1 MFETDFFPLAQEAKH
16 SDLLPESLDHLQEND
31 APTSLQ
37 DWGQVPGSR
46 KLPEFRPDESRL
58 KVFSALALGDDSDEE
73 AKGLVKAEGLKIPT
87 TSDEEACLGLDVCV
101 SLFGVDQAADP
112 YLYWTRQ
119 GKEAP
124 RFKDMGEAHRAV
136 WQDFSSKTRKRYA
149 DYQQKKAEFQRGLE
163 EFGRELETALPEAVL
178 QGKTLSPDMME
189 KATRYGQA
197 EKVTGSLQRARAAV
211 DLIRGVNRGGAS
223 YGAHE
228 GAVHAETER
237 ILQEENKDGSYYRF
251 LGMEFGKPKTEE
263 EAEQQARANLGNSYE
278 VTREFISHLAN
289 VLSDEDGQLDE
300 GALGAMML
308 ALDADAQGQQTID
321 SRFVRNTLEGLKRWG
336 SESADFLN
344 RYGMRA
350 FDSVGL
356 LAPTWQD
363 DLQRYNDPRIEVLKD
378 NLAKL
383 EDSRLTASDKA
394 TFLAGMMTDLGTVTG
409 ESSPA
414 ILGGF
419 INPAAA
425 AIAFIPSAANRS
437 IASNHAEGNPNAELT
452 GLIEGTFEGVAESFF
467 GVATKSVPII
477 GKALDKAAL
486 GLMSRPALGKIA
498 SKVQGNVYLRY
509 LSDRVVAESLGELV
523 GEEVI
528 SQTGSYLTIQAM
540 RQMGVD
546 MKDKQWVPFSTAWET
561 IQDERQ
567 STATVVYCAA
577 LGLMGLKADMNA
589 AAAFSRSRKNLE
601 TVGLKPETSSRL
613 ALMAEQAINRKA
625 LLQQA
630 GDANAAEIQRTE
642 DELQKELQKA
652 YLEEVV
658 NEDPVKLR
666 DRLRKNHELF
676 MSEVEAQAA
685 LREGVLKAA
694 LREQGV
700 LDVEESLTGKNVV
713 TVEDTEQAEK
723 DRASWQDGK
732 MPEGYET
739 PVKKVEWTDEQ
750 LAAYSQYAIGN
761 EGLKRMKAIRSAA
774 LNLDMAAK
782 VNEKDYA
789 RTLPLTESSVPVAA
803 ELARSKGAMTI
814 DVLRALSEAAAREG
828 ENGRSVLPGVSNAAV
843 RAMEGS
849 FMKRLQWEARSG
861 DTAGASR
868 MLAGEGGAAAIR
880 LTAGEGPASRIVYN
894 PGHTLSTNLA
904 EDVVESMLVDKL
916 QKEGGMDGRGHLT
929 DAGKDWLSAMH
940 REMREVRRQVL
951 AATGRDIMPGLEKA
965 EPSLMN
971 VTEYFSHLSQSAFY
985 RQAGKYG
992 LNDAAM
998 RHVKFM
1004 DSALIQAKFLNDMGA
1019 GFAKWADTEA
1029 GRAWQKEGGTLA
1041 GLLQETGHELA
1052 DLYTNSRVTAENVA
1066 AVEEARMYR
1075 RANGT
1080 RTVEDIREELEEA
1093 AQEGTPVTPESELEA
1108 QKPQEIPAE
1117 ESITGESIPAEANEE
1132 APDEDPESGQ
1142 FVPPPGS
1149 VIETDPEGKGRGLE
1163 GGRYAEDGVE
1173 GSVIGMVPF
1182 SSLVF
1187 SEWPF
1192 SRFAAADGMAEALR
1206 HADGRMEVI
1215 MGGALLRQDERARSV
1230 KVRVWDADAAHNE
1243 AWARGRV
1250 LEQIALAGLA
1260 PKVFSVRDY
1269 LEYYRHLYPAG
1280 LPGKETLGKLG
1291 KKAFQAVAIL
1301 EKAAPEVV
1309 RDVLSGAVSAADAYA
1324 AAETAS
1330 TQEGQRFYLDQK
1342 AADRKA
1348 SLEYLTA
1355 LTRAWEAA
1363 PGTDADMLRRQ
1374 ARYVVA
1380 ARKEIRKA
1388 VARLQDVRGE
1398 KPRAV
1403 AQRELGIDL
1412 PTAEAVADAMK
1423 RLGLLDASFDAFEA
1437 DLDVPG
1443 RAAEWD
1449 GKSPTGVVG
1458 SFFQTREEV
1467 KEMKA
1472 GTEASEAAGR
1482 AARERDRQTEQD
1494 DALME
1499 QARKLELPA
1508 SKKWMKP
1515 RTVPLTEAQAQEA
1528 IVKAL
1533 QLTARKGGNG
1543 DRLTQVLHE
1552 FRDGREYFVSTD
1564 GFRMSIVHRMAPDVG
1579 KEGDFEFLGG
1589 AKESGEGWTPYSW
1602 QQLVPP
1608 LNGQGTRVDQV
1619 DLSRFNFLE
1628 DARNGKDDDGKPA
1641 FRTRDGW
1648 RIGLINHGKIA
1659 VLNPEYVASLLKQVK
1674 KLNRELGMPNQ
1685 AEVTCPADPYH
1696 AVRFDIGAGE
1706 WTFTSVLMTVRDPEE
1721 SLQPK
1726 DIVLNAYGEQASTLE
1741 ASRPPAEEA
1750 DGKTVPDKLEDAGRE
1765 IRAHKDRYSDRITE
1779 PLKAE
1784 MPEDFSKV
1792 TASRYFPEPDW
1803 EKLVNDGV
1811 SQDVIVAVALIRN
1824 LLPDKPR
1831 GRKASY
1837 LGKEWLN
1844 AMKMYRRSTAELLE
1858 GSLKPEEFFAMLAK
1872 QGEKWERQVDLFRGL
1887 GYPYCLK
1894 AMGMQLSTWT
1904 SYPDR
1909 KVKWRVERHM
1919 KGRVVIS
1926 GDGDVRM
1933 YDTKEEAIEA
1943 FRVAAAVQSALD
1955 HETKQKEGEDGKSEK
1970 KRKDVK
1976 LTIRYYNSGPK
1987 KGEYFICRD
1996 LPGSARIKLKDGLA
2010 SGKEAREYMY
2020 AHMDELQEKL
2030 RRIARKPDVM
2040 LEVSSER
2047 VGEDYR
2053 NGKNVDNA
2061 MLMETFGI
2069 NGITYG
2075 NWVSGPERQ
2084 AKLNA
2089 TYDAFLDLAHLLG
2102 IPPRA
2107 ISLNGSLG
2115 FQFGASGVG
2124 RYSAHYRPADV
2135 SINLT
2140 RKKGDGSLAHEWW
2153 HALDHYFMRAH
2164 AGMNM
2169 ELASNHTQSRIAPN
2183 SARRTE
2189 DGGFQY
2195 DYQYSTPGMNE
2206 DAGRAFAELV
2216 HAIQRSRYAERSTA
2230 MGRQYWGSNIE
2241 MTARAFQTYIVKK
2254 ARDAGVLN
2262 EYLSAYQSKEVF
2274 SEIDRE
2280 FFDSTGIDRYPYPTD
2295 EEMEKLAPLFD
2306 RFFAAL
2312 THVRQENGNYV
2323 TFSVTDAEDMGSP
2336 AETTF
2341 PIVSAQ
2347 EQGLFLDGHFEA
2359 GNAVITEP
2367 GVTFSISAL
2376 HASPHSFRKFSTDYM
2391 GQGEGAQA
2399 YGWGL
2404 YFAESEK
2411 VNRDYLK
2418 KFARDKYFIEWRGR
2432 RFDAWHG
2439 SDEFVEAVLKD
2450 MGVSEPTRS
2459 MKLAIWQLAVPVLDD
2474 NREEKLDYLN
2484 RQQNYAESTLRSK
2497 RLFETELQYE
2507 SKIAEAKERLA
2518 VIKFLKERVGDFSRG
2533 SEIVPASN
2541 YRVELNVDDSE
2552 LLGWDYVDETVLA
2565 LLKDS
2570 RVEEVRYAL
2579 ERAERRADDRGENVR
2594 GKDVYQELFDA
2605 FWDGEDGTRQEAQK
2619 AASVFLLSSDIKGIR
2634 YADGLSRGK
2643 AEEEQTYNY
2652 VIFNEKYIKITAFAD
2667 ESTGG
2672 AWVDYEDPTA
2682 SFSVTALDGDGTVL
2696 RPEAFITRPDGNP
2709 DWFTI
2714 PKRRGQAAMPVRLLA
2729 GKDMG
2734 EHKGYGLTHIAASRD
2749 LDGLWARVT
2758 PERYL
2763 SNILAN
2769 ASELYLQ
2776 GDREILVKG
2785 KRPSSWIVLQLVKE
2799 DGYYSIVTAHPVNN
2813 PNKKPQGKRIPFD
2826 GRFSSTPGKEAT
2838 GVWGLEEKYSS
2849 GGLPSKGGA
2858 LGKASQEAMTADRG
2872 YAYSLPPGAHV
2883 VNINDV
2889 RLRFDD
2895 GRQMNAGGAVS
2906 TMSLAL
2912 MDDGLDTAPHLK
2924 EHVVQQLIGDVRT
2937 AVRRFNRVFAGNTGV
2952 EAAAREMGQ
2961 AQALL
2966 GMINKYA
2973 ARGYR
2978 PRLTAQMRYV
2988 EVYARML
2995 ESGKILSYGKLNAQE
3010 LESLKE
3016 DLEAELSDAVDVS
3029 ARGIAWEAAEGGL
3042 SGKHELERLEIQA
3055 RQEVR
3060 DLLVRD
3066 YAGRKLDEV
3075 VRDMLN
3081 QGAAQLEKQLKDE
3094 EMARIGKL
3102 LDFIRPR
3109 RDPKTGKLKK
3119 GLMNADAYRRVA
3131 RITRMME
3138 APAEKKAEEMER
3150 LNVQL
3155 AGDGLAEADHD
3166 RIALELLD
3174 WSAYGALESMSLD
3187 AVRAAGESLR
3197 ELVLTERNV
3206 WESKLEDEKRRLKKV
3221 AQDAAAVLG
3230 RADATKMRQMTEKEE
3245 RTFRKFGVIGRHL
3258 MSFSQAMYAMSGMPG
3273 VMKDLARET
3282 LDAVADGHVALTA
3295 REKAVMDELEGF
3307 MKEELGLKEKR
3318 QRADFIQGLKKTI
3331 KTGIVREKVRVHSLD
3346 LTVEEAQ
3353 RWISMSREE
3362 RQAERDR
3369 MREEAEIKGWAV
3381 EAMVEED
3388 DVLPLKEAV
3397 HSALNPPPR
3406 IDGKKGR
3413 KRERVQVRREFMEK
3427 QEPLEASADQL
3438 LNVILTYE
3446 QPFYEENARMN
3457 GYTPEVLDALRRKVG
3472 ADALAFGYKMRE
3484 LLSDSGVAEEFERR
3498 EGVPFPAQA
3507 NYWMSRFH
3515 DPSRINQDRDA
3526 LDMETGTGTRYGMLV
3541 QRVDHRHEVDLS
3553 LGASNV
3559 FLAACTQQNNYLIMG
3574 RMTAR
3579 WRRLLANKE
3588 FAGALKQ
3595 RLGDGLFS
3603 SLRQMVDLFDG
3614 AGVMEAVTQRTMGS
3628 LLGMIQNAHAVSV
3641 LSAALTTIAKQPSA
3655 LMHAAAFKSPA
3666 RVMKQLLLD
3675 RAGAGRIS
3683 FAEML
3688 RKPFFQ
3694 ARFKDDRVFVE
3705 LMRMGAN
3712 AKWTRMAGMA
3722 RVGMQ
3727 ALEHVDVW
3735 SNCASMTAL
3744 YNLTWQDLEKENRAA
3759 AVPMT
3764 EEQMEEVC
3772 DRTVKN
3778 ALELVGQ
3785 PQRLTQRSMMAA
3797 LGKSSLW
3804 VRMSCYMGSEALNK
3818 VGMSAAIGEKARA
3831 EGDGVVKRFGK
3842 KMLWLSTMSGVEQVI
3857 LMLLD
3862 LMRGNGPDDD
3872 EVPEWLVYNSLTGLS
3887 GLGLL
3892 NTLPILGPTLEE
3904 ASGQL
3909 NKLITGNGKGF
3920 IKTGLLDDML
3930 FNLRGWIR
3938 CVRKFGD
3945 ADKMSGEEMAMAI
3958 HNLVRLG
3965 AAGTG
3970 LGRGV
3975 NSTMQWTSTLSGTL
3989 QSFSAV
3995 GNMLRPLLQRAI
4007 NEEKQE
4013 KKERRER
4020 MRRW

>member
-1 MFETDFFPLAQEAKH
+1 MNFEEYFQRIEQAEQSVNELNQPSGEGIASSMPDYMPGIEAAAEEYSPGWMSSALNAVRPEWEERRNRWEELGAAALYGDFLKAGKQGELDARVREVMDKNKVFRDFMEAGDKPLSRMYMGREVMRA
-16 SDLLPESLDHLQEND
+16 LY
-31 APTSLQ
+31 
-37 DWGQVPGSR
+37 GSR
-46 KLPEFRPDESRL
+46 FRDVPEMYFHSR
-58 KVFSALALGDDSDEE
+58 GEQMPE
-73 AKGLVKAEGLKIPT
+73 NGRQ
-87 TSDEEACLGLDVCV
+87 
-101 SLFGVDQAADP
+101 SLNDGYA
-112 YLYWTRQ
+112 
-119 GKEAP
+119 
-124 RFKDMGEAHRAV
+124 AV
-136 WQDFSSKTRKRYA
+136 WDDFSDKTRKKYA

-197 EKVTGSLQRARAAV
+197 EKVTASLQRARAAV

-228 GAVHAETER
+228 GAVHAETEK
-237 ILQEENKDGSYYRF
+237 ILQEENKAGSYYRF

-321 SRFVRNTLEGLKRWG
+321 SRFVRNTLEGLRRWG

-363 DLQRYNDPRIEVLKD
+363 DLQRYNAPRIEVLKD

-425 AIAFIPSAANRS
+425 AIAFIPSAVNRS
-437 IASNHAEGNPNAELT
+437 IASNHAEGNPNAEFT

-540 RQMGVD
+540 RQMDVD
-546 MKDKQWVPFSTAWET
+546 MKDKQWAPFSTAWET

-601 TVGLKPETSSRL
+601 TVGLKPETASRL
-613 ALMAEQAINRKA
+613 ALMAEQAINKKA

-666 DRLRKNHELF
+666 DRLKKNHELF
-676 MSEVEAQAA
+676 MSDIDAQVA

-694 LREQGV
+694 LREQGA
-700 LDVEESLTGKNVV
+700 LDVKESLTGKNIV
-713 TVEDTEQAEK
+713 TVTDREQLEK
-723 DRASWQDGK
+723 DREGWEDGE
-732 MPEGYET
+732 MPADYET
-739 PVKKVEWTDEQ
+739 PTKQVEWTDEQ

-761 EGLKRMKAIRSAA
+761 EGLKRMKAIRSSA

-789 RTLPLTESSVPVAA
+789 KTLPLTESSVPVAA

-843 RAMEGS
+843 GSMEGS

-971 VTEYFSHLSQSAFY
+971 VTEYFSHLAQSAFY
-985 RQAGKYG
+985 RQAGEYG

-1019 GFAKWADTEA
+1019 GFAKWAATEA

-1080 RTVEDIREELEEA
+1080 RTVEDIRAELEEA
-1093 AQEGTPVTPESELEA
+1093 EQEGTEAEGGSVREAYPKSARWRAFVKARYQLRHAEDIYNIEKDLFKVGVTDEVARYDARGNVYKPKWAPAGSKDYQKLLDRLRKEVAEGDKKRGRLTMAPSEELAYYEETAALAEEFKDELEVWRKKNA
-1108 QKPQEIPAE
+1108 AREKAEWERIMGEDSREIPAE

-1132 APDEDPESGQ
+1132 VPDADPESGQ

-1324 AAETAS
+1324 AVETAS

-1355 LTRAWEAA
+1355 LTRAREAA

-1398 KPRAV
+1398 KPRVV

-1458 SFFQTREEV
+1458 SFFQAREEV

-1482 AARERDRQTEQD
+1482 
-1494 DALME
+1494 M
-1499 QARKLELPA
+1499 ARKRGRRE
-1508 SKKWMKP
+1508 
-1515 RTVPLTEAQAQEA
+1515 EQQAQPADE
-1528 IVKAL
+1528 
-1533 QLTARKGGNG
+1533 Q
-1543 DRLTQVLHE
+1543 
-1552 FRDGREYFVSTD
+1552 
-1564 GFRMSIVHRMAPDVG
+1564 
-1579 KEGDFEFLGG
+1579 
-1589 AKESGEGWTPYSW
+1589 
-1602 QQLVPP
+1602 
-1608 LNGQGTRVDQV
+1608 
-1619 DLSRFNFLE
+1619 
-1628 DARNGKDDDGKPA
+1628 KPA
-1641 FRTRDGW
+1641 
-1648 RIGLINHGKIA
+1648 
-1659 VLNPEYVASLLKQVK
+1659 
-1674 KLNRELGMPNQ
+1674 
-1685 AEVTCPADPYH
+1685 
-1696 AVRFDIGAGE
+1696 
-1706 WTFTSVLMTVRDPEE
+1706 
-1721 SLQPK
+1721 
-1726 DIVLNAYGEQASTLE
+1726 
-1741 ASRPPAEEA
+1741 
-1750 DGKTVPDKLEDAGRE
+1750 PDKLEDAGRE

-1919 KGRVVIS
+1919 KSRVVIS

-1933 YDTKEEAIEA
+1933 YDTREEAIEA
-1943 FRVAAAVQSALD
+1943 FRVAAAVQSALEN
-1955 HETKQKEGEDGKSEK
+1955 ETKQKEGEDGKSEK

-2216 HAIQRSRYAERSTA
+2216 HTIQRSRYAERSTA

-2280 FFDSTGIDRYPYPTD
+2280 FFESTGIDRYPYPTD

-2323 TFSVTDAEDMGSP
+2323 TFSVTDAEDMGAP

-2341 PIVSAQ
+2341 SVA
-2347 EQGLFLDGHFEA
+2347 
-2359 GNAVITEP
+2359 
-2367 GVTFSISAL
+2367 AL
-2376 HASPHSFRKFSTDYM
+2376 
-2391 GQGEGAQA
+2391 
-2399 YGWGL
+2399 
-2404 YFAESEK
+2404 
-2411 VNRDYLK
+2411 N
-2418 KFARDKYFIEWRGR
+2418 
-2432 RFDAWHG
+2432 
-2439 SDEFVEAVLKD
+2439 
-2450 MGVSEPTRS
+2450 
-2459 MKLAIWQLAVPVLDD
+2459 
-2474 NREEKLDYLN
+2474 
-2484 RQQNYAESTLRSK
+2484 
-2497 RLFETELQYE
+2497 
-2507 SKIAEAKERLA
+2507 
-2518 VIKFLKERVGDFSRG
+2518 
-2533 SEIVPASN
+2533 
-2541 YRVELNVDDSE
+2541 
-2552 LLGWDYVDETVLA
+2552 
-2565 LLKDS
+2565 
-2570 RVEEVRYAL
+2570 
-2579 ERAERRADDRGENVR
+2579 
-2594 GKDVYQELFDA
+2594 
-2605 FWDGEDGTRQEAQK
+2605 
-2619 AASVFLLSSDIKGIR
+2619 
-2634 YADGLSRGK
+2634 
-2643 AEEEQTYNY
+2643 
-2652 VIFNEKYIKITAFAD
+2652 
-2667 ESTGG
+2667 
-2672 AWVDYEDPTA
+2672 
-2682 SFSVTALDGDGTVL
+2682 GDGTVL

-2714 PKRRGQAAMPVRLLA
+2714 PKRKGQAAMPVRLLV
-2729 GKDMG
+2729 G
-2734 EHKGYGLTHIAASRD
+2734 EDTAFHKGYGLTHIAASRD
-2749 LDGLWARVT
+2749 LDGLWSRVT

-2763 SNILAN
+2763 SSILSN
-2769 ASELYLQ
+2769 VSELWEISP
-2776 GDREILVKG
+2776 GRELLVKG
-2785 KRPSSWIVLQLVKE
+2785 KRPSAWMVLQLARKE
-2799 DGYYSIVTAHPVNN
+2799 EYYSIVTAHPVAGSRK
-2813 PNKKPQGKRIPFD
+2813 PNGKRLPLAERIAGKNQTRVDRSQRPANPDAVPGAFP
-2826 GRFSSTPGKEAT
+2826 GGQESEAATLASTA
-2838 GVWGLEEKYSS
+2838 
-2849 GGLPSKGGA
+2849 GG
-2858 LGKASQEAMTADRG
+2858 G
-2872 YAYSLPPGAHV
+2872 YATSLPLGTRV

-2895 GRQMNAGGAVS
+2895 GRQMNAGGSVS

-3614 AGVMEAVTQRTMGS
+3614 AGVMEAVTQRAMGS

-3744 YNLTWQDLEKENRAA
+3744 YNLTWKDLEKENRAA

-3804 VRMSCYMGSEALNK
+3804 ERMSCYMGSEALNK

-3831 EGDGVVKRFGK
+3831 EGDGVVKRFGR

-3872 EVPEWLVYNSLTGLS
+3872 EVPEWLVYNALTGLS

-3938 CVRKFGD
+3938 CVRRFGD

-4020 MRRW
+4020 ARKW

>member
-1 MFETDFFPLAQEAKH
+1 MNFEEYFQRIGQAEQSVNELNQPTGKSVGSSLPDYMPGVETTAEEYAPGWMRPALNAVRPEWEERRNRWEELGAAALYGDSLKTGQQGELDARVREVMGKNKVFRDFMEEGDKPLSRMYMGREVMRA
-16 SDLLPESLDHLQEND
+16 LY
-31 APTSLQ
+31 
-37 DWGQVPGSR
+37 GSR
-46 KLPEFRPDESRL
+46 FRDVPEMYFHSRGEQMPENGR
-58 KVFSALALGDDSDEE
+58 K
-73 AKGLVKAEGLKIPT
+73 
-87 TSDEEACLGLDVCV
+87 
-101 SLFGVDQAADP
+101 SLNDGYA
-112 YLYWTRQ
+112 
-119 GKEAP
+119 
-124 RFKDMGEAHRAV
+124 AV
-136 WQDFSSKTRKRYA
+136 WDDFSGKARKKYA

-163 EFGRELETALPEAVL
+163 EFGKELETALPEAVL

-197 EKVTGSLQRARAAV
+197 ERVTGSLQRARAAI
-211 DLIRGVNRGGAS
+211 DLIRGVNRGGVS
-223 YGAHE
+223 QGAHE
-228 GAVHAETER
+228 GAVHAETEK

-278 VTREFISHLAN
+278 VTREFISHLVN
-289 VLSDEDGQLDE
+289 VLSDDDGQLDE

-308 ALDADAQGQQTID
+308 ALDADAQGQRTID
-321 SRFVRNTLEGLKRWG
+321 TRFIRNMGEALKRWWTESDDLLRRYTGKDPFDEFLDVRNAMTSGKPLTLEGYLEDKQQEEETHRRLY
-336 SESADFLN
+336 E
-344 RYGMRA
+344 
-350 FDSVGL
+350 
-356 LAPTWQD
+356 
-363 DLQRYNDPRIEVLKD
+363 DPRVEKLKSA
-378 NLAKL
+378 LSRL
-383 EDSRLTASDKA
+383 EDTRLSASDKA
-394 TFLAGMMTDLGTVTG
+394 GFLSGSLTELGTITGDSAPAVLAGFASGGL
-409 ESSPA
+409 SIAAFAPA
-414 ILGGF
+414 
-419 INPAAA
+419 
-425 AIAFIPSAANRS
+425 SMNRS
-437 IASNHAEGNPNAELT
+437 IAQAHAEGRQNAELY
-452 GLIEGTFEGVAESFF
+452 GLITGGFDALAEGSF
-467 GVATKSVPII
+467 GVAVRKIPFV
-477 GKALDKAAL
+477 GKLMDKAAL
-486 GLMSRPALGKIA
+486 GLIGKPVVGKA
-498 SKVQGNVYLRY
+498 AAAVQSNWFLRY
-509 LSDRVVAESLGELV
+509 LGDRVVAESFGELV

-528 SQTGSYLTIQAM
+528 SQTGSYLTIQGL
-540 RQMGVD
+540 RGLGVD
-546 MKDKQWVPFSTAWET
+546 MDAPEWTPFSTAWEN

-567 STATVVYCAA
+567 SAATVAYCAA
-577 LGLMGLKADMNA
+577 LGLMGLSADTRA
-589 AAAFSRSRKNLE
+589 AREFSRSRENLM
-601 TVGLKPETSSRL
+601 TVGLTPETATKL
-613 ALMAEQAINRKA
+613 AAMTEEAANQAA
-625 LLQQA
+625 LLQAGGDLNASKLRELDEKLQA
-630 GDANAAEIQRTE
+630 EYR
-642 DELQKELQKA
+642 KA
-652 YLEEVV
+652 YEAEVV

-666 DRLRKNHELF
+666 DRLKKNHDLF
-676 MSEVEAQAA
+676 MSDIDAEVS
-685 LREGVLKAA
+685 LKEGVLKVA

-723 DRASWQDGK
+723 DRASWQDGQ

-782 VNEKDYA
+782 VDEKDYA
-789 RTLPLTESSVPVAA
+789 KTLPLTESAAPVAA
-803 ELARSKGAMTI
+803 ELSRSKGAITI
-814 DVLRALSEAAAREG
+814 DALRALSEAAAREG
-828 ENGRSVLPGVSNAAV
+828 ENGRNVLPGVSNAAV
-843 RAMEGS
+843 GAMEES
-849 FMKRLQWEARSG
+849 FMKRLQWEAGRG
-861 DTAGASR
+861 NTASASR
-868 MLAGEGGAAAIR
+868 LLAGEGGAAAIR
-880 LTAGEGPASRIVYN
+880 LTAGEGPASRILYN

-916 QKEGGMDGRGHLT
+916 RREGGMDGQGALT
-929 DAGKDWLSAMH
+929 DAGKEWLNAMH
-940 REMREVRRQVL
+940 RDMQAVRRQVL
-951 AATGRDIMPGLEKA
+951 AATGKDIMPGLDKA

-971 VTEYFSHLSQSAFY
+971 VAEYFSHLSQSAFY
-985 RQAGKYG
+985 QQAGQYG

-998 RHVKFM
+998 RHVQFM
-1004 DSALIQAKFLNDMGA
+1004 DSALVQAKFLNDMGA
-1019 GFAKWADTEA
+1019 GFTKWADTET
-1029 GRAWQKEGGTLA
+1029 GRSWQKEGGTLA
-1041 GLLQETGHELA
+1041 GLLRETGHELA
-1052 DLYTNSRVTAENVA
+1052 DLYTSSRVTAENVA

-1080 RTVEDIREELEEA
+1080 RTVEDIRAELEEA
-1093 AQEGTPVTPESELEA
+1093 AQEETPVTPESELEA

-1117 ESITGESIPAEANEE
+1117 ESVTGEVIPAEANEE
-1132 APDEDPESGQ
+1132 VPDTDPESGQ
-1142 FVPPPGS
+1142 FIPPPGS
-1149 VIETDPEGKGRGLE
+1149 VIETDPEGRGRGLE
-1163 GGRYAEDGVE
+1163 GGHYAEDGVE

-1187 SEWPF
+1187 SEWTH
-1192 SRFAAADGMAEALR
+1192 SGFAAADGMAEVLR

-1215 MGGALLRQDERARSV
+1215 MGGALLRQEQRPM

-1243 AWARGRV
+1243 AWVRGRA
-1250 LEQIALAGLA
+1250 LEQMVLAGLA
-1260 PKVFSVRDY
+1260 PKAFSVRDY
-1269 LEYYRHLYPAG
+1269 LEYYRHLYSAG
-1280 LPGKETLGKLG
+1280 LPDKSVLGKLG
-1291 KKAFQAVAIL
+1291 KKAQQAVTIL
-1301 EKAAPEVV
+1301 EKASTELVQ
-1309 RDVLSGAVSAADAYA
+1309 DVLSGAVSAADAYA
-1324 AAETAS
+1324 AVETAA
-1330 TQEGQRFYLDQK
+1330 TQEGQRFFLNQK
-1342 AADRKA
+1342 AADKKA

-1355 LTRAWEAA
+1355 LTRAYEAA
-1363 PGTDADMLRRQ
+1363 PGTDAETLRKQ
-1374 ARYVVA
+1374 ARYTVA

-1388 VARLQDVRGE
+1388 VSRLRDVRGE

-1412 PTAEAVADAMK
+1412 PTAEAVTDAIK

-1437 DLDVPG
+1437 DLDIPV
-1443 RAAEWD
+1443 RAAEWG

-1458 SFFQTREEV
+1458 SFFQAREEV
-1467 KEMKA
+1467 QEMKA

-1482 AARERDRQTEQD
+1482 AARERSRREERD
-1494 DALME
+1494 DALMKR
-1499 QARKLELPA
+1499 ARKLELPA
-1508 SKKWMKP
+1508 AKRWMKP
-1515 RTVPLTEAQAQEA
+1515 RAVPLTGAQAQEA

-1533 QLTARKGGNG
+1533 DLFTSRYTHILPL
-1543 DRLTQVLHE
+1543 RMVLHE
-1552 FRDGREYFVSTD
+1552 VREGREWYVAADGYRLSVVS
-1564 GFRMSIVHRMAPDVG
+1564 RMAPADAV
-1579 KEGDFEFLGG
+1579 EGTRELLGQAG
-1589 AKESGEGWTPYSW
+1589 LSSDLAEKYPDWRKV
-1602 QQLVPP
+1602 VPLRDAP
-1608 LNGQGTRVDQV
+1608 GTRVDLV
-1619 DLSRFNFLE
+1619 DLARFSFLE
-1628 DARNGKDDDGKPA
+1628 NARIEQDEGGMPT
-1641 FRTRDGW
+1641 FRTREGW
-1648 RIGLINHGKIA
+1648 RVGLLNHGTIA
-1659 VLNPEYVASLLKQVK
+1659 VLNPEFFASFLKQVK
-1674 KLNRELGMPNQ
+1674 KLNRELGMLTQ
-1685 AEVTCPADPYH
+1685 AEVTCPADPSR
-1696 AVRFDIGAGE
+1696 AVRFDLAAGE
-1706 WTFTSVLMTVRDPEE
+1706 WTLTSVMMPGRGMEERLLPE
-1721 SLQPK
+1721 
-1726 DIVLNAYGEQASTLE
+1726 DIILNAYGEQTITREEQQAQ
-1741 ASRPPAEEA
+1741 PADEQKPA
-1750 DGKTVPDKLEDAGRE
+1750 PDKLEDAGRE
-1765 IRAHKDRYSDRITE
+1765 IKAHKDRYSDRITE

-1792 TASRYFPEPDW
+1792 TVSKYFPEPDW
-1803 EKLVNDGV
+1803 EQLANDGV

-1837 LGKEWLN
+1837 FGKEWLN
-1844 AMKMYRRSTAELLE
+1844 AMKMYRRSTAGLLE
-1858 GSLKPEEFFAMLAK
+1858 GSLKPEEFFATLAK

-1904 SYPDR
+1904 SYPD
-1909 KVKWRVERHM
+1909 KKKKWCVERHM
-1919 KGRVVIS
+1919 KSRVVIS
-1926 GDGDVRM
+1926 GYGDGRM
-1933 YDTKEEAIEA
+1933 YDTKEEAIGA
-1943 FRVAAAVQSALD
+1943 FRVAAAVQSALEN
-1955 HETKQKEGEDGKSEK
+1955 ETKQKEGEDGKSGK

-1996 LPGSARIKLKDGLA
+1996 LPGSARIKLKEGLA
-2010 SGKEAREYMY
+2010 SGKEARDYMN

-2030 RRIARKPDVM
+2030 RGIAKKPDVM

-2061 MLMETFGI
+2061 MLMETFGV

-2124 RYSAHYRPADV
+2124 RYSAHYRLNDV

-2169 ELASNHTQSRIAPN
+2169 EHASNHTKSRIAPS

-2189 DGGFQY
+2189 DGGLQY
-2195 DYQYSTPGMNE
+2195 DYQHSTPGMNE
-2206 DAGRAFAELV
+2206 DAGQAFAELV
-2216 HAIQRSRYAERSTA
+2216 HAIQRSKYADRSAA
-2230 MGRQYWGSNIE
+2230 MGKQYWGSNTE
-2241 MTARAFQTYIVKK
+2241 MTARAFQTYMVKK
-2254 ARDAGVLN
+2254 AKDAGVLN

-2280 FFDSTGIDRYPYPTD
+2280 FFESTGIDRYPYPTD
-2295 EEMEKLAPLFD
+2295 AEMEKFAPLFD

-2323 TFSVTDAEDMGSP
+2323 TFSVTDTEDMGAP
-2336 AETTF
+2336 AETT
-2341 PIVSAQ
+2341 
-2347 EQGLFLDGHFEA
+2347 
-2359 GNAVITEP
+2359 
-2367 GVTFSISAL
+2367 
-2376 HASPHSFRKFSTDYM
+2376 
-2391 GQGEGAQA
+2391 
-2399 YGWGL
+2399 
-2404 YFAESEK
+2404 
-2411 VNRDYLK
+2411 
-2418 KFARDKYFIEWRGR
+2418 
-2432 RFDAWHG
+2432 
-2439 SDEFVEAVLKD
+2439 
-2450 MGVSEPTRS
+2450 
-2459 MKLAIWQLAVPVLDD
+2459 
-2474 NREEKLDYLN
+2474 
-2484 RQQNYAESTLRSK
+2484 
-2497 RLFETELQYE
+2497 
-2507 SKIAEAKERLA
+2507 
-2518 VIKFLKERVGDFSRG
+2518 
-2533 SEIVPASN
+2533 
-2541 YRVELNVDDSE
+2541 
-2552 LLGWDYVDETVLA
+2552 
-2565 LLKDS
+2565 
-2570 RVEEVRYAL
+2570 
-2579 ERAERRADDRGENVR
+2579 
-2594 GKDVYQELFDA
+2594 
-2605 FWDGEDGTRQEAQK
+2605 
-2619 AASVFLLSSDIKGIR
+2619 
-2634 YADGLSRGK
+2634 
-2643 AEEEQTYNY
+2643 
-2652 VIFNEKYIKITAFAD
+2652 
-2667 ESTGG
+2667 
-2672 AWVDYEDPTA
+2672 
-2682 SFSVTALDGDGTVL
+2682 FSVTALDGDGTVL
-2696 RPEAFITRPDGNP
+2696 KSEAFVTRPDGNP

-2749 LDGLWARVT
+2749 LDGLWAQTT

-2763 SNILAN
+2763 SSILAN
-2769 ASELYLQ
+2769 ASELYEVVP
-2776 GDREILVKG
+2776 GREILVKG
-2785 KRPSSWIVLQLVKE
+2785 KRPASWMVLQLVKA
-2799 DGYYSIVTAHPVNN
+2799 DGYYSIITAHPVEGTF
-2813 PNKKPQGKRIPFD
+2813 KKPKGRKIPLD

-2838 GVWGLEEKYSS
+2838 GVFGSKDKNPS

-2858 LGKASQEAMTADRG
+2858 LDRASQEAMTADRG
-2872 YAYSLPPGAHV
+2872 YAYSLPPGARV

-2895 GRQMNAGGAVS
+2895 GRQMQAGSPVS

-2952 EAAAREMGQ
+2952 ETAARELGQ

-2973 ARGYR
+2973 AKGYR
-2978 PRLTAQMRYV
+2978 PRLAAQMRYV

-3010 LESLKE
+3010 LKSLKE
-3016 DLEAELSDAVDVS
+3016 DLEADLADTVDVS
-3029 ARGIAWEAAEGGL
+3029 ARGTAWEEADAIQHALRSRVLEDTVRSYAKRQLVEQEKMKETYYQATRGDSIPAVVISAIAHDLEVSLKGMRYEANGKLQKDAKEELRDTLARTYATEQLQEIERKAAAYTRMIETGELDDYGKLTKEEL
-3042 SGKHELERLEIQA
+3042 SDIEKTVSDKVNEKMPLALEKALAERYSELA
-3055 RQEVR
+3055 G
-3060 DLLVRD
+3060 DLALTLTRD

-3075 VRDMLN
+3075 VRDMLS

-3094 EMARIGKL
+3094 EIARIGKL
-3102 LDFIRPR
+3102 LDFMRPR
-3109 RDPKTGKLKK
+3109 KDPKTGKLKK

-3138 APAEKKAEEMER
+3138 APAEAKAEEMER
-3150 LNVQL
+3150 LNLQL
-3155 AGDGLAEADHD
+3155 ADDKLSEADRD

-3174 WSAYGALESMSLD
+3174 WSAYGALDSMSLD

-3197 ELVLTERNV
+3197 ELVLVERNV
-3206 WESKLEDEKRRLKKV
+3206 WESRLEDEQNRLKRV
-3221 AQDAAAVLG
+3221 AMDAAAVLG
-3230 RADATKMRQMTEKEE
+3230 RTDAMKMLRMTEKEE
-3245 RTFRKFGVIGRHL
+3245 KAFRKFGVIGRHL

-3273 VMKDLARET
+3273 VMKELARET
-3282 LDAVADGHVALTA
+3282 LDAVADGHVLLTA
-3295 REKAVMDELEGF
+3295 REKAIMDELEGF
-3307 MKEELGLKEKR
+3307 MRNELGLRKKR
-3318 QRADFIQGLKKTI
+3318 QRADFVQGLKKTI
-3331 KTGIVREKVRVHSLD
+3331 KTGIVREKVKVHSLD

-3353 RWISMSREE
+3353 RWLSMSKEE

-3369 MREEAEIKGWAV
+3369 LREEAESKGWPAANV
-3381 EAMVEED
+3381 VEED
-3388 DVLPLKEAV
+3388 DVLPLKDALNT
-3397 HSALNPPPR
+3397 ALNPPPR

-3413 KRERVQVRREFMEK
+3413 KREHVQVKREWMEK

-3446 QPFYEENARMN
+3446 QPFYAENARIN
-3457 GYTPEVLDALRRKVG
+3457 GYTPEVLDALRKEVG
-3472 ADALAFGYKMRE
+3472 ADMLAYGYKMRD
-3484 LLSDSGVAEEFERR
+3484 LLSESGVAEEFERR
-3498 EGVPFPAQA
+3498 EGVPFPAQV

-3515 DPSRINQDRDA
+3515 DSSRINQDRDA
-3526 LDMETGTGTRYGMLV
+3526 LDVERGTGTRYGMLI

-3553 LGASNV
+3553 MGASNV
-3559 FLAACTQQNNYLIMG
+3559 FLAACAQQNNYLIMG
-3574 RMTAR
+3574 RMTAK

-3588 FAGALKQ
+3588 FAGALNQ
-3595 RLGDGLFS
+3595 RLGDGLFT
-3603 SLRQMVDLFDG
+3603 SLKQMIDLFDG
-3614 AGVMEAVTQRTMGS
+3614 AGVMEAVTQRAMGS
-3628 LLGMIQNAHAVSV
+3628 LLGMFQNAHAVSV

-3655 LMHAAAFKSPA
+3655 LMHAAAFKSPV
-3666 RVMKQLLLD
+3666 RVVKQLLLD
-3675 RAGAGRIS
+3675 RAGAGRIT
-3683 FAEML
+3683 FGEML

-3705 LMRMGAN
+3705 LMRMGSN
-3712 AKWTRMAGMA
+3712 VKWTRMAGLS

-3764 EEQMEEVC
+3764 EEQMEEIC

-3797 LGKSSLW
+3797 LGKNNLW
-3804 VRMSCYMGSEALNK
+3804 VRMNCYMGGEMLNK
-3818 VGMSAAIGEKARA
+3818 VGMTAAIGEKARA
-3831 EGDGVVKRFGK
+3831 EGDGVIKRFGR
-3842 KMLWLSTMSGVEQVI
+3842 KMLWLSTMSGVEQII

-3872 EVPEWLVYNSLTGLS
+3872 EVPEWLVYNALTGLS

-3904 ASGQL
+3904 VSGQL

-3930 FNLRGWIR
+3930 FNFRGWMR
-3938 CVRKFGD
+3938 CVKKFRN
-3945 ADKMSGEEMAMAI
+3945 ADKMSGEEMALAVADTI
-3958 HNLVRLG
+3958 RLG

-3970 LGRGV
+3970 LGRGI
-3975 NSTMQWTSTLSGTL
+3975 NSTMQWCSTLSGTL

-4013 KKERRER
+4013 KKEWRER
-4020 MRRW
+4020 MRRYR

>member
-1 MFETDFFPLAQEAKH
+1 MNFEEYFQRIEQAEQSVNELNQPSGEGIASSMPDYMPGIEAAAEEYSPGWMSSALNAVRPEWEERRNRWEELGAAALYGDFLKAGKQGELDARVREVMDKNKVFRDFMEAGDKPLSRMYMGREVMRA
-16 SDLLPESLDHLQEND
+16 LY
-31 APTSLQ
+31 
-37 DWGQVPGSR
+37 GSR
-46 KLPEFRPDESRL
+46 FRDVPEMYFHSR
-58 KVFSALALGDDSDEE
+58 GEQMPE
-73 AKGLVKAEGLKIPT
+73 NGRQ
-87 TSDEEACLGLDVCV
+87 
-101 SLFGVDQAADP
+101 SLNDGYA
-112 YLYWTRQ
+112 
-119 GKEAP
+119 
-124 RFKDMGEAHRAV
+124 AV
-136 WQDFSSKTRKRYA
+136 WDDFSDKTRKKYA

-197 EKVTGSLQRARAAV
+197 EKVTASLQRARAAV

-228 GAVHAETER
+228 GAVHAETEK
-237 ILQEENKDGSYYRF
+237 ILQEENKAGSYYRF

-321 SRFVRNTLEGLKRWG
+321 SRFVRNTLEGLRRWG

-363 DLQRYNDPRIEVLKD
+363 DLQRYNAPRIEVLKD

-425 AIAFIPSAANRS
+425 AIAFIPSAVNRS
-437 IASNHAEGNPNAELT
+437 IASNHAEGNPNAEFT

-540 RQMGVD
+540 RQMDVD
-546 MKDKQWVPFSTAWET
+546 MKDKQWAPFSTAWET

-601 TVGLKPETSSRL
+601 TVGLKPETASRL
-613 ALMAEQAINRKA
+613 ALMAEQAINKKA

-666 DRLRKNHELF
+666 DRLKKNHELF
-676 MSEVEAQAA
+676 MSDIDAQVA

-694 LREQGV
+694 LREQGA
-700 LDVEESLTGKNVV
+700 LDVKESLTGKNIV
-713 TVEDTEQAEK
+713 TVTDREQLEK
-723 DRASWQDGK
+723 DREGWEDGE
-732 MPEGYET
+732 MPADYEPPT
-739 PVKKVEWTDEQ
+739 KQVEWTDEQ

-761 EGLKRMKAIRSAA
+761 EGLKRMKAIRSSA

-789 RTLPLTESSVPVAA
+789 KTLPLTESSVPVAA

-843 RAMEGS
+843 GSMEGS

-971 VTEYFSHLSQSAFY
+971 VTEYFSHLAQSAFY
-985 RQAGKYG
+985 RQAGEYG

-1019 GFAKWADTEA
+1019 GFAKWAATEA

-1080 RTVEDIREELEEA
+1080 RTVEDIRAELEEA
-1093 AQEGTPVTPESELEA
+1093 EQEGTEAEGGSVREAYPKSARWRAFVKARYQLRHAEDIYNIEKDLFKVGVTDEVARYDARGNVYKPKWAPAGSKDYQKLLDRLRKEVAEGDKKRGRLTMAPSEELAYYEETAALAEEFKDELEVWRKKNA
-1108 QKPQEIPAE
+1108 AREKAEWERIMGEDSREIPAE

-1132 APDEDPESGQ
+1132 VPDADPESGQ

-1324 AAETAS
+1324 AVETAS

-1355 LTRAWEAA
+1355 LTRAREAA

-1398 KPRAV
+1398 KPRVV

-1458 SFFQTREEV
+1458 SFFQAREEV

-1482 AARERDRQTEQD
+1482 
-1494 DALME
+1494 M
-1499 QARKLELPA
+1499 ARKRGRRE
-1508 SKKWMKP
+1508 
-1515 RTVPLTEAQAQEA
+1515 EQQAQPADE
-1528 IVKAL
+1528 
-1533 QLTARKGGNG
+1533 Q
-1543 DRLTQVLHE
+1543 
-1552 FRDGREYFVSTD
+1552 
-1564 GFRMSIVHRMAPDVG
+1564 
-1579 KEGDFEFLGG
+1579 
-1589 AKESGEGWTPYSW
+1589 
-1602 QQLVPP
+1602 
-1608 LNGQGTRVDQV
+1608 
-1619 DLSRFNFLE
+1619 
-1628 DARNGKDDDGKPA
+1628 KPA
-1641 FRTRDGW
+1641 
-1648 RIGLINHGKIA
+1648 
-1659 VLNPEYVASLLKQVK
+1659 
-1674 KLNRELGMPNQ
+1674 
-1685 AEVTCPADPYH
+1685 
-1696 AVRFDIGAGE
+1696 
-1706 WTFTSVLMTVRDPEE
+1706 
-1721 SLQPK
+1721 
-1726 DIVLNAYGEQASTLE
+1726 
-1741 ASRPPAEEA
+1741 
-1750 DGKTVPDKLEDAGRE
+1750 PDKLEDAGRE

-1919 KGRVVIS
+1919 KSRVVIS

-1933 YDTKEEAIEA
+1933 YDTREEAIEA
-1943 FRVAAAVQSALD
+1943 FRVAAAVQSALEN
-1955 HETKQKEGEDGKSEK
+1955 ETKQKEGEDGKSEK

-2280 FFDSTGIDRYPYPTD
+2280 FFESTGIDRYPYPTD

-2323 TFSVTDAEDMGSP
+2323 TFSVTDAEDMGAP

-2341 PIVSAQ
+2341 SVA
-2347 EQGLFLDGHFEA
+2347 
-2359 GNAVITEP
+2359 
-2367 GVTFSISAL
+2367 AL
-2376 HASPHSFRKFSTDYM
+2376 
-2391 GQGEGAQA
+2391 
-2399 YGWGL
+2399 
-2404 YFAESEK
+2404 
-2411 VNRDYLK
+2411 N
-2418 KFARDKYFIEWRGR
+2418 
-2432 RFDAWHG
+2432 
-2439 SDEFVEAVLKD
+2439 
-2450 MGVSEPTRS
+2450 
-2459 MKLAIWQLAVPVLDD
+2459 
-2474 NREEKLDYLN
+2474 
-2484 RQQNYAESTLRSK
+2484 
-2497 RLFETELQYE
+2497 
-2507 SKIAEAKERLA
+2507 
-2518 VIKFLKERVGDFSRG
+2518 
-2533 SEIVPASN
+2533 
-2541 YRVELNVDDSE
+2541 
-2552 LLGWDYVDETVLA
+2552 
-2565 LLKDS
+2565 
-2570 RVEEVRYAL
+2570 
-2579 ERAERRADDRGENVR
+2579 
-2594 GKDVYQELFDA
+2594 
-2605 FWDGEDGTRQEAQK
+2605 
-2619 AASVFLLSSDIKGIR
+2619 
-2634 YADGLSRGK
+2634 
-2643 AEEEQTYNY
+2643 
-2652 VIFNEKYIKITAFAD
+2652 
-2667 ESTGG
+2667 
-2672 AWVDYEDPTA
+2672 
-2682 SFSVTALDGDGTVL
+2682 GDGTVL

-2714 PKRRGQAAMPVRLLA
+2714 PKRKGQAAMPVRLLV
-2729 GKDMG
+2729 G
-2734 EHKGYGLTHIAASRD
+2734 EDTAFHKGYGLTHIAASRD
-2749 LDGLWARVT
+2749 LDGLWSRVT

-2763 SNILAN
+2763 SSILSN
-2769 ASELYLQ
+2769 VSELWEISP
-2776 GDREILVKG
+2776 GRELLVKG
-2785 KRPSSWIVLQLVKE
+2785 KRPSAWMVLQLARKE
-2799 DGYYSIVTAHPVNN
+2799 EYYSIVTAHPVAGSRK
-2813 PNKKPQGKRIPFD
+2813 PNGKRLPLAERIAGKNQTRVDRSQRPANPDAVPGAFP
-2826 GRFSSTPGKEAT
+2826 GGQESEAATLASTA
-2838 GVWGLEEKYSS
+2838 
-2849 GGLPSKGGA
+2849 GG
-2858 LGKASQEAMTADRG
+2858 G
-2872 YAYSLPPGAHV
+2872 YATSLPLGTRV

-2895 GRQMNAGGAVS
+2895 GRQMNAGGSVS

-2924 EHVVQQLIGDVRT
+2924 EHVIQQLIGDVRT

-3614 AGVMEAVTQRTMGS
+3614 AGVMEAVTQRAMGS

-3744 YNLTWQDLEKENRAA
+3744 YNLTWKDLEKENRAA

-3804 VRMSCYMGSEALNK
+3804 ERMSCYMGSEALNK

-3831 EGDGVVKRFGK
+3831 EGDGVVKRFGR

-3872 EVPEWLVYNSLTGLS
+3872 EVPEWLVYNALTGLS

-3938 CVRKFGD
+3938 CVRRFGD

-4020 MRRW
+4020 ARKW

>member
-1 MFETDFFPLAQEAKH
+1 MNFEEYFQRIEQAEQSVNELNQPSGEGIASSMPDYMPGIEAAAEEYSPGWMSSALNAVRPEWEERRNRWEELGAAALYGDFLKAGKQGELDARVREVMDKNKVFRDFMEAGDKPLSRMYMGREVMRA
-16 SDLLPESLDHLQEND
+16 LY
-31 APTSLQ
+31 
-37 DWGQVPGSR
+37 GSR
-46 KLPEFRPDESRL
+46 FRDVPEMYFHSR
-58 KVFSALALGDDSDEE
+58 GEQMPE
-73 AKGLVKAEGLKIPT
+73 NGRQ
-87 TSDEEACLGLDVCV
+87 
-101 SLFGVDQAADP
+101 SLNDGYA
-112 YLYWTRQ
+112 
-119 GKEAP
+119 
-124 RFKDMGEAHRAV
+124 AV
-136 WQDFSSKTRKRYA
+136 WDDFSDKTRKKYA

-197 EKVTGSLQRARAAV
+197 EKVTASLQRARAAV

-228 GAVHAETER
+228 GAVHAETEK
-237 ILQEENKDGSYYRF
+237 ILQEENKAGSYYRF

-321 SRFVRNTLEGLKRWG
+321 SRFVRNTLEGLRRWG

-363 DLQRYNDPRIEVLKD
+363 DLQRYNAPRIEVLKD

-425 AIAFIPSAANRS
+425 AIAFIPSAVNRS
-437 IASNHAEGNPNAELT
+437 IASNHAEGNPNAEFT

-540 RQMGVD
+540 RQMDVD
-546 MKDKQWVPFSTAWET
+546 MKDKQWAPFSTAWET

-601 TVGLKPETSSRL
+601 TVGLKPETASRL
-613 ALMAEQAINRKA
+613 ALMAEQAINKKA

-666 DRLRKNHELF
+666 DRLKKNHELF
-676 MSEVEAQAA
+676 MSDIDAQVA

-694 LREQGV
+694 LREQGA
-700 LDVEESLTGKNVV
+700 LDVKESLTGKNIV
-713 TVEDTEQAEK
+713 TVTDREQLEK
-723 DRASWQDGK
+723 DREGWEDGE
-732 MPEGYET
+732 MPADYET
-739 PVKKVEWTDEQ
+739 PTKQVEWTDEQ

-761 EGLKRMKAIRSAA
+761 EGLKRMKAIRSSA

-789 RTLPLTESSVPVAA
+789 KTLPLTESSVPVAA

-843 RAMEGS
+843 GSMEGS

-971 VTEYFSHLSQSAFY
+971 VTEYFSHLAQSAFY
-985 RQAGKYG
+985 RQAGEYG

-1019 GFAKWADTEA
+1019 GFAKWAATEA

-1080 RTVEDIREELEEA
+1080 RTVEDIRAELEEA
-1093 AQEGTPVTPESELEA
+1093 EQEGTEAEGGSVREAYPKSARWRAFVKARYQLRHAEDIYNIEKDLFKVGVTDEVARYDARGNVYKPKWAPAGSKDYQKLLDRLRKEVAEGDKKRGRLTMAPSEELAYYEETAALAEEFKDELEVWRKKNA
-1108 QKPQEIPAE
+1108 AREKAEWERIMGEDSREIPAE

-1132 APDEDPESGQ
+1132 VPDADPESGQ

-1324 AAETAS
+1324 AVETAS

-1355 LTRAWEAA
+1355 LTRAREAA

-1398 KPRAV
+1398 KPRVV

-1458 SFFQTREEV
+1458 SFFQAREEV

-1482 AARERDRQTEQD
+1482 
-1494 DALME
+1494 M
-1499 QARKLELPA
+1499 ARKRGRRE
-1508 SKKWMKP
+1508 
-1515 RTVPLTEAQAQEA
+1515 EQQAQPADE
-1528 IVKAL
+1528 
-1533 QLTARKGGNG
+1533 Q
-1543 DRLTQVLHE
+1543 
-1552 FRDGREYFVSTD
+1552 
-1564 GFRMSIVHRMAPDVG
+1564 
-1579 KEGDFEFLGG
+1579 
-1589 AKESGEGWTPYSW
+1589 
-1602 QQLVPP
+1602 
-1608 LNGQGTRVDQV
+1608 
-1619 DLSRFNFLE
+1619 
-1628 DARNGKDDDGKPA
+1628 KPA
-1641 FRTRDGW
+1641 
-1648 RIGLINHGKIA
+1648 
-1659 VLNPEYVASLLKQVK
+1659 
-1674 KLNRELGMPNQ
+1674 
-1685 AEVTCPADPYH
+1685 
-1696 AVRFDIGAGE
+1696 
-1706 WTFTSVLMTVRDPEE
+1706 
-1721 SLQPK
+1721 
-1726 DIVLNAYGEQASTLE
+1726 
-1741 ASRPPAEEA
+1741 
-1750 DGKTVPDKLEDAGRE
+1750 PDKLEDAGRE

-1919 KGRVVIS
+1919 KSRVVIS

-1933 YDTKEEAIEA
+1933 YDTREEAIEA
-1943 FRVAAAVQSALD
+1943 FRVAAAVQSALEN
-1955 HETKQKEGEDGKSEK
+1955 ETKQKEGEDGKSEK

-2280 FFDSTGIDRYPYPTD
+2280 FFESTGIDRYPYPTD

-2323 TFSVTDAEDMGSP
+2323 TFSVTDAEDMGAP

-2341 PIVSAQ
+2341 SVA
-2347 EQGLFLDGHFEA
+2347 
-2359 GNAVITEP
+2359 
-2367 GVTFSISAL
+2367 AL
-2376 HASPHSFRKFSTDYM
+2376 
-2391 GQGEGAQA
+2391 
-2399 YGWGL
+2399 
-2404 YFAESEK
+2404 
-2411 VNRDYLK
+2411 N
-2418 KFARDKYFIEWRGR
+2418 
-2432 RFDAWHG
+2432 
-2439 SDEFVEAVLKD
+2439 
-2450 MGVSEPTRS
+2450 
-2459 MKLAIWQLAVPVLDD
+2459 
-2474 NREEKLDYLN
+2474 
-2484 RQQNYAESTLRSK
+2484 
-2497 RLFETELQYE
+2497 
-2507 SKIAEAKERLA
+2507 
-2518 VIKFLKERVGDFSRG
+2518 
-2533 SEIVPASN
+2533 
-2541 YRVELNVDDSE
+2541 
-2552 LLGWDYVDETVLA
+2552 
-2565 LLKDS
+2565 
-2570 RVEEVRYAL
+2570 
-2579 ERAERRADDRGENVR
+2579 
-2594 GKDVYQELFDA
+2594 
-2605 FWDGEDGTRQEAQK
+2605 
-2619 AASVFLLSSDIKGIR
+2619 
-2634 YADGLSRGK
+2634 
-2643 AEEEQTYNY
+2643 
-2652 VIFNEKYIKITAFAD
+2652 
-2667 ESTGG
+2667 
-2672 AWVDYEDPTA
+2672 
-2682 SFSVTALDGDGTVL
+2682 GDGTVL

-2714 PKRRGQAAMPVRLLA
+2714 PKRKGQAAMPVRLLV
-2729 GKDMG
+2729 G
-2734 EHKGYGLTHIAASRD
+2734 EDTAFHKGYGLTHIAASRD
-2749 LDGLWARVT
+2749 LDGLWSRVT

-2763 SNILAN
+2763 SSILSN
-2769 ASELYLQ
+2769 VSELWEISP
-2776 GDREILVKG
+2776 GRELLVKG
-2785 KRPSSWIVLQLVKE
+2785 KRPSAWMVLQLARKE
-2799 DGYYSIVTAHPVNN
+2799 EYYSIVTAHPVAGSRK
-2813 PNKKPQGKRIPFD
+2813 PNGKRLPLAERIAGKNQTRVDRSQRPANPDAVPGAFP
-2826 GRFSSTPGKEAT
+2826 GGQESEAATLASTA
-2838 GVWGLEEKYSS
+2838 
-2849 GGLPSKGGA
+2849 GG
-2858 LGKASQEAMTADRG
+2858 G
-2872 YAYSLPPGAHV
+2872 YATSLPLGTRV

-2895 GRQMNAGGAVS
+2895 GRQMNAGGSVS

-2961 AQALL
+2961 AQAML

-3614 AGVMEAVTQRTMGS
+3614 AGVMEAVTQRAMGS

-3744 YNLTWQDLEKENRAA
+3744 YNLTWKDLEKENRAA

-3804 VRMSCYMGSEALNK
+3804 ERMSCYMGSEALNK

-3831 EGDGVVKRFGK
+3831 EGDGVVKRFGR

-3872 EVPEWLVYNSLTGLS
+3872 EVPEWLVYNALTGLS

-3938 CVRKFGD
+3938 CVRRFGD

-4020 MRRW
+4020 ARKW

>member
-1 MFETDFFPLAQEAKH
+1 MNFEEYFQRIEQAEQSVNELNQPSGEGIASSMPDYMPGIEAAAEEYSPGWMSSALNAVRPEWEERRNRWEELGAAALYGDFLKAGKQGELDARVREVMDKNKVFRDFMEAGDKPLSRMYMGREVMRA
-16 SDLLPESLDHLQEND
+16 LY
-31 APTSLQ
+31 
-37 DWGQVPGSR
+37 GSR
-46 KLPEFRPDESRL
+46 FRDVPEMYFHSR
-58 KVFSALALGDDSDEE
+58 GEQMPE
-73 AKGLVKAEGLKIPT
+73 NGRQ
-87 TSDEEACLGLDVCV
+87 
-101 SLFGVDQAADP
+101 SLNDGYA
-112 YLYWTRQ
+112 
-119 GKEAP
+119 
-124 RFKDMGEAHRAV
+124 AV
-136 WQDFSSKTRKRYA
+136 WDDFSDKTRKKYA

-197 EKVTGSLQRARAAV
+197 EKVTASLQRARAAV

-228 GAVHAETER
+228 GAVHAETEK
-237 ILQEENKDGSYYRF
+237 ILQEENKAGSYYRF

-321 SRFVRNTLEGLKRWG
+321 SRFVRNTLEGLRRWG

-363 DLQRYNDPRIEVLKD
+363 DLQRYNAPRIEVLKD

-425 AIAFIPSAANRS
+425 AIAFIPSAVNRS
-437 IASNHAEGNPNAELT
+437 IASNHAEGNPNAEFT

-540 RQMGVD
+540 RQMDVD
-546 MKDKQWVPFSTAWET
+546 MKDKQWAPFSTAWET

-601 TVGLKPETSSRL
+601 TVGLKPETASRL
-613 ALMAEQAINRKA
+613 ALMAEQAINKKA

-666 DRLRKNHELF
+666 DRLKKNHELF
-676 MSEVEAQAA
+676 MSDIDAQVA

-694 LREQGV
+694 LREQGA
-700 LDVEESLTGKNVV
+700 LDVKESLTGKNIV
-713 TVEDTEQAEK
+713 TVTDREQLEK
-723 DRASWQDGK
+723 DREGWEDGE
-732 MPEGYET
+732 MPADYET
-739 PVKKVEWTDEQ
+739 PTKQVEWTDEQ

-761 EGLKRMKAIRSAA
+761 EGLKRMKAIRSSA

-789 RTLPLTESSVPVAA
+789 KTLPLTESSVPVAA

-843 RAMEGS
+843 GSMEGS

-971 VTEYFSHLSQSAFY
+971 VTEYFSHLAQSAFY
-985 RQAGKYG
+985 RQAGEYG

-1019 GFAKWADTEA
+1019 GFAKWAATEA

-1080 RTVEDIREELEEA
+1080 RTVEDIRAELEEA
-1093 AQEGTPVTPESELEA
+1093 EQEGTEAEGGSVREAYPKSARWRAFVKARYQLRHAEDIYNIEKDLFKVGVTDEVARYDARGNVYKPKWAPAGSKDYQKLLDRLRKEVAEGDKKRGRLTMAPSEELAYYEETAALAEEFKDELEVWRKKNA
-1108 QKPQEIPAE
+1108 AREKAEWERIMGEDSREIPAE

-1132 APDEDPESGQ
+1132 VPDADPESGQ

-1324 AAETAS
+1324 AVETAS

-1355 LTRAWEAA
+1355 LTRAREAA

-1398 KPRAV
+1398 KPRVV

-1458 SFFQTREEV
+1458 SFFQAREEV

-1482 AARERDRQTEQD
+1482 
-1494 DALME
+1494 M
-1499 QARKLELPA
+1499 ARKRGRRE
-1508 SKKWMKP
+1508 
-1515 RTVPLTEAQAQEA
+1515 EQQAQPADE
-1528 IVKAL
+1528 
-1533 QLTARKGGNG
+1533 Q
-1543 DRLTQVLHE
+1543 
-1552 FRDGREYFVSTD
+1552 
-1564 GFRMSIVHRMAPDVG
+1564 
-1579 KEGDFEFLGG
+1579 
-1589 AKESGEGWTPYSW
+1589 
-1602 QQLVPP
+1602 
-1608 LNGQGTRVDQV
+1608 
-1619 DLSRFNFLE
+1619 
-1628 DARNGKDDDGKPA
+1628 KPA
-1641 FRTRDGW
+1641 
-1648 RIGLINHGKIA
+1648 
-1659 VLNPEYVASLLKQVK
+1659 
-1674 KLNRELGMPNQ
+1674 
-1685 AEVTCPADPYH
+1685 
-1696 AVRFDIGAGE
+1696 
-1706 WTFTSVLMTVRDPEE
+1706 
-1721 SLQPK
+1721 
-1726 DIVLNAYGEQASTLE
+1726 
-1741 ASRPPAEEA
+1741 
-1750 DGKTVPDKLEDAGRE
+1750 PDKLEDAGRE

-1919 KGRVVIS
+1919 KSRVVIS

-1933 YDTKEEAIEA
+1933 YDTREEAIEA
-1943 FRVAAAVQSALD
+1943 FRVAAAVQSALEN
-1955 HETKQKEGEDGKSEK
+1955 ETKQKEGEDGKSEK

-2280 FFDSTGIDRYPYPTD
+2280 FFESTGIDRYPYPTD

-2323 TFSVTDAEDMGSP
+2323 TFSVTDAEDMGAP

-2341 PIVSAQ
+2341 SVA
-2347 EQGLFLDGHFEA
+2347 
-2359 GNAVITEP
+2359 
-2367 GVTFSISAL
+2367 AL
-2376 HASPHSFRKFSTDYM
+2376 
-2391 GQGEGAQA
+2391 
-2399 YGWGL
+2399 
-2404 YFAESEK
+2404 
-2411 VNRDYLK
+2411 N
-2418 KFARDKYFIEWRGR
+2418 
-2432 RFDAWHG
+2432 
-2439 SDEFVEAVLKD
+2439 
-2450 MGVSEPTRS
+2450 
-2459 MKLAIWQLAVPVLDD
+2459 
-2474 NREEKLDYLN
+2474 
-2484 RQQNYAESTLRSK
+2484 
-2497 RLFETELQYE
+2497 
-2507 SKIAEAKERLA
+2507 
-2518 VIKFLKERVGDFSRG
+2518 
-2533 SEIVPASN
+2533 
-2541 YRVELNVDDSE
+2541 
-2552 LLGWDYVDETVLA
+2552 
-2565 LLKDS
+2565 
-2570 RVEEVRYAL
+2570 
-2579 ERAERRADDRGENVR
+2579 
-2594 GKDVYQELFDA
+2594 
-2605 FWDGEDGTRQEAQK
+2605 
-2619 AASVFLLSSDIKGIR
+2619 
-2634 YADGLSRGK
+2634 
-2643 AEEEQTYNY
+2643 
-2652 VIFNEKYIKITAFAD
+2652 
-2667 ESTGG
+2667 
-2672 AWVDYEDPTA
+2672 
-2682 SFSVTALDGDGTVL
+2682 GDGTVL
-2696 RPEAFITRPDGNP
+2696 RPEAFIARPDGNP

-2714 PKRRGQAAMPVRLLA
+2714 PKRKGQAAMPVRLLV
-2729 GKDMG
+2729 G
-2734 EHKGYGLTHIAASRD
+2734 EDTAFHKGYGLTHIAASRD
-2749 LDGLWARVT
+2749 LDGLWSRVT

-2763 SNILAN
+2763 SSILSN
-2769 ASELYLQ
+2769 VSELWEISP
-2776 GDREILVKG
+2776 GRELLVKG
-2785 KRPSSWIVLQLVKE
+2785 KRPSAWMVLQLARKE
-2799 DGYYSIVTAHPVNN
+2799 EYYSIVTAHPVAGSRK
-2813 PNKKPQGKRIPFD
+2813 PNGKRLPLAERIAGKNQTRVDRSQRPANPDAVPGTFP
-2826 GRFSSTPGKEAT
+2826 GGQESEAATLASTA
-2838 GVWGLEEKYSS
+2838 
-2849 GGLPSKGGA
+2849 GG
-2858 LGKASQEAMTADRG
+2858 G
-2872 YAYSLPPGAHV
+2872 YATSLPLGTRV

-2895 GRQMNAGGAVS
+2895 GRQMNAGGSVS

-3614 AGVMEAVTQRTMGS
+3614 AGVMEAVTQRAMGS

-3744 YNLTWQDLEKENRAA
+3744 YNLTWKDLEKENRAA

-3804 VRMSCYMGSEALNK
+3804 ERMSCYMGSEALNK

-3831 EGDGVVKRFGK
+3831 EGDGVVKRFGR

-3872 EVPEWLVYNSLTGLS
+3872 EVPEWLVYNALTGLS

-3938 CVRKFGD
+3938 CVRRFGD

-4020 MRRW
+4020 ARKW

>member
-197 EKVTGSLQRARAAV
+197 EKVTASLQRARAAV

-228 GAVHAETER
+228 GAVHAETEK
-237 ILQEENKDGSYYRF
+237 ILQEENKAGSYYRF

-321 SRFVRNTLEGLKRWG
+321 SRFVRNTLEGLRRWG

-363 DLQRYNDPRIEVLKD
+363 DLQRYNAPRIEVLKD

-425 AIAFIPSAANRS
+425 AIAFIPSAVNRS
-437 IASNHAEGNPNAELT
+437 IASNHAEGNPNAEFT

-540 RQMGVD
+540 RQMDVD
-546 MKDKQWVPFSTAWET
+546 MKDKQWAPFSTAWET

-601 TVGLKPETSSRL
+601 TVGLKPETASRL
-613 ALMAEQAINRKA
+613 ALMAEQAINKKA

-666 DRLRKNHELF
+666 DRLKKNHELF
-676 MSEVEAQAA
+676 MSDIDAQVA

-694 LREQGV
+694 LREQGA
-700 LDVEESLTGKNVV
+700 LDVKESLTGKNIV
-713 TVEDTEQAEK
+713 TVTDREQLEK
-723 DRASWQDGK
+723 DREGWEDGE
-732 MPEGYET
+732 MPADYET
-739 PVKKVEWTDEQ
+739 PTKQVEWTDEQ

-761 EGLKRMKAIRSAA
+761 EGLKRMKAIRSSA

-789 RTLPLTESSVPVAA
+789 KTLPLTESSVPVAA

-843 RAMEGS
+843 GSMEGS

-2323 TFSVTDAEDMGSP
+2323 TFSVTDAEDMGAP

-2341 PIVSAQ
+2341 SVA
-2347 EQGLFLDGHFEA
+2347 
-2359 GNAVITEP
+2359 
-2367 GVTFSISAL
+2367 AL
-2376 HASPHSFRKFSTDYM
+2376 
-2391 GQGEGAQA
+2391 
-2399 YGWGL
+2399 
-2404 YFAESEK
+2404 
-2411 VNRDYLK
+2411 N
-2418 KFARDKYFIEWRGR
+2418 
-2432 RFDAWHG
+2432 
-2439 SDEFVEAVLKD
+2439 
-2450 MGVSEPTRS
+2450 
-2459 MKLAIWQLAVPVLDD
+2459 
-2474 NREEKLDYLN
+2474 
-2484 RQQNYAESTLRSK
+2484 
-2497 RLFETELQYE
+2497 
-2507 SKIAEAKERLA
+2507 
-2518 VIKFLKERVGDFSRG
+2518 
-2533 SEIVPASN
+2533 
-2541 YRVELNVDDSE
+2541 
-2552 LLGWDYVDETVLA
+2552 
-2565 LLKDS
+2565 
-2570 RVEEVRYAL
+2570 
-2579 ERAERRADDRGENVR
+2579 
-2594 GKDVYQELFDA
+2594 
-2605 FWDGEDGTRQEAQK
+2605 
-2619 AASVFLLSSDIKGIR
+2619 
-2634 YADGLSRGK
+2634 
-2643 AEEEQTYNY
+2643 
-2652 VIFNEKYIKITAFAD
+2652 
-2667 ESTGG
+2667 
-2672 AWVDYEDPTA
+2672 
-2682 SFSVTALDGDGTVL
+2682 GDGTVL

-3553 LGASNV
+3553 LEASNV

>member
-1 MFETDFFPLAQEAKH
+1 MNFEEYFQRIEQAEQSVNELNQPSGEGIASSMPDYMPGIEMTAEELSPGWMRPALNVVRPEWEERRNRWEELGAAALYGDFLKAGKQGELDARVREVIAKNKVFRDFMEEGDKPLSRMYMGREVMKA
-16 SDLLPESLDHLQEND
+16 LY
-31 APTSLQ
+31 
-37 DWGQVPGSR
+37 GSR
-46 KLPEFRPDESRL
+46 FRDVPEMYFHSR
-58 KVFSALALGDDSDEE
+58 GEQMPE
-73 AKGLVKAEGLKIPT
+73 AGRQ
-87 TSDEEACLGLDVCV
+87 
-101 SLFGVDQAADP
+101 SLNDGYA
-112 YLYWTRQ
+112 
-119 GKEAP
+119 
-124 RFKDMGEAHRAV
+124 AV
-136 WQDFSSKTRKRYA
+136 WDDFSGKTRKRYA

-163 EFGRELETALPEAVL
+163 EFGRELEKALPEAVL

-197 EKVTGSLQRARAAV
+197 EKVTASLLRAHAAV
-211 DLIRGVNRGGAS
+211 DLLRGVNRGGVS
-223 YGAHE
+223 RGAYE
-228 GAVHAETER
+228 GAVRAEAER
-237 ILQEENKDGSYYRF
+237 IVREENRDVSYYRF
-251 LGMEFGKPKTEE
+251 LGMDLGKPKTEE

-278 VTREFISHLAN
+278 VTREFISHLVNA
-289 VLSDEDGQLDE
+289 LSDEDGQLDE

-321 SRFVRNTLEGLKRWG
+321 SRFVRNMGEALKRWWTDSDDFLQRYTGKDPFYEFLDVRNALTGGKPLTLEGYLTEKQQEEETRRRLY
-336 SESADFLN
+336 E
-344 RYGMRA
+344 
-350 FDSVGL
+350 
-356 LAPTWQD
+356 
-363 DLQRYNDPRIEVLKD
+363 DPRVEKLKSA
-378 NLAKL
+378 LSRL
-383 EDSRLTASDKA
+383 EDTRLSAADKA
-394 TFLAGMMTDLGTVTG
+394 GFLAGSLTELGTITG
-409 ESSPA
+409 DSSPA
-414 ILGGF
+414 VLAGLVSGGL
-419 INPAAA
+419 
-425 AIAFIPSAANRS
+425 S
-437 IASNHAEGNPNAELT
+437 IAAFAPASMNRRIAQAHAEGKRNAELY
-452 GLIEGTFEGVAESFF
+452 GLITGGFDALAEGSF
-467 GVATKSVPII
+467 GVAVRKVPFV
-477 GKALDKAAL
+477 GKLMDKAAL
-486 GLMSRPALGKIA
+486 GLIGKPVVGKA
-498 SKVQGNVYLRY
+498 AAAVQSNWFLRY
-509 LSDRVVAESLGELV
+509 LGDRVAAESLGELI

-528 SQTGSYLTIQAM
+528 SQTGSYLTIQGM
-540 RQMGVD
+540 RGLGVKMD
-546 MKDKQWVPFSTAWET
+546 APEWKPFSTAWEY

-567 STATVVYCAA
+567 SAATVAYCAA
-577 LGLMGLKADMNA
+577 LGLMGLSADTRA
-589 AAAFSRSRKNLE
+589 AREFSRNRENLM
-601 TVGLKPETSSRL
+601 TVGLKPETAARL
-613 ALMAEQAINRKA
+613 AAMTEDAMNQAA
-625 LLQQA
+625 LLQIGGDLNTSKLRELDDKLQA
-630 GDANAAEIQRTE
+630 EYRH
-642 DELQKELQKA
+642 A
-652 YLEEVV
+652 YETEVV

-666 DRLRKNHELF
+666 DRLKKNHELF
-676 MSEVEAQAA
+676 MSDIDAQVA
-685 LREGVLKAA
+685 LKEGVLKAA

-700 LDVEESLTGKNVV
+700 LDVEEGLTGKNVV

-843 RAMEGS
+843 GSMEGS

-868 MLAGEGGAAAIR
+868 LLAGEGGAAAIR

-916 QKEGGMDGRGHLT
+916 RKEGGMDGRGALT

-951 AATGRDIMPGLEKA
+951 AATGRDMMPGLEKA

-971 VTEYFSHLSQSAFY
+971 VTEYFSHLAQSAFY
-985 RQAGKYG
+985 RQAGEYG

-1041 GLLQETGHELA
+1041 GLLRETGHELA

-1093 AQEGTPVTPESELEA
+1093 EQEGTEAEGGNVRDAYPRSARWRAFVKARYQLRHAEDIYDIEKNLFKVGVTDEVARYDARGNVYKPKWAPAGSKDYQKLLDRLRKEVAEGDKKRDRLTMAPSEELAYYEETA
-1108 QKPQEIPAE
+1108 ALAAEFKDELKVWRKKDAAREKAEWERVMGEDSREIPAE
-1117 ESITGESIPAEANEE
+1117 ESVTGETIPAEANEE
-1132 APDEDPESGQ
+1132 VPDADPESGQ

-1149 VIETDPEGKGRGLE
+1149 VVEVDPEGKGRGLE

-1173 GSVIGMVPF
+1173 GSVIGMVPC

-1187 SEWPF
+1187 PEWPF

-1206 HADGRMEVI
+1206 LEDGRMEVM
-1215 MGGALLRQDERARSV
+1215 MGGDLLRQEDQARSV
-1230 KVRVWDADAAHNE
+1230 KVRVWDADATCNE
-1243 AWARGRV
+1243 AWARGRA
-1250 LEQIALAGLA
+1250 LEQIALAGMA

-1269 LEYYRHLYPAG
+1269 LEYYRYLYPDG
-1280 LPGKETLGKLG
+1280 LPDRSALGKLG
-1291 KKAFQAVAIL
+1291 KKARQAVTIL
-1301 EKAAPEVV
+1301 EKAAPEVA
-1309 RDVLSGAVSAADAYA
+1309 RDVLSGAMSAADAYA
-1324 AAETAS
+1324 AVETAA

-1363 PGTDADMLRRQ
+1363 PGADADAMRKQ

-1388 VARLQDVRGE
+1388 VSRLQDVRGE
-1398 KPRAV
+1398 QPRAV

-1423 RLGLLDASFDAFEA
+1423 RLDLLDASFDAFEA

-1449 GKSPTGVVG
+1449 GKNPVGVVG
-1458 SFFQTREEV
+1458 SFFQAREEV

-1482 AARERDRQTEQD
+1482 
-1494 DALME
+1494 M
-1499 QARKLELPA
+1499 ARKRGRRE
-1508 SKKWMKP
+1508 
-1515 RTVPLTEAQAQEA
+1515 EQQAQPADE
-1528 IVKAL
+1528 
-1533 QLTARKGGNG
+1533 Q
-1543 DRLTQVLHE
+1543 
-1552 FRDGREYFVSTD
+1552 
-1564 GFRMSIVHRMAPDVG
+1564 
-1579 KEGDFEFLGG
+1579 
-1589 AKESGEGWTPYSW
+1589 
-1602 QQLVPP
+1602 
-1608 LNGQGTRVDQV
+1608 
-1619 DLSRFNFLE
+1619 
-1628 DARNGKDDDGKPA
+1628 KPA
-1641 FRTRDGW
+1641 
-1648 RIGLINHGKIA
+1648 
-1659 VLNPEYVASLLKQVK
+1659 
-1674 KLNRELGMPNQ
+1674 
-1685 AEVTCPADPYH
+1685 
-1696 AVRFDIGAGE
+1696 
-1706 WTFTSVLMTVRDPEE
+1706 
-1721 SLQPK
+1721 
-1726 DIVLNAYGEQASTLE
+1726 
-1741 ASRPPAEEA
+1741 
-1750 DGKTVPDKLEDAGRE
+1750 PDKLEDAGRE
-1765 IRAHKDRYSDRITE
+1765 IKAHKDRYSDRITE

-1792 TASRYFPEPDW
+1792 TASKYFPEPDW
-1803 EKLVNDGV
+1803 EKLANDGV

-1837 LGKEWLN
+1837 FGKEWLN

-1858 GSLKPEEFFAMLAK
+1858 GSLKPEEFFATLAK
-1872 QGEKWERQVDLFRGL
+1872 QGEKWERQVDLFREL

-1894 AMGMQLSTWT
+1894 AMGMQLSAWT
-1904 SYPDR
+1904 SYPD
-1909 KVKWRVERHM
+1909 KKKKWRVERHM
-1919 KGRVVIS
+1919 KSRIVIS
-1926 GDGDVRM
+1926 GDGDGRM

-1943 FRVAAAVQSALD
+1943 FRVAAAVQSALEN
-1955 HETKQKEGEDGKSEK
+1955 ETKKKEGEDGKSEK

-1987 KGEYFICRD
+1987 KGEFFICRD
-1996 LPGSARIKLKDGLA
+1996 LPGNARIKLKDGLA
-2010 SGKEAREYMY
+2010 SGQEAREYMNE
-2020 AHMDELQEKL
+2020 HMDELQEKL

-2124 RYSAHYRPADV
+2124 RYSAHYRLNDV

-2153 HALDHYFMRAH
+2153 HALDHYFMRTH

-2169 ELASNHTQSRIAPN
+2169 ELASDHTQSRIAPN

-2189 DGGFQY
+2189 NGGLQY

-2216 HAIQRSRYAERSTA
+2216 HAIQRSKYAARSVA
-2230 MGRQYWGSNIE
+2230 MGKDYWGSNIE
-2241 MTARAFQTYIVKK
+2241 MTARAFQTYMVKK
-2254 ARDAGVLN
+2254 AGDAGLRN

-2280 FFDSTGIDRYPYPTD
+2280 FFESTGIDRYPYPTD
-2295 EEMEKLAPLFD
+2295 EEMEKFAPLFD

-2323 TFSVTDAEDMGSP
+2323 TFSVTDPEEDKGGTQINTP
-2336 AETTF
+2336 AETT
-2341 PIVSAQ
+2341 
-2347 EQGLFLDGHFEA
+2347 
-2359 GNAVITEP
+2359 
-2367 GVTFSISAL
+2367 
-2376 HASPHSFRKFSTDYM
+2376 
-2391 GQGEGAQA
+2391 
-2399 YGWGL
+2399 
-2404 YFAESEK
+2404 
-2411 VNRDYLK
+2411 
-2418 KFARDKYFIEWRGR
+2418 
-2432 RFDAWHG
+2432 
-2439 SDEFVEAVLKD
+2439 
-2450 MGVSEPTRS
+2450 
-2459 MKLAIWQLAVPVLDD
+2459 
-2474 NREEKLDYLN
+2474 
-2484 RQQNYAESTLRSK
+2484 
-2497 RLFETELQYE
+2497 
-2507 SKIAEAKERLA
+2507 
-2518 VIKFLKERVGDFSRG
+2518 
-2533 SEIVPASN
+2533 
-2541 YRVELNVDDSE
+2541 
-2552 LLGWDYVDETVLA
+2552 
-2565 LLKDS
+2565 
-2570 RVEEVRYAL
+2570 
-2579 ERAERRADDRGENVR
+2579 
-2594 GKDVYQELFDA
+2594 
-2605 FWDGEDGTRQEAQK
+2605 
-2619 AASVFLLSSDIKGIR
+2619 
-2634 YADGLSRGK
+2634 
-2643 AEEEQTYNY
+2643 
-2652 VIFNEKYIKITAFAD
+2652 
-2667 ESTGG
+2667 
-2672 AWVDYEDPTA
+2672 
-2682 SFSVTALDGDGTVL
+2682 FSVTALDADGTVL

-2714 PKRRGQAAMPVRLLA
+2714 PKRKGQPSMPVRLLV
-2729 GKDMG
+2729 G
-2734 EHKGYGLTHIAASRD
+2734 EDAAFHKGYGLTHIAASRD
-2749 LDGLWARVT
+2749 LDGLWAKTT
-2758 PERYL
+2758 PERFL
-2763 SNILAN
+2763 SSILAN
-2769 ASELYLQ
+2769 VSELWEISP
-2776 GDREILVKG
+2776 GRELLVKG
-2785 KRPSSWIVLQLVKE
+2785 KKPSAWMVLQLARKE
-2799 DGYYSIVTAHPVNN
+2799 GYYSIVTAHPVASS
-2813 PNKKPQGKRIPFD
+2813 KKPNGKRLPLAERIAGKNQTRVDRSQRPANPDAVPDAFPGGQESETATLASTA
-2826 GRFSSTPGKEAT
+2826 GRGDVS
-2838 GVWGLEEKYSS
+2838 
-2849 GGLPSKGGA
+2849 
-2858 LGKASQEAMTADRG
+2858 
-2872 YAYSLPPGAHV
+2872 SLPPGARV

-2895 GRQMNAGGAVS
+2895 GRQMQAGSPVS

-2912 MDDGLDTAPHLK
+2912 MDDGLDSAPHLK
-2924 EHVVQQLIGDVRT
+2924 ERVIQQLIGDVRT

-2966 GMINKYA
+2966 GMMNKYA
-2973 ARGYR
+2973 AKGYR

-2995 ESGKILSYGKLNAQE
+2995 ESGKILAYGKLNAQE

-3016 DLEAELSDAVDVS
+3016 DLETELSDAVDVS
-3029 ARGIAWEAAEGGL
+3029 ARGVAWEAAEGGL
-3042 SGKHELERLEIQA
+3042 YGKHELERLETQA

-3060 DLLVRD
+3060 DTLVRD

-3109 RDPKTGKLKK
+3109 KDPKTGKLKK

-3155 AGDGLAEADHD
+3155 AGDDLAEADHD
-3166 RIALELLD
+3166 RISLELLD
-3174 WSAYGALESMSLD
+3174 WSVYGALESMSLD

-3197 ELVLTERNV
+3197 ELVLAERNV
-3206 WESKLEDEKRRLKKV
+3206 WELRLEDEKRRLKKV
-3221 AQDAAAVLG
+3221 AMDAAAVLG

-3245 RTFRKFGVIGRHL
+3245 RTFRKFGIIGRHL

-3282 LDAVADGHVALTA
+3282 LDAVADGHVILTA
-3295 REKAVMDELEGF
+3295 REKDINNRLAVF
-3307 MKEELGLKEKR
+3307 MKKELGLDTER
-3318 QRADFIQGLKKTI
+3318 QRANFIQGLKKTI
-3331 KTGIVREKVRVHSLD
+3331 KTGIVREKVKVHSLD

-3353 RWISMSREE
+3353 RWLSMSREE

-3369 MREEAEIKGWAV
+3369 MRDEAESKGWAV

-3397 HSALNPPPR
+3397 HSALNPSPR

-3413 KRERVQVRREFMEK
+3413 KRERVQVRREFIEK
-3427 QEPLEASADQL
+3427 QEPLEASPDQF

-3446 QPFYEENARMN
+3446 QPFYAENARMN

-3472 ADALAFGYKMRE
+3472 ADALAYGYKMRD
-3484 LLSDSGVAEEFERR
+3484 LLSESGVAEEFERR
-3498 EGVPFPAQA
+3498 EGVPFPAQT

-3515 DPSRINQDRDA
+3515 DASRINQNRDA
-3526 LDMETGTGTRYGMLV
+3526 LDVEMGTGARYGMLI

-3559 FLAACTQQNNYLIMG
+3559 FLAACTQQNNYLVMG

-3579 WRRLLANKE
+3579 WRRLLSNKE

-3603 SLRQMVDLFDG
+3603 SLKQMIDLFDG

-3712 AKWTRMAGMA
+3712 AKWTRMAGLA
-3722 RVGMQ
+3722 RVGIQ

-3764 EEQMEEVC
+3764 EDQMEEVC

-3785 PQRLTQRSMMAA
+3785 PQRLTQRSMMSA
-3797 LGKSSLW
+3797 LGKNNLW
-3804 VRMSCYMGSEALNK
+3804 VRMNCYMGGEMLNK
-3818 VGMSAAIGEKARA
+3818 VGMTAAIGEKSRA
-3831 EGDGVVKRFGK
+3831 EGDGVVKRFGR

-3872 EVPEWLVYNSLTGLS
+3872 ELPEWLVYNALTGLS

-3904 ASGQL
+3904 VSGQL
-3909 NKLITGNGKGF
+3909 NKLITGKNKGF

-3930 FNLRGWIR
+3930 FNFRGWMR
-3938 CVRKFGD
+3938 CVRKFSD
-3945 ADKMSGEEMAMAI
+3945 ADKMSGEEMALAI
-3958 HNLVRLG
+3958 ADTVRLG

-3995 GNMLRPLLQRAI
+3995 GNMLRPFLQRAM
-4007 NEEKQE
+4007 NDEKQE

-4020 MRRW
+4020 IRKYR

>member
-1 MFETDFFPLAQEAKH
+1 MNFEEYFQRIEQAEQSVNELNQPSGEGIASSMPDYMPGIEAAAEEYSPGWMSSALNAVRPEWEERRNRWEELGAAALYGDFLKAGKQGELDARVREVMDKNKVFRDFMEAGDKPLSRMYMGREVMRA
-16 SDLLPESLDHLQEND
+16 LY
-31 APTSLQ
+31 
-37 DWGQVPGSR
+37 GSR
-46 KLPEFRPDESRL
+46 FRDVPEMYFHSR
-58 KVFSALALGDDSDEE
+58 GEQMPE
-73 AKGLVKAEGLKIPT
+73 NGRQ
-87 TSDEEACLGLDVCV
+87 
-101 SLFGVDQAADP
+101 SLNDGYA
-112 YLYWTRQ
+112 
-119 GKEAP
+119 
-124 RFKDMGEAHRAV
+124 AV
-136 WQDFSSKTRKRYA
+136 WDDFSDKTRKKYA

-197 EKVTGSLQRARAAV
+197 EKVTASLQRARAAV

-228 GAVHAETER
+228 GAVHAETEK
-237 ILQEENKDGSYYRF
+237 ILQEENKAGSYYRF

-321 SRFVRNTLEGLKRWG
+321 SRFVRNTLEGLRRWG

-363 DLQRYNDPRIEVLKD
+363 DLQRYNAPRIEVLKD

-425 AIAFIPSAANRS
+425 AIAFIPSAVNRS
-437 IASNHAEGNPNAELT
+437 IASNHAEGNPNAEFT

-540 RQMGVD
+540 RQMDVD
-546 MKDKQWVPFSTAWET
+546 MKDKQWAPFSTAWET

-601 TVGLKPETSSRL
+601 TVGLKPETASRL
-613 ALMAEQAINRKA
+613 ALMAEQAINKKA

-666 DRLRKNHELF
+666 DRLKKNHELF
-676 MSEVEAQAA
+676 MSDIDAQVA

-694 LREQGV
+694 LREQGALNV
-700 LDVEESLTGKNVV
+700 KESLTGKNIV
-713 TVEDTEQAEK
+713 TVTDREQLEK
-723 DRASWQDGK
+723 DREGWEDGE
-732 MPEGYET
+732 MPADYEPPT
-739 PVKKVEWTDEQ
+739 KQVEWTDEQ

-761 EGLKRMKAIRSAA
+761 EGLKRMKAIRSSA

-789 RTLPLTESSVPVAA
+789 KTLPLTESSVPVAA

-843 RAMEGS
+843 GSMEGS

-971 VTEYFSHLSQSAFY
+971 VTEYFSHLAQSAFY
-985 RQAGKYG
+985 RQAGEYG

-1019 GFAKWADTEA
+1019 GFAKWAATEA

-1080 RTVEDIREELEEA
+1080 RTVEDIRAELEEA
-1093 AQEGTPVTPESELEA
+1093 EQEGTEAEGGSVREAYPKSARWRAFVKARYQLRHAEDIYNIEKDLFKVGVTDEVARYDARGNVYKPKWAPAGSKDYQKLLDRLRKEVAEGDKKRGRLTMAPSEELAYYEETAALAEEFKDELEVWRKKNA
-1108 QKPQEIPAE
+1108 AREKAEWERIMGEDSREIPAE

-1132 APDEDPESGQ
+1132 VPDADPESGQ

-1324 AAETAS
+1324 AVETAS

-1355 LTRAWEAA
+1355 LTRAREAA

-1398 KPRAV
+1398 KPRVV

-1458 SFFQTREEV
+1458 SFFQAREEV

-1482 AARERDRQTEQD
+1482 
-1494 DALME
+1494 M
-1499 QARKLELPA
+1499 ARKRGRRE
-1508 SKKWMKP
+1508 
-1515 RTVPLTEAQAQEA
+1515 EQQAQPADE
-1528 IVKAL
+1528 
-1533 QLTARKGGNG
+1533 Q
-1543 DRLTQVLHE
+1543 
-1552 FRDGREYFVSTD
+1552 
-1564 GFRMSIVHRMAPDVG
+1564 
-1579 KEGDFEFLGG
+1579 
-1589 AKESGEGWTPYSW
+1589 
-1602 QQLVPP
+1602 
-1608 LNGQGTRVDQV
+1608 
-1619 DLSRFNFLE
+1619 
-1628 DARNGKDDDGKPA
+1628 KPA
-1641 FRTRDGW
+1641 
-1648 RIGLINHGKIA
+1648 
-1659 VLNPEYVASLLKQVK
+1659 
-1674 KLNRELGMPNQ
+1674 
-1685 AEVTCPADPYH
+1685 
-1696 AVRFDIGAGE
+1696 
-1706 WTFTSVLMTVRDPEE
+1706 
-1721 SLQPK
+1721 
-1726 DIVLNAYGEQASTLE
+1726 
-1741 ASRPPAEEA
+1741 
-1750 DGKTVPDKLEDAGRE
+1750 PDKLEDAGRE

-1919 KGRVVIS
+1919 KSRVVIS

-1933 YDTKEEAIEA
+1933 YDTREEAIEA
-1943 FRVAAAVQSALD
+1943 FRVAAAVQSALEN
-1955 HETKQKEGEDGKSEK
+1955 ETKQKEGEDGKSEK

-2280 FFDSTGIDRYPYPTD
+2280 FFESTGIDRYPYPTD

-2323 TFSVTDAEDMGSP
+2323 TFSVTDAEDMGAP

-2341 PIVSAQ
+2341 SVA
-2347 EQGLFLDGHFEA
+2347 
-2359 GNAVITEP
+2359 
-2367 GVTFSISAL
+2367 AL
-2376 HASPHSFRKFSTDYM
+2376 
-2391 GQGEGAQA
+2391 
-2399 YGWGL
+2399 
-2404 YFAESEK
+2404 
-2411 VNRDYLK
+2411 N
-2418 KFARDKYFIEWRGR
+2418 
-2432 RFDAWHG
+2432 
-2439 SDEFVEAVLKD
+2439 
-2450 MGVSEPTRS
+2450 
-2459 MKLAIWQLAVPVLDD
+2459 
-2474 NREEKLDYLN
+2474 
-2484 RQQNYAESTLRSK
+2484 
-2497 RLFETELQYE
+2497 
-2507 SKIAEAKERLA
+2507 
-2518 VIKFLKERVGDFSRG
+2518 
-2533 SEIVPASN
+2533 
-2541 YRVELNVDDSE
+2541 
-2552 LLGWDYVDETVLA
+2552 
-2565 LLKDS
+2565 
-2570 RVEEVRYAL
+2570 
-2579 ERAERRADDRGENVR
+2579 
-2594 GKDVYQELFDA
+2594 
-2605 FWDGEDGTRQEAQK
+2605 
-2619 AASVFLLSSDIKGIR
+2619 
-2634 YADGLSRGK
+2634 
-2643 AEEEQTYNY
+2643 
-2652 VIFNEKYIKITAFAD
+2652 
-2667 ESTGG
+2667 
-2672 AWVDYEDPTA
+2672 
-2682 SFSVTALDGDGTVL
+2682 GDGTVL

-2714 PKRRGQAAMPVRLLA
+2714 PKRKGQAAMPVRLLV
-2729 GKDMG
+2729 G
-2734 EHKGYGLTHIAASRD
+2734 EDTAFHKGYGLTHIAASRD
-2749 LDGLWARVT
+2749 LDGLWSRVT

-2763 SNILAN
+2763 SSILSN
-2769 ASELYLQ
+2769 VSELWEISP
-2776 GDREILVKG
+2776 GRELLVKG
-2785 KRPSSWIVLQLVKE
+2785 KRPSAWMVLQLARKE
-2799 DGYYSIVTAHPVNN
+2799 EYYSIVTAHPVAGSRK
-2813 PNKKPQGKRIPFD
+2813 PNGKRLPLAERIAGKNQTRVDRSQRPANPDAVPGAFP
-2826 GRFSSTPGKEAT
+2826 GGQESEAATLASTA
-2838 GVWGLEEKYSS
+2838 
-2849 GGLPSKGGA
+2849 GG
-2858 LGKASQEAMTADRG
+2858 G
-2872 YAYSLPPGAHV
+2872 YATSLPLGTRV

-2895 GRQMNAGGAVS
+2895 GRQMNAGGSVS

-2924 EHVVQQLIGDVRT
+2924 EHVIQQLIGDVRT

-3614 AGVMEAVTQRTMGS
+3614 AGVMEAVTQRAMGS

-3744 YNLTWQDLEKENRAA
+3744 YNLTWKDLEKENRAA

-3804 VRMSCYMGSEALNK
+3804 ERMSCYMGSEALNK

-3831 EGDGVVKRFGK
+3831 EGDGVVKRFGR

-3872 EVPEWLVYNSLTGLS
+3872 EVPEWLVYNALTGLS

-3938 CVRKFGD
+3938 CVRRFGD

-4020 MRRW
+4020 ARKW

>member
-1 MFETDFFPLAQEAKH
+1 MNFEEYFQRIEQAEQSVKELNQPSEEGIASSMPDYMPGIEAAAEEHAPEWMRPALNAMRPEWEERIRRWEELGAAALYGDFLKAGKQGELDARVREVMDKNKVFRDFMEEGDRPLSRMYMGREVM
-16 SDLLPESLDHLQEND
+16 SVLY
-31 APTSLQ
+31 
-37 DWGQVPGSR
+37 GSR
-46 KLPEFRPDESRL
+46 FRDVPEMYFHSRGEQMPEN
-58 KVFSALALGDDSDEE
+58 S
-73 AKGLVKAEGLKIPT
+73 
-87 TSDEEACLGLDVCV
+87 
-101 SLFGVDQAADP
+101 
-112 YLYWTRQ
+112 RQ
-119 GKEAP
+119 FINDGYA
-124 RFKDMGEAHRAV
+124 AV
-136 WQDFSSKTRKRYA
+136 WDDFSSKTRERYA
-149 DYQQKKAEFQRGLE
+149 DYQQKKEEFQRGLE

-197 EKVTGSLQRARAAV
+197 EKVTASLQRARAAV
-211 DLIRGVNRGGAS
+211 DVLRGVNRGGVS
-223 YGAHE
+223 RGAYE
-228 GAVHAETER
+228 GAVRAEAER
-237 ILQEENKDGSYYRF
+237 IVREENRDGSYYRF
-251 LGMEFGKPKTEE
+251 LGMEFGKPKTGE

-278 VTREFISHLAN
+278 VTREFISHLVN
-289 VLSDEDGQLDE
+289 VLSDEEGQLDE

-321 SRFVRNTLEGLKRWG
+321 IRFVRNMGEALKRWWAESDDFLKRFTGKDPFNEFFDVRNALTRGRTLTLEGYL
-336 SESADFLN
+336 ADKKQKEEIRRSL
-344 RYGMRA
+344 YE
-350 FDSVGL
+350 
-356 LAPTWQD
+356 
-363 DLQRYNDPRIEVLKD
+363 DPRVEKLKFA
-378 NLAKL
+378 LSRL
-383 EDSRLTASDKA
+383 EDTRLSAADKA
-394 TFLAGMMTDLGTVTG
+394 GFLAGSLTELGTITG
-409 ESSPA
+409 DSTPA
-414 ILGGF
+414 VLAGWVSGGLSMAAF
-419 INPAAA
+419 APA
-425 AIAFIPSAANRS
+425 SMNRS
-437 IASNHAEGNPNAELT
+437 VAQAHAEGKRNAEFY
-452 GLIEGTFEGVAESFF
+452 GLITGGFESVAEGSF
-467 GVATKSVPII
+467 GVAVRKVPFV
-477 GKALDKAAL
+477 GKLMDKAAL
-486 GLMSRPALGKIA
+486 GLAGKPVVGKA
-498 SKVQGNVYLRY
+498 AAAVQSSWFLRY
-509 LSDRVVAESLGELV
+509 LGDRVAAESLGELV

-528 SQTGSYLTIQAM
+528 SQTGSYLTIQGM
-540 RQMGVD
+540 RGLGVD
-546 MKDKQWVPFSTAWET
+546 MDAPEWKPFSTAWEN

-567 STATVVYCAA
+567 SAATVAYCAA
-577 LGLMGLKADMNA
+577 LGLMGLSADTRA
-589 AAAFSRSRKNLE
+589 AREFSRNRENLM
-601 TVGLKPETSSRL
+601 TVGLKPETATRL
-613 ALMAEQAINRKA
+613 AAMTEDAMNQAA
-625 LLQQA
+625 LLQA
-630 GDANAAEIQRTE
+630 GGDAHASKLRELDDKLQTE
-642 DELQKELQKA
+642 YRHA
-652 YLEEVV
+652 YEAEVV

-666 DRLRKNHELF
+666 DRLKKNHELF
-676 MSEVEAQAA
+676 MSDIDAQVA

-732 MPEGYET
+732 MPEGYES

-843 RAMEGS
+843 GSMEGS

-971 VTEYFSHLSQSAFY
+971 VTEYFSHLAQSAFY
-985 RQAGKYG
+985 RQAGEYG

-1019 GFAKWADTEA
+1019 GFAKWAATEA

-1075 RANGT
+1075 RANGI
-1080 RTVEDIREELEEA
+1080 RTVEDIRAELEEA
-1093 AQEGTPVTPESELEA
+1093 EQEGTEAEGGSVREAYPKSARWRAFVKARYQLRHAEDIYNIEKDLFKVGVTDEVARYDARGNVYKPKWAPAGSKDYQKLLARLRKEVAEGDKKRGRLTMAPSEELAYYEETAALAAEFKDELEVWRKKNA
-1108 QKPQEIPAE
+1108 AREKAEWERIMGEDSREIPAE

-1132 APDEDPESGQ
+1132 VPDTDPESGQ

-1192 SRFAAADGMAEALR
+1192 SRFAAADGMAEAQR

-1243 AWARGRV
+1243 GWARGRV

-1291 KKAFQAVAIL
+1291 KKALQAVAIL

-1324 AAETAS
+1324 AVETAS

-1355 LTRAWEAA
+1355 LTRAWEDA

-1458 SFFQTREEV
+1458 SFFQAREEV

-1482 AARERDRQTEQD
+1482 
-1494 DALME
+1494 M
-1499 QARKLELPA
+1499 ARKRGRRE
-1508 SKKWMKP
+1508 
-1515 RTVPLTEAQAQEA
+1515 EQQAQPADE
-1528 IVKAL
+1528 
-1533 QLTARKGGNG
+1533 Q
-1543 DRLTQVLHE
+1543 
-1552 FRDGREYFVSTD
+1552 
-1564 GFRMSIVHRMAPDVG
+1564 
-1579 KEGDFEFLGG
+1579 
-1589 AKESGEGWTPYSW
+1589 
-1602 QQLVPP
+1602 
-1608 LNGQGTRVDQV
+1608 
-1619 DLSRFNFLE
+1619 
-1628 DARNGKDDDGKPA
+1628 KPA
-1641 FRTRDGW
+1641 
-1648 RIGLINHGKIA
+1648 
-1659 VLNPEYVASLLKQVK
+1659 
-1674 KLNRELGMPNQ
+1674 
-1685 AEVTCPADPYH
+1685 
-1696 AVRFDIGAGE
+1696 
-1706 WTFTSVLMTVRDPEE
+1706 
-1721 SLQPK
+1721 
-1726 DIVLNAYGEQASTLE
+1726 
-1741 ASRPPAEEA
+1741 
-1750 DGKTVPDKLEDAGRE
+1750 PDKLEDAGRE

-1919 KGRVVIS
+1919 KGRGVIS

-1933 YDTKEEAIEA
+1933 YDTREEAIEA
-1943 FRVAAAVQSALD
+1943 FRVAAAVQSALE
-1955 HETKQKEGEDGKSEK
+1955 HETNQKEGEDGKSEK

-2216 HAIQRSRYAERSTA
+2216 HAIQRSRYADRSTA
-2230 MGRQYWGSNIE
+2230 MGKQYWGSNIE

-2323 TFSVTDAEDMGSP
+2323 TFSVTDAEDMGAP

-2341 PIVSAQ
+2341 
-2347 EQGLFLDGHFEA
+2347 
-2359 GNAVITEP
+2359 
-2367 GVTFSISAL
+2367 
-2376 HASPHSFRKFSTDYM
+2376 
-2391 GQGEGAQA
+2391 
-2399 YGWGL
+2399 
-2404 YFAESEK
+2404 
-2411 VNRDYLK
+2411 
-2418 KFARDKYFIEWRGR
+2418 
-2432 RFDAWHG
+2432 
-2439 SDEFVEAVLKD
+2439 
-2450 MGVSEPTRS
+2450 
-2459 MKLAIWQLAVPVLDD
+2459 
-2474 NREEKLDYLN
+2474 
-2484 RQQNYAESTLRSK
+2484 
-2497 RLFETELQYE
+2497 
-2507 SKIAEAKERLA
+2507 
-2518 VIKFLKERVGDFSRG
+2518 
-2533 SEIVPASN
+2533 
-2541 YRVELNVDDSE
+2541 
-2552 LLGWDYVDETVLA
+2552 
-2565 LLKDS
+2565 
-2570 RVEEVRYAL
+2570 
-2579 ERAERRADDRGENVR
+2579 
-2594 GKDVYQELFDA
+2594 
-2605 FWDGEDGTRQEAQK
+2605 
-2619 AASVFLLSSDIKGIR
+2619 SVF
-2634 YADGLSRGK
+2634 
-2643 AEEEQTYNY
+2643 
-2652 VIFNEKYIKITAFAD
+2652 
-2667 ESTGG
+2667 
-2672 AWVDYEDPTA
+2672 
-2682 SFSVTALDGDGTVL
+2682 ALDGDGTVL

-2749 LDGLWARVT
+2749 LDGLWKQTT

-2912 MDDGLDTAPHLK
+2912 MDDGLDTAPHLR

-3109 RDPKTGKLKK
+3109 KDPKTGKLKK

-3131 RITRMME
+3131 RIIRMME

-3150 LNVQL
+3150 LNFQL
-3155 AGDGLAEADHD
+3155 AGDKLSETD
-3166 RIALELLD
+3166 RNRISLDLLD
-3174 WSAYGALESMSLD
+3174 WAAYGALESMSLD

-3197 ELVLTERNV
+3197 ELVLAERNV
-3206 WESKLEDEKRRLKKV
+3206 WESRLEDERRHLKKV
-3221 AQDAAAVLG
+3221 ALDAVSVLG
-3230 RADATKMRQMTEKEE
+3230 RADATRMRQMTEKEE

-3273 VMKDLARET
+3273 VMKELARET
-3282 LDAVADGHVALTA
+3282 LDALADGHVELTA

-3307 MKEELGLKEKR
+3307 MRDELGLKKER

-3331 KTGIVREKVRVHSLD
+3331 KTGIVREKVVVHSLD

-3353 RWISMSREE
+3353 RWLSMSREE

-3369 MREEAEIKGWAV
+3369 MRDEAESKGWAV
-3381 EAMVEED
+3381 KAMVEED
-3388 DVLPLKEAV
+3388 DVLLLKEAV
-3397 HSALNPPPR
+3397 HAALNPPPR
-3406 IDGKKGR
+3406 LDGKRGR
-3413 KRERVQVRREFMEK
+3413 KRERVQVRREWLEK
-3427 QEPLEASADQL
+3427 QEPLEASADQI

-3446 QPFYEENARMN
+3446 QPFYEENARVN
-3457 GYTPEVLDALRRKVG
+3457 GYTPEVMDALRRKVG

-3498 EGVPFPAQA
+3498 EGVPFPAQT

-3526 LDMETGTGTRYGMLV
+3526 LDMEMGSGARYGMLI
-3541 QRVDHRHEVDLS
+3541 QRVDHRLEVDLS

-3614 AGVMEAVTQRTMGS
+3614 AGVMEAVTQRTIGS
-3628 LLGMIQNAHAVSV
+3628 LLGMVQNAHAVSV

-3655 LMHAAAFKSPA
+3655 LMHAAAFTSPV

-3712 AKWTRMAGMA
+3712 AKWTRMAGLS
-3722 RVGMQ
+3722 RIGMQ

-3804 VRMSCYMGSEALNK
+3804 VRMNCYMGSEVLNK

-3831 EGDGVVKRFGK
+3831 EGDGVVKRLGR
-3842 KMLWLSTMSGVEQVI
+3842 KMLWLSTMSGVEQVV

-3872 EVPEWLVYNSLTGLS
+3872 EVPEWLVYNALTGLS

-3938 CVRKFGD
+3938 CVRKFSD
-3945 ADKMSGEEMAMAI
+3945 ADKMSGEEMALATADF
-3958 HNLVRLG
+3958 VRLG

-3995 GNMLRPLLQRAI
+3995 GNMLRPFLQRAI
-4007 NEEKQE
+4007 NEEKLE
-4013 KKERRER
+4013 KKERKER
-4020 MRRW
+4020 MRKYR

>member
-1 MFETDFFPLAQEAKH
+1 MNFEEYFQRIEQAEQYANELNQPSGEGIASSMPDYMPGIEMTAEEHSPEWMRPALNVLRPEWEERRNRWEELGAAALYGDFLKAGKQDELDARVREVMDKNKVFRDFMEEGDKPLSRMYMGREVMRA
-16 SDLLPESLDHLQEND
+16 LY
-31 APTSLQ
+31 
-37 DWGQVPGSR
+37 GSR
-46 KLPEFRPDESRL
+46 FRDVPEMYFHSR
-58 KVFSALALGDDSDEE
+58 GEQMPE
-73 AKGLVKAEGLKIPT
+73 AGRQ
-87 TSDEEACLGLDVCV
+87 
-101 SLFGVDQAADP
+101 SLNDGYA
-112 YLYWTRQ
+112 
-119 GKEAP
+119 
-124 RFKDMGEAHRAV
+124 AV
-136 WQDFSSKTRKRYA
+136 WDDFSGKTRKRYA

-163 EFGRELETALPEAVL
+163 EFGRELEKALPEAVL

-197 EKVTGSLQRARAAV
+197 EKVTASLLRAHAAV
-211 DLIRGVNRGGAS
+211 DLLRGVNRGGVS
-223 YGAHE
+223 RGVHE
-228 GAVHAETER
+228 GAVRAEAER
-237 ILQEENKDGSYYRF
+237 IVREENRDGSYYRF
-251 LGMEFGKPKTEE
+251 LGMDLGKPKTEE

-278 VTREFISHLAN
+278 VTREFISHLVN

-321 SRFVRNTLEGLKRWG
+321 SRFVRNMGEALKRWWTDSDDFLQRYTGKDPFYEFLDVRNALTGGKPLTLEGYLTEKQQEEETRWRLY
-336 SESADFLN
+336 E
-344 RYGMRA
+344 
-350 FDSVGL
+350 
-356 LAPTWQD
+356 
-363 DLQRYNDPRIEVLKD
+363 DPRVEKLKSA
-378 NLAKL
+378 LSRL
-383 EDSRLTASDKA
+383 EDTRLSAADKA
-394 TFLAGMMTDLGTVTG
+394 GFLAGSLTELGTITG
-409 ESSPA
+409 DSSPA
-414 ILGGF
+414 VLAGLVSGGL
-419 INPAAA
+419 
-425 AIAFIPSAANRS
+425 S
-437 IASNHAEGNPNAELT
+437 IAAFAPASMNRRIAQAHAEGKRNAELY
-452 GLIEGTFEGVAESFF
+452 GLITGGFDALAEGSF
-467 GVATKSVPII
+467 GVAVRKVPFV
-477 GKALDKAAL
+477 GKLMDKAAL
-486 GLMSRPALGKIA
+486 GLIGKPVVGKA
-498 SKVQGNVYLRY
+498 AAAVQSNWFLRY
-509 LSDRVVAESLGELV
+509 LGDRVAAESLGELV

-528 SQTGSYLTIQAM
+528 SQTGSYLTIQGM
-540 RQMGVD
+540 RGLGVD
-546 MKDKQWVPFSTAWET
+546 MDAPEWKPFSTAWEY

-567 STATVVYCAA
+567 SAATVAYCAA
-577 LGLMGLKADMNA
+577 LGLMGLSADIRA
-589 AAAFSRSRKNLE
+589 ARKFSRNRENLM
-601 TVGLKPETSSRL
+601 TVGLKPETAARL
-613 ALMAEQAINRKA
+613 AAMTEDAMNQAA
-625 LLQQA
+625 LLQAGGDLNTSKLRELDDKLQA
-630 GDANAAEIQRTE
+630 EYRH
-642 DELQKELQKA
+642 A
-652 YLEEVV
+652 YETEVV

-666 DRLRKNHELF
+666 DRLKKNHELF
-676 MSEVEAQAA
+676 MSDIDAQVA
-685 LREGVLKAA
+685 LKEGVLKAA

-843 RAMEGS
+843 VSMEGS

-868 MLAGEGGAAAIR
+868 LLAGEGGAAAIR

-916 QKEGGMDGRGHLT
+916 RKEGGMDGRGALT

-951 AATGRDIMPGLEKA
+951 AATGRDMMPGLEKV

-971 VTEYFSHLSQSAFY
+971 VTEYFSHLAQSAFY
-985 RQAGKYG
+985 RQAGEYG

-1004 DSALIQAKFLNDMGA
+1004 DSALIQAKFLNDMGT

-1041 GLLQETGHELA
+1041 GLLRETGHELA

-1080 RTVEDIREELEEA
+1080 RTVEDIRAELEEA
-1093 AQEGTPVTPESELEA
+1093 EQEGTEAEGGNVRDAYPRSARWRAFVKARYQLRHAEDIYDIEKNLFKVGVTDEVARYDARGNVYKPKWAPAGSKDYQKLLDRLRKEVAAGDKKRDRLTMAPSEELAYYEETA
-1108 QKPQEIPAE
+1108 ALAAEFKDELAVWRKKDAAREKAEWERVMGEDSREIPAE
-1117 ESITGESIPAEANEE
+1117 ESVTGETIPAEANEE
-1132 APDEDPESGQ
+1132 VPDADPESGQ

-1149 VIETDPEGKGRGLE
+1149 VVEVDPEGKGRGLE

-1173 GSVIGMVPF
+1173 GSVIGMVPC

-1187 SEWPF
+1187 PEWPF

-1206 HADGRMEVI
+1206 REDGRMEVM
-1215 MGGALLRQDERARSV
+1215 MGGDLLRQEDQAQSV
-1230 KVRVWDADAAHNE
+1230 KVRVWDADATRNE
-1243 AWARGRV
+1243 AWARGRA
-1250 LEQIALAGLA
+1250 LEQIALAGMA

-1269 LEYYRHLYPAG
+1269 LEYYRHLYPDG
-1280 LPGKETLGKLG
+1280 LPDRSALGKLG
-1291 KKAFQAVAIL
+1291 KKARQAVTIL
-1301 EKAAPEVV
+1301 EKAAPEVA

-1324 AAETAS
+1324 AVETAA

-1363 PGTDADMLRRQ
+1363 PGADADALRKQ

-1388 VARLQDVRGE
+1388 VSRLQDVRGE
-1398 KPRAV
+1398 QPRAV

-1423 RLGLLDASFDAFEA
+1423 RLDLLDASFDAFEA

-1449 GKSPTGVVG
+1449 GKNPVGVVG
-1458 SFFQTREEV
+1458 SFFQAREEV

-1482 AARERDRQTEQD
+1482 MAWKRGRREEQQTQPADEQ
-1494 DALME
+1494 
-1499 QARKLELPA
+1499 
-1508 SKKWMKP
+1508 
-1515 RTVPLTEAQAQEA
+1515 
-1528 IVKAL
+1528 
-1533 QLTARKGGNG
+1533 
-1543 DRLTQVLHE
+1543 
-1552 FRDGREYFVSTD
+1552 
-1564 GFRMSIVHRMAPDVG
+1564 
-1579 KEGDFEFLGG
+1579 
-1589 AKESGEGWTPYSW
+1589 
-1602 QQLVPP
+1602 
-1608 LNGQGTRVDQV
+1608 
-1619 DLSRFNFLE
+1619 
-1628 DARNGKDDDGKPA
+1628 KPA
-1641 FRTRDGW
+1641 
-1648 RIGLINHGKIA
+1648 
-1659 VLNPEYVASLLKQVK
+1659 
-1674 KLNRELGMPNQ
+1674 
-1685 AEVTCPADPYH
+1685 
-1696 AVRFDIGAGE
+1696 
-1706 WTFTSVLMTVRDPEE
+1706 
-1721 SLQPK
+1721 
-1726 DIVLNAYGEQASTLE
+1726 
-1741 ASRPPAEEA
+1741 
-1750 DGKTVPDKLEDAGRE
+1750 PDKLEDAGRE
-1765 IRAHKDRYSDRITE
+1765 IKAHKDRYSDRITE

-1792 TASRYFPEPDW
+1792 TASKYFPEPDW
-1803 EKLVNDGV
+1803 EKLANDGV

-1837 LGKEWLN
+1837 FGKEWLN

-1858 GSLKPEEFFAMLAK
+1858 GSLKPEEFFATLAK
-1872 QGEKWERQVDLFRGL
+1872 QGEKWERQVDLFREL

-1894 AMGMQLSTWT
+1894 AMGMQLSAWT
-1904 SYPDR
+1904 SYPD
-1909 KVKWRVERHM
+1909 KKKKWRVERHM
-1919 KGRVVIS
+1919 KSRIVIS
-1926 GDGDVRM
+1926 GDGDGRM

-1943 FRVAAAVQSALD
+1943 FRVAAAVQSALEN
-1955 HETKQKEGEDGKSEK
+1955 ETKQKEGEDGKSEK

-1987 KGEYFICRD
+1987 KGEFFICRD
-1996 LPGSARIKLKDGLA
+1996 LPGNARIKLKDGLA
-2010 SGKEAREYMY
+2010 SGQEAREYMKE
-2020 AHMDELQEKL
+2020 HMDELQEKL

-2124 RYSAHYRPADV
+2124 RYSAHYRLNDV

-2153 HALDHYFMRAH
+2153 HALDHYFMRTH

-2169 ELASNHTQSRIAPN
+2169 ELASDHTQSRIAPN

-2189 DGGFQY
+2189 NGGLQY

-2216 HAIQRSRYAERSTA
+2216 HAIQRSKYAARSVA
-2230 MGRQYWGSNIE
+2230 MGKDYWGSNIE

-2254 ARDAGVLN
+2254 AGDAGLRN

-2280 FFDSTGIDRYPYPTD
+2280 FFESTGIDRYPYPTD
-2295 EEMEKLAPLFD
+2295 EELKKFAPLFD

-2323 TFSVTDAEDMGSP
+2323 TFSVTDMEDMGAP

-2341 PIVSAQ
+2341 
-2347 EQGLFLDGHFEA
+2347 
-2359 GNAVITEP
+2359 
-2367 GVTFSISAL
+2367 
-2376 HASPHSFRKFSTDYM
+2376 
-2391 GQGEGAQA
+2391 
-2399 YGWGL
+2399 
-2404 YFAESEK
+2404 
-2411 VNRDYLK
+2411 
-2418 KFARDKYFIEWRGR
+2418 
-2432 RFDAWHG
+2432 
-2439 SDEFVEAVLKD
+2439 
-2450 MGVSEPTRS
+2450 
-2459 MKLAIWQLAVPVLDD
+2459 
-2474 NREEKLDYLN
+2474 
-2484 RQQNYAESTLRSK
+2484 
-2497 RLFETELQYE
+2497 
-2507 SKIAEAKERLA
+2507 
-2518 VIKFLKERVGDFSRG
+2518 
-2533 SEIVPASN
+2533 
-2541 YRVELNVDDSE
+2541 
-2552 LLGWDYVDETVLA
+2552 
-2565 LLKDS
+2565 
-2570 RVEEVRYAL
+2570 
-2579 ERAERRADDRGENVR
+2579 
-2594 GKDVYQELFDA
+2594 
-2605 FWDGEDGTRQEAQK
+2605 
-2619 AASVFLLSSDIKGIR
+2619 SV
-2634 YADGLSRGK
+2634 A
-2643 AEEEQTYNY
+2643 
-2652 VIFNEKYIKITAFAD
+2652 
-2667 ESTGG
+2667 
-2672 AWVDYEDPTA
+2672 
-2682 SFSVTALDGDGTVL
+2682 ALDADGTVL

-2749 LDGLWARVT
+2749 LDGLWVQTT

-2763 SNILAN
+2763 SSILAN
-2769 ASELYLQ
+2769 ASELYEVVP
-2776 GDREILVKG
+2776 GREILVKG
-2785 KRPSSWIVLQLVKE
+2785 KRPASWMVLQLVKA
-2799 DGYYSIVTAHPVNN
+2799 DGYYSIITAHPVEGTL
-2813 PNKKPQGKRIPFD
+2813 KKPKGRKIPFD

-2838 GVWGLEEKYSS
+2838 GVFGSKDRNLS

-2858 LGKASQEAMTADRG
+2858 LDKASQEAMTADRG
-2872 YAYSLPPGAHV
+2872 YAYSLPPGARV

-2895 GRQMNAGGAVS
+2895 GRQMQAGSPVS

-2912 MDDGLDTAPHLK
+2912 MDDGLDSAPHLK
-2924 EHVVQQLIGDVRT
+2924 ERVIQQLIVDVRT

-2966 GMINKYA
+2966 GMMNKYA
-2973 ARGYR
+2973 AKGYR

-3016 DLEAELSDAVDVS
+3016 DLETELSDAVDVS
-3029 ARGIAWEAAEGGL
+3029 ARGVAWEAAEGGL
-3042 SGKHELERLEIQA
+3042 YGKHELERLETQA

-3060 DLLVRD
+3060 DTLVRDYAGRKLDEVVRDTLVRD

-3109 RDPKTGKLKK
+3109 KDPKTGKLKK

-3155 AGDGLAEADHD
+3155 AGDDLAEADHD
-3166 RIALELLD
+3166 RISLELLD
-3174 WSAYGALESMSLD
+3174 WSVYGALESMSLD

-3197 ELVLTERNV
+3197 ELVLAERNV
-3206 WESKLEDEKRRLKKV
+3206 WELRLEDEKRRLKKV
-3221 AQDAAAVLG
+3221 AMDAAAVLG

-3245 RTFRKFGVIGRHL
+3245 RTFRKFGIIGRHL

-3282 LDAVADGHVALTA
+3282 LDAVADGHVVLTS
-3295 REKAVMDELEGF
+3295 RERAVMDELEGF
-3307 MKEELGLKEKR
+3307 MKNELGLKKKR
-3318 QRADFIQGLKKTI
+3318 QRNDFIQGLKKTI
-3331 KTGIVREKVRVHSLD
+3331 KTGIVREKVKVHSLD

-3353 RWISMSREE
+3353 RWLSMSKNE

-3369 MREEAEIKGWAV
+3369 LQEEAESKGWAA
-3381 EAMVEED
+3381 ENMVEED
-3388 DVLPLKEAV
+3388 DLLPLKDAL
-3397 HSALNPPPR
+3397 HAALNPPPR

-3413 KRERVQVRREFMEK
+3413 KRERVQVKREYMEK
-3427 QEPLEASADQL
+3427 QKPLEASADQL

-3446 QPFYEENARMN
+3446 QPFYAENARIN

-3472 ADALAFGYKMRE
+3472 ADALAYGYKMRD
-3484 LLSDSGVAEEFERR
+3484 LLSESGVAEEFERR
-3498 EGVPFPAQA
+3498 EGVPFPAQT

-3515 DPSRINQDRDA
+3515 DASRINQNRDA
-3526 LDMETGTGTRYGMLV
+3526 LDVEMGTGARYGMLI

-3559 FLAACTQQNNYLIMG
+3559 FLAACTQQNNYLVMG

-3579 WRRLLANKE
+3579 WRRLLSNKE

-3603 SLRQMVDLFDG
+3603 SLKQMIDLFDG

-3712 AKWTRMAGMA
+3712 AKWTRMAGLS

-3727 ALEHVDVW
+3727 ALEHMDVW

-3764 EEQMEEVC
+3764 EDQMEEVC

-3785 PQRLTQRSMMAA
+3785 PQRPTQRSMMAA
-3797 LGKSSLW
+3797 LGKNNLW
-3804 VRMSCYMGSEALNK
+3804 VRMNCYMGSEVLNK
-3818 VGMSAAIGEKARA
+3818 VGMTAAIGEKSRA
-3831 EGDGVVKRFGK
+3831 EGDGVVKRFGR

-3872 EVPEWLVYNSLTGLS
+3872 ELPEWLVYNALTGLS

-3904 ASGQL
+3904 VSGQL
-3909 NKLITGNGKGF
+3909 NKLITGKNKGF

-3930 FNLRGWIR
+3930 FNFRGWMR
-3938 CVRKFGD
+3938 CVRKFSD
-3945 ADKMSGEEMAMAI
+3945 ADKMSGEEMALAI
-3958 HNLVRLG
+3958 ADTVRLG

-3995 GNMLRPLLQRAI
+3995 GNMLRPFLQRAM
-4007 NEEKQE
+4007 NDEKQE

-4020 MRRW
+4020 IRRYR

>member
-1 MFETDFFPLAQEAKH
+1 MNFEEYFQRIEQAEQSVNELNQPFGEGIASSMPDYMPGIEMTAEELSPGWMRPVLNVVRPEWEERRNRWEELGAAALYGDFLKAGKQGELDARVREVIAKNKVFRDFMEEGDKPLSRMYMGREVMRA
-16 SDLLPESLDHLQEND
+16 LY
-31 APTSLQ
+31 
-37 DWGQVPGSR
+37 GSR
-46 KLPEFRPDESRL
+46 FRDVPEMYFHSR
-58 KVFSALALGDDSDEE
+58 GEQMPE
-73 AKGLVKAEGLKIPT
+73 AGRQ
-87 TSDEEACLGLDVCV
+87 
-101 SLFGVDQAADP
+101 SLNDGYA
-112 YLYWTRQ
+112 
-119 GKEAP
+119 
-124 RFKDMGEAHRAV
+124 AV
-136 WQDFSSKTRKRYA
+136 WDDFSSKTRKRYA

-163 EFGRELETALPEAVL
+163 EFGRELEKALPEAVL

-197 EKVTGSLQRARAAV
+197 EKVTASLQRAHAAV
-211 DLIRGVNRGGAS
+211 DLLRGVNRGGVS
-223 YGAHE
+223 RGAHE
-228 GAVHAETER
+228 GAVRAEAER
-237 ILQEENKDGSYYRF
+237 IVREENRDGSYYRF
-251 LGMEFGKPKTEE
+251 LGMDLGKPKTEE

-278 VTREFISHLAN
+278 VTREFISHLVN

-321 SRFVRNTLEGLKRWG
+321 SRFVRNMGEALKRWWTDSDDFLQRYTGKDPFHEFLDVRNALTGGKPLTLEGYLTEKQQEEETRRRLY
-336 SESADFLN
+336 E
-344 RYGMRA
+344 
-350 FDSVGL
+350 
-356 LAPTWQD
+356 
-363 DLQRYNDPRIEVLKD
+363 DPRVEKLKFA
-378 NLAKL
+378 LSRL
-383 EDSRLTASDKA
+383 EDTRLSAADKA
-394 TFLAGMMTDLGTVTG
+394 GFLAGSLTELGTITG
-409 ESSPA
+409 DSSPA
-414 ILGGF
+414 VLAGLVSGGLSIAAF
-419 INPAAA
+419 APA
-425 AIAFIPSAANRS
+425 SMNRS
-437 IASNHAEGNPNAELT
+437 IAQAHAEGKRNAELY
-452 GLIEGTFEGVAESFF
+452 GLITGGFDALAEGSF
-467 GVATKSVPII
+467 GVAVRKVPFV
-477 GKALDKAAL
+477 GKLMDKAAL
-486 GLMSRPALGKIA
+486 GLIGKPVVGKA
-498 SKVQGNVYLRY
+498 AAAVQSNWFLRY
-509 LSDRVVAESLGELV
+509 LGDRVAVESLGELV

-528 SQTGSYLTIQAM
+528 SQTGSYLTIQGM
-540 RQMGVD
+540 RGLGVD
-546 MKDKQWVPFSTAWET
+546 MDAPEWKPFSTAWEC

-567 STATVVYCAA
+567 SAATVAYCAA
-577 LGLMGLKADMNA
+577 LGLMGLSADMRA
-589 AAAFSRSRKNLE
+589 AREFSRNRENLM
-601 TVGLKPETSSRL
+601 TVGLKPETAARL
-613 ALMAEQAINRKA
+613 AAMTEDTMNQAA
-625 LLQQA
+625 LLQAGGDLNTSKLRELDDKLQA
-630 GDANAAEIQRTE
+630 EYRH
-642 DELQKELQKA
+642 A
-652 YLEEVV
+652 YETEVV

-666 DRLRKNHELF
+666 DRLKKNHELF
-676 MSEVEAQAA
+676 MSDIDAQVA
-685 LREGVLKAA
+685 LKEGVLKAA

-774 LNLDMAAK
+774 LNLDMVAK

-814 DVLRALSEAAAREG
+814 DVLRALSEAATREG

-843 RAMEGS
+843 VSMEGS

-868 MLAGEGGAAAIR
+868 LLAGEGGAAAIR

-916 QKEGGMDGRGHLT
+916 RKEGGMDGRGNLT

-951 AATGRDIMPGLEKA
+951 AATGRDMMPGLEKA

-971 VTEYFSHLSQSAFY
+971 VTEYFSHLAQSAFY
-985 RQAGKYG
+985 RQAGEYG

-1041 GLLQETGHELA
+1041 GLLRETGHELA

-1075 RANGT
+1075 RANGA

-1093 AQEGTPVTPESELEA
+1093 EQEGTEA
-1108 QKPQEIPAE
+1108 EGVMGEDSREIPAE
-1117 ESITGESIPAEANEE
+1117 ESVTGETIPAEANEE
-1132 APDEDPESGQ
+1132 VPDADPESGQ

-1149 VIETDPEGKGRGLE
+1149 VVEVDPEGKGRGLE

-1173 GSVIGMVPF
+1173 GSVIGMVPC

-1187 SEWPF
+1187 PEWPF

-1206 HADGRMEVI
+1206 REDGRMEVM
-1215 MGGALLRQDERARSV
+1215 MGGDLLRQEDQAQSV
-1230 KVRVWDADAAHNE
+1230 KVRVWDADATRNE
-1243 AWARGRV
+1243 AWARGRA
-1250 LEQIALAGLA
+1250 LEQIALAGMA

-1269 LEYYRHLYPAG
+1269 LEYYRHLYPDG
-1280 LPGKETLGKLG
+1280 LPDRSALGKLG
-1291 KKAFQAVAIL
+1291 KKARQAVTIL
-1301 EKAAPEVV
+1301 EKAAPEVAQ
-1309 RDVLSGAVSAADAYA
+1309 DALSGDVSAADAYA
-1324 AAETAS
+1324 AVETAA

-1363 PGTDADMLRRQ
+1363 PGADADALRKQ

-1388 VARLQDVRGE
+1388 VSRLQDVRGE
-1398 KPRAV
+1398 QPRAV

-1423 RLGLLDASFDAFEA
+1423 RLDLLDASFDAFEA

-1449 GKSPTGVVG
+1449 GKSPVGVVG
-1458 SFFQTREEV
+1458 SFFQAREEV

-1482 AARERDRQTEQD
+1482 MARKRGRRQEQ
-1494 DALME
+1494 
-1499 QARKLELPA
+1499 QAR
-1508 SKKWMKP
+1508 
-1515 RTVPLTEAQAQEA
+1515 
-1528 IVKAL
+1528 
-1533 QLTARKGGNG
+1533 
-1543 DRLTQVLHE
+1543 
-1552 FRDGREYFVSTD
+1552 
-1564 GFRMSIVHRMAPDVG
+1564 
-1579 KEGDFEFLGG
+1579 
-1589 AKESGEGWTPYSW
+1589 
-1602 QQLVPP
+1602 
-1608 LNGQGTRVDQV
+1608 
-1619 DLSRFNFLE
+1619 
-1628 DARNGKDDDGKPA
+1628 
-1641 FRTRDGW
+1641 
-1648 RIGLINHGKIA
+1648 
-1659 VLNPEYVASLLKQVK
+1659 
-1674 KLNRELGMPNQ
+1674 
-1685 AEVTCPADPYH
+1685 PAD
-1696 AVRFDIGAGE
+1696 AQQR
-1706 WTFTSVLMTVRDPEE
+1706 
-1721 SLQPK
+1721 
-1726 DIVLNAYGEQASTLE
+1726 E
-1741 ASRPPAEEA
+1741 ASRSTTEGVEEKPAA
-1750 DGKTVPDKLEDAGRE
+1750 DKLEDAGRE
-1765 IRAHKDRYSDRITE
+1765 IKAHKDRYSNRVTE

-1792 TASRYFPEPDW
+1792 TVSKYFPEPDW
-1803 EKLVNDGV
+1803 EKLANDGV
-1811 SQDVIVAVALIRN
+1811 SQDVIVAMALIRG

-1831 GRKASY
+1831 GLRAGIMGAK
-1837 LGKEWLN
+1837 WLE

-1858 GSLKPEEFFAMLAK
+1858 GTLKPEEFFAALSR
-1872 QGEKWERQVDLFRGL
+1872 QGGKAAGKVALFRAL

-1894 AMGMQLSTWT
+1894 AL
-1904 SYPDR
+1904 
-1909 KVKWRVERHM
+1909 KVSMEVYA
-1919 KGRVVIS
+1919 S
-1926 GDGDVRM
+1926 
-1933 YDTKEEAIEA
+1933 
-1943 FRVAAAVQSALD
+1943 Q
-1955 HETKQKEGEDGKSEK
+1955 EDGKPKKYCVFKHEKGSRFLPKGIDSWRSYPSEQEAVDALRAAIAAEMAVEDEAGDKK
-1970 KRKDVK
+1970 KRKEVK
-1976 LTIRYYNSGPK
+1976 LTIRYYNHGPK
-1987 KGEYFICRD
+1987 KGEFFICRD
-1996 LPGSARIKLKDGLA
+1996 LPGNARIKLKDGLA
-2010 SGKEAREYMY
+2010 SGQEAREYMD

-2089 TYDAFLDLAHLLG
+2089 TYDAFLDLAHLLR

-2124 RYSAHYRPADV
+2124 RYSAHYRPSDV

-2164 AGMNM
+2164 AGMNLEM
-2169 ELASNHTQSRIAPN
+2169 SSNHTQRKFKGLTDAG
-2183 SARRTE
+2183 RVE
-2189 DGGFQY
+2189 YGF
-2195 DYQYSTPGMNE
+2195 STPGMNE
-2206 DAGRAFAELV
+2206 NAGQAFARLV
-2216 HAIQRSRYAERSTA
+2216 YEIEQSDYAARSVA
-2230 MGRQYWGSNIE
+2230 MGKGYWGTNIE
-2241 MTARAFQTYIVKK
+2241 MTARAFQAYMVKK
-2254 ARDAGVLN
+2254 AGDAGLRN
-2262 EYLSAYQSKEVF
+2262 EFLSAYMSTEEF
-2274 SEIDRE
+2274 REIDRE
-2280 FFDSTGIDRYPYPTD
+2280 FFESTGIDRYPYPTD
-2295 EEMEKLAPLFD
+2295 EELKKFAPLFD

-2323 TFSVTDAEDMGSP
+2323 TFSVTDMEDMGAP
-2336 AETTF
+2336 AETAF
-2341 PIVSAQ
+2341 SIASAQ
-2347 EQGLFLDGHFEA
+2347 EQGLFHDGHFEA
-2359 GNAVITEP
+2359 DNAVITEP
-2367 GVTFSISAL
+2367 GVTFSIAAL
-2376 HASPHSFRKFSTDYM
+2376 HASPHSFRKFDTAFM
-2391 GQGEGAQA
+2391 GKGEGAQA

-2404 YFAESEK
+2404 YFAENPE
-2411 VNRDYLK
+2411 VNRSYMNQFAQDK
-2418 KFARDKYFIEWRGR
+2418 TTWKFREVETGVIEVMQRSLVNS
-2432 RFDAWHG
+2432 FLPKDA
-2439 SDEFVEAVLKD
+2439 L
-2450 MGVSEPTRS
+2450 P
-2459 MKLAIWQLAVPVLDD
+2459 
-2474 NREEKLDYLN
+2474 
-2484 RQQNYAESTLRSK
+2484 
-2497 RLFETELQYE
+2497 
-2507 SKIAEAKERLA
+2507 EAKEDASDIAWSVLGDLVDASKGSMTVSDIAREVMEEIEINRKHAEEYPQEREKMVQLEG
-2518 VIKFLKERVGDFSRG
+2518 FLLSLLDHLD
-2533 SEIVPASN
+2533 EIEARPGMPSN
-2541 YRVELNVDDSE
+2541 YKVELNVEDSE
-2552 LLGWDYVDETVLA
+2552 LMGWDYVDETVLA

-2570 RVEEVRYAL
+2570 PVEEVRYAL
-2579 ERAERRADDRGENVR
+2579 ERAERRADYRGENVS

-2605 FWDGEDGTRQEAQK
+2605 FWDGEDGTKQEAQK
-2619 AASVFLLSSDIKGIR
+2619 AASVSLLSSDIKGIR
-2634 YADGLSRGK
+2634 YADGYTRGK
-2643 AEEEQTYNY
+2643 AEEDQTYNY
-2652 VIFNEKYIKITAFAD
+2652 VIFDGNDIKITAFAD

-2672 AWVDYEDPTA
+2672 AWADYEDPTA
-2682 SFSVTALDGDGTVL
+2682 TFSVVAVDSSGYALK
-2696 RPEAFITRPDGNP
+2696 PEMFVTRPDGNP

-2714 PKRRGQAAMPVRLLA
+2714 PKRKGQPSMPVRLLV
-2729 GKDMG
+2729 G
-2734 EHKGYGLTHIAASRD
+2734 EDAAFHKGYGLTHIAASRD
-2749 LDGLWARVT
+2749 LDGLWAKTT
-2758 PERYL
+2758 PERFL
-2763 SNILAN
+2763 SSILAN
-2769 ASELYLQ
+2769 VSELWEISP
-2776 GDREILVKG
+2776 GRELLVKG
-2785 KRPSSWIVLQLVKE
+2785 KKPSAWMVLQLARKE
-2799 DGYYSIVTAHPVNN
+2799 GYYSIVTAHPVAGS
-2813 PNKKPQGKRIPFD
+2813 KKPNGKRLPLAERIAGKNQTRVDRSQRPANPDAVPDAFPGGQESETATLASTA
-2826 GRFSSTPGKEAT
+2826 GRGDVS
-2838 GVWGLEEKYSS
+2838 
-2849 GGLPSKGGA
+2849 
-2858 LGKASQEAMTADRG
+2858 
-2872 YAYSLPPGAHV
+2872 SLPPGARV

-2895 GRQMNAGGAVS
+2895 GRQMQAGSPVS

-2912 MDDGLDTAPHLK
+2912 MDDGLDSAPHLK
-2924 EHVVQQLIGDVRT
+2924 ERVIQQLIGDVRT

-2966 GMINKYA
+2966 GMMNKYA
-2973 ARGYR
+2973 AKGYR

-3010 LESLKE
+3010 LKSLKE
-3016 DLEAELSDAVDVS
+3016 DLETELSDAVEVS
-3029 ARGIAWEAAEGGL
+3029 ARGVAWEAAEGGL
-3042 SGKHELERLEIQA
+3042 YGKHELERLETQA

-3060 DLLVRD
+3060 DTLVRD

-3081 QGAAQLEKQLKDE
+3081 QGASQLEKQLKDE

-3109 RDPKTGKLKK
+3109 KDPKTGKLKK
-3119 GLMNADAYRRVA
+3119 GLMNADAYRRVE

-3155 AGDGLAEADHD
+3155 AVDDLAEADHD
-3166 RIALELLD
+3166 RISLELLD
-3174 WSAYGALESMSLD
+3174 WSVYGALESMSLD

-3197 ELVLTERNV
+3197 ELVLAERNV
-3206 WESKLEDEKRRLKKV
+3206 WELRLEDEKRRLKKV
-3221 AQDAAAVLG
+3221 AMDAAAVLG

-3245 RTFRKFGVIGRHL
+3245 RTFRKFGIIGRHL

-3282 LDAVADGHVALTA
+3282 LDALADGHVALTA
-3295 REKAVMDELEGF
+3295 REKDINNRLAVF
-3307 MKEELGLKEKR
+3307 MKKELGLDTER

-3331 KTGIVREKVRVHSLD
+3331 KTGIVREKVKVHSLD

-3353 RWISMSREE
+3353 RWLSMSREE

-3369 MREEAEIKGWAV
+3369 MREEAESKGWAV

-3397 HSALNPPPR
+3397 HSALNPSPR

-3413 KRERVQVRREFMEK
+3413 KRERVQVKREFMEK

-3446 QPFYEENARMN
+3446 QPFYAENARMN

-3472 ADALAFGYKMRE
+3472 ADALAYGYKMRD
-3484 LLSDSGVAEEFERR
+3484 LLSESGVAEEFERR
-3498 EGVPFPAQA
+3498 EGVPFPAQT

-3515 DPSRINQDRDA
+3515 DASRINQNRDA
-3526 LDMETGTGTRYGMLV
+3526 LDVEMGTGARYGMLI

-3559 FLAACTQQNNYLIMG
+3559 FLAACTQQNNYLVMG
-3574 RMTAR
+3574 RMTAK
-3579 WRRLLANKE
+3579 WRRLLSNKE

-3603 SLRQMVDLFDG
+3603 SLKQMIDLFDG

-3655 LMHAAAFKSPA
+3655 LMHAAAFKSPV

-3712 AKWTRMAGMA
+3712 AKWTRMAGLSRM
-3722 RVGMQ
+3722 GMQ

-3764 EEQMEEVC
+3764 EDQMEEIC

-3797 LGKSSLW
+3797 LGKNNLW
-3804 VRMSCYMGSEALNK
+3804 VRMNCYMGGEMLNK
-3818 VGMSAAIGEKARA
+3818 VGMTAAIGEKSRA

-3872 EVPEWLVYNSLTGLS
+3872 ELPEWLVYNALTGLS

-3904 ASGQL
+3904 VSGQL
-3909 NKLITGNGKGF
+3909 NKLITGKNKGF

-3930 FNLRGWIR
+3930 FNFRGWMR
-3938 CVRKFGD
+3938 CVRKFSD
-3945 ADKMSGEEMAMAI
+3945 ADKMSGEEMALAI
-3958 HNLVRLG
+3958 ADTVRLG

-3995 GNMLRPLLQRAI
+3995 GNMLRPFLQRAM
-4007 NEEKQE
+4007 NDEKQE

-4020 MRRW
+4020 IRRYR

>member
-1 MFETDFFPLAQEAKH
+1 MNFEEYFQRIEQAEQSVNELNQPSGEDIASSMPDYMPGIEATAEEYSPGWMSSALNAVRPEWEERRNRWEELGAAALYGDFLKAGKQGELDARVREVMDKNKIFRDFMEAGDKPLSRMYMGREVMRA
-16 SDLLPESLDHLQEND
+16 LY
-31 APTSLQ
+31 
-37 DWGQVPGSR
+37 GSR
-46 KLPEFRPDESRL
+46 FRDVPEMYFHSRGEQMPENGR
-58 KVFSALALGDDSDEE
+58 K
-73 AKGLVKAEGLKIPT
+73 
-87 TSDEEACLGLDVCV
+87 
-101 SLFGVDQAADP
+101 SLNDGYA
-112 YLYWTRQ
+112 
-119 GKEAP
+119 
-124 RFKDMGEAHRAV
+124 AV
-136 WQDFSSKTRKRYA
+136 WDDFSDKTRKKYT

-178 QGKTLSPDMME
+178 TGKTLTPDMME

-197 EKVTGSLQRARAAV
+197 ERVTGCLQRARAAV

-223 YGAHE
+223 YGTHE

-383 EDSRLTASDKA
+383 ENSRLTASDKA

-425 AIAFIPSAANRS
+425 AIAFIPSAVNRS

-546 MKDKQWVPFSTAWET
+546 MKDKQWAPFSTAWET

-601 TVGLKPETSSRL
+601 TVGLKPETASRL

-642 DELQKELQKA
+642 DELQKELQTA

-694 LREQGV
+694 LREQSV

-843 RAMEGS
+843 GSMEGS

-971 VTEYFSHLSQSAFY
+971 VTEYFSHLAQSAFY
-985 RQAGKYG
+985 RQAGEYG

-1080 RTVEDIREELEEA
+1080 RTVEDIRAELEEA
-1093 AQEGTPVTPESELEA
+1093 EQEAPPVTPESELEA

-1173 GSVIGMVPF
+1173 DSVIGMVPF

-1187 SEWPF
+1187 PEWPF

-1215 MGGALLRQDERARSV
+1215 MGGAMLRQDERARSV

-1269 LEYYRHLYPAG
+1269 LEYYRRLYPAG

-1324 AAETAS
+1324 AVETAS

-1342 AADRKA
+1342 AVDRKA

-1355 LTRAWEAA
+1355 LTRAWEAE

-1458 SFFQTREEV
+1458 SFFQAREEV

-1482 AARERDRQTEQD
+1482 
-1494 DALME
+1494 M
-1499 QARKLELPA
+1499 ARKRGRRE
-1508 SKKWMKP
+1508 
-1515 RTVPLTEAQAQEA
+1515 EQQAQPADE
-1528 IVKAL
+1528 
-1533 QLTARKGGNG
+1533 Q
-1543 DRLTQVLHE
+1543 
-1552 FRDGREYFVSTD
+1552 
-1564 GFRMSIVHRMAPDVG
+1564 
-1579 KEGDFEFLGG
+1579 
-1589 AKESGEGWTPYSW
+1589 
-1602 QQLVPP
+1602 
-1608 LNGQGTRVDQV
+1608 
-1619 DLSRFNFLE
+1619 
-1628 DARNGKDDDGKPA
+1628 KPA
-1641 FRTRDGW
+1641 
-1648 RIGLINHGKIA
+1648 
-1659 VLNPEYVASLLKQVK
+1659 
-1674 KLNRELGMPNQ
+1674 
-1685 AEVTCPADPYH
+1685 
-1696 AVRFDIGAGE
+1696 
-1706 WTFTSVLMTVRDPEE
+1706 
-1721 SLQPK
+1721 
-1726 DIVLNAYGEQASTLE
+1726 
-1741 ASRPPAEEA
+1741 
-1750 DGKTVPDKLEDAGRE
+1750 PDKLEDAGRE

-1919 KGRVVIS
+1919 KSRVVIS

-1933 YDTKEEAIEA
+1933 YDTREEAIEA

-2280 FFDSTGIDRYPYPTD
+2280 FFESTGIDRYPYPTD

-2323 TFSVTDAEDMGSP
+2323 TFSVTDAEDMGAP

-2341 PIVSAQ
+2341 SVA
-2347 EQGLFLDGHFEA
+2347 
-2359 GNAVITEP
+2359 
-2367 GVTFSISAL
+2367 AL
-2376 HASPHSFRKFSTDYM
+2376 
-2391 GQGEGAQA
+2391 
-2399 YGWGL
+2399 
-2404 YFAESEK
+2404 
-2411 VNRDYLK
+2411 N
-2418 KFARDKYFIEWRGR
+2418 
-2432 RFDAWHG
+2432 
-2439 SDEFVEAVLKD
+2439 
-2450 MGVSEPTRS
+2450 
-2459 MKLAIWQLAVPVLDD
+2459 
-2474 NREEKLDYLN
+2474 
-2484 RQQNYAESTLRSK
+2484 
-2497 RLFETELQYE
+2497 
-2507 SKIAEAKERLA
+2507 
-2518 VIKFLKERVGDFSRG
+2518 
-2533 SEIVPASN
+2533 
-2541 YRVELNVDDSE
+2541 
-2552 LLGWDYVDETVLA
+2552 
-2565 LLKDS
+2565 
-2570 RVEEVRYAL
+2570 
-2579 ERAERRADDRGENVR
+2579 
-2594 GKDVYQELFDA
+2594 
-2605 FWDGEDGTRQEAQK
+2605 
-2619 AASVFLLSSDIKGIR
+2619 
-2634 YADGLSRGK
+2634 
-2643 AEEEQTYNY
+2643 
-2652 VIFNEKYIKITAFAD
+2652 
-2667 ESTGG
+2667 
-2672 AWVDYEDPTA
+2672 
-2682 SFSVTALDGDGTVL
+2682 GDGTVL

-2714 PKRRGQAAMPVRLLA
+2714 PKRKGQAAMPVRLLV
-2729 GKDMG
+2729 G
-2734 EHKGYGLTHIAASRD
+2734 EDTAFHKGYGLTHIAASRD

-2763 SNILAN
+2763 SSILSN
-2769 ASELYLQ
+2769 VSELWEISP
-2776 GDREILVKG
+2776 GRELLVKG
-2785 KRPSSWIVLQLVKE
+2785 KRPSAWMVLQLARKE
-2799 DGYYSIVTAHPVNN
+2799 GYYSIVTAHPVAGSRK
-2813 PNKKPQGKRIPFD
+2813 PNGKRLPLAERIAGKNQTRVDRSQRPANPDAVPGAFP
-2826 GRFSSTPGKEAT
+2826 GGQESEAATLASTA
-2838 GVWGLEEKYSS
+2838 
-2849 GGLPSKGGA
+2849 GGGDA
-2858 LGKASQEAMTADRG
+2858 A
-2872 YAYSLPPGAHV
+2872 SLPPGARV

-2895 GRQMNAGGAVS
+2895 GRQMNAGGSVS

-3042 SGKHELERLEIQA
+3042 SDKHELERLEIQA

-3109 RDPKTGKLKK
+3109 REPKTGKLKK

-3362 RQAERDR
+3362 RQAERNR
-3369 MREEAEIKGWAV
+3369 MREEAEIKSWAV

-3614 AGVMEAVTQRTMGS
+3614 AGVMEAVTQRAMGS

-3804 VRMSCYMGSEALNK
+3804 ERMSCYMGSEALNK

-3831 EGDGVVKRFGK
+3831 EGDGVVKRFGR

-3872 EVPEWLVYNSLTGLS
+3872 EVPEWLVYNALTGLS

-3938 CVRKFGD
+3938 CVRRFGD
-3945 ADKMSGEEMAMAI
+3945 ADKMSGEESAMAI

-3975 NSTMQWTSTLSGTL
+3975 NSTMQWCSTLSGTL

-3995 GNMLRPLLQRAI
+3995 GNMMRPFLQRAI

-4020 MRRW
+4020 MRRYR

>member
-1 MFETDFFPLAQEAKH
+1 MNFEEYFQRIEQAEQSVNELNQPSGEGIASSMPDYMPGIEMTAEELSPGWMRPVLNVVRPEWEERRNRWEELGAAALYGDFLKAGKQGELDARVREVMDKNKVFRDFMEEGDKPLSRMYMGREVMMA
-16 SDLLPESLDHLQEND
+16 LY
-31 APTSLQ
+31 
-37 DWGQVPGSR
+37 GSR
-46 KLPEFRPDESRL
+46 FRDVPEMYFHSR
-58 KVFSALALGDDSDEE
+58 GEQMPE
-73 AKGLVKAEGLKIPT
+73 AGRQ
-87 TSDEEACLGLDVCV
+87 
-101 SLFGVDQAADP
+101 SLNDGYA
-112 YLYWTRQ
+112 
-119 GKEAP
+119 
-124 RFKDMGEAHRAV
+124 AV
-136 WQDFSSKTRKRYA
+136 WDDFSSKTRKRYA

-163 EFGRELETALPEAVL
+163 EFGRELEKALPEAVL

-197 EKVTGSLQRARAAV
+197 EKVTASLQRARAAV
-211 DLIRGVNRGGAS
+211 DLLRGVNRGGVS
-223 YGAHE
+223 RGVHE
-228 GAVHAETER
+228 GAVRAEAER
-237 ILQEENKDGSYYRF
+237 IVREENRDGSYYRF
-251 LGMEFGKPKTEE
+251 LGMDLGKPKTEE
-263 EAEQQARANLGNSYE
+263 EAEQQARANMGNSYE
-278 VTREFISHLAN
+278 VTREFISHLVN
-289 VLSDEDGQLDE
+289 VLSDEEGQLDE

-321 SRFVRNTLEGLKRWG
+321 SRFVRNMGEALKRWWTDSDDFLQRYTGKDPFHEFLDVRNALTGGKPLTLEGYLTEKQQEEETRRRLY
-336 SESADFLN
+336 E
-344 RYGMRA
+344 
-350 FDSVGL
+350 
-356 LAPTWQD
+356 
-363 DLQRYNDPRIEVLKD
+363 DPRVEKLKFA
-378 NLAKL
+378 LSRL
-383 EDSRLTASDKA
+383 EDIRLSAADKA
-394 TFLAGMMTDLGTVTG
+394 GFLAGSLTELGTITG
-409 ESSPA
+409 DSSPA
-414 ILGGF
+414 VLAGLVSGGLSIAAF
-419 INPAAA
+419 APA
-425 AIAFIPSAANRS
+425 SMNRS
-437 IASNHAEGNPNAELT
+437 IAQAHAEGKRNAELY
-452 GLIEGTFEGVAESFF
+452 GLITGGFDALAEGSF
-467 GVATKSVPII
+467 GVAVRKVPFV
-477 GKALDKAAL
+477 GKLMDKAAL
-486 GLMSRPALGKIA
+486 GLIGKPVVGKA
-498 SKVQGNVYLRY
+498 AAAVQSNWFLRY
-509 LSDRVVAESLGELV
+509 LGDRVAAESLGELV

-528 SQTGSYLTIQAM
+528 SQTGSYLTIQGM
-540 RQMGVD
+540 RGLGVD
-546 MKDKQWVPFSTAWET
+546 MDAPEWKPFSTAWEY

-567 STATVVYCAA
+567 SAATVAYCAA
-577 LGLMGLKADMNA
+577 LGLMGLSADMRA
-589 AAAFSRSRKNLE
+589 AREFSRNRENLM
-601 TVGLKPETSSRL
+601 TVGLKPETAARL
-613 ALMAEQAINRKA
+613 AAMTEDTMNQAA
-625 LLQQA
+625 LLQAGGDLNTSKLRELDDKLQA
-630 GDANAAEIQRTE
+630 EYRH
-642 DELQKELQKA
+642 A
-652 YLEEVV
+652 YETEVV

-666 DRLRKNHELF
+666 DRLKKNHELF
-676 MSEVEAQAA
+676 MSDIDAQVA
-685 LREGVLKAA
+685 LKEGVLKAA

-713 TVEDTEQAEK
+713 TVEDSEQAEK

-814 DVLRALSEAAAREG
+814 DVLRALSEAAAKEG

-843 RAMEGS
+843 VSMEGS

-868 MLAGEGGAAAIR
+868 LLAGEGGAAAIR

-894 PGHTLSTNLA
+894 PGHTLSSNLA

-916 QKEGGMDGRGHLT
+916 RKEGGMDGRGALT

-951 AATGRDIMPGLEKA
+951 ATTGRDMMPGLEKA

-971 VTEYFSHLSQSAFY
+971 VTEYFSHLAQSAFY
-985 RQAGKYG
+985 RQAGEYG

-1041 GLLQETGHELA
+1041 GLLRETGHELA

-1093 AQEGTPVTPESELEA
+1093 EQEGTEAEGGNVRDAYPRSARWRAFVKARYQLRHAGDIYDIEKNLFKVGVTDEVARYDARGNVYKPKWAPAGSKDYQKLLDRLRKEVAEGDKKRDRLTMAPSEELAYYEETAALAAEFKDELEVWRKKDA
-1108 QKPQEIPAE
+1108 AREKAEWERVMGEDSREIPAE
-1117 ESITGESIPAEANEE
+1117 ESVTGETIPAEANEE
-1132 APDEDPESGQ
+1132 VPDADPESGQ

-1149 VIETDPEGKGRGLE
+1149 VVEVDPEGKGRGLE

-1173 GSVIGMVPF
+1173 GSVIGMVPC

-1187 SEWPF
+1187 PEWPF

-1206 HADGRMEVI
+1206 REDGRMEVM
-1215 MGGALLRQDERARSV
+1215 MGGDLLRQEDQARSV
-1230 KVRVWDADAAHNE
+1230 KVRVWDADATRNE
-1243 AWARGRV
+1243 AWARGRA
-1250 LEQIALAGLA
+1250 LEQIALAGMA

-1269 LEYYRHLYPAG
+1269 LEYYRHLYPDG
-1280 LPGKETLGKLG
+1280 LPDRSALGKLG
-1291 KKAFQAVAIL
+1291 KKARQAVTIL
-1301 EKAAPEVV
+1301 EKAAPEVA

-1324 AAETAS
+1324 AVETAA

-1348 SLEYLTA
+1348 SLEYLTT

-1363 PGTDADMLRRQ
+1363 PGADADALRKQ

-1388 VARLQDVRGE
+1388 VSRLQDVRGE
-1398 KPRAV
+1398 QPRAV

-1412 PTAEAVADAMK
+1412 PTAEAVADAIT
-1423 RLGLLDASFDAFEA
+1423 RLYLLDASFDAFEA

-1449 GKSPTGVVG
+1449 GKSPVGVVG
-1458 SFFQTREEV
+1458 SFFQAREEV

-1482 AARERDRQTEQD
+1482 
-1494 DALME
+1494 M
-1499 QARKLELPA
+1499 ARKRGRRE
-1508 SKKWMKP
+1508 
-1515 RTVPLTEAQAQEA
+1515 EQQAQPADE
-1528 IVKAL
+1528 
-1533 QLTARKGGNG
+1533 Q
-1543 DRLTQVLHE
+1543 
-1552 FRDGREYFVSTD
+1552 
-1564 GFRMSIVHRMAPDVG
+1564 
-1579 KEGDFEFLGG
+1579 
-1589 AKESGEGWTPYSW
+1589 
-1602 QQLVPP
+1602 
-1608 LNGQGTRVDQV
+1608 
-1619 DLSRFNFLE
+1619 
-1628 DARNGKDDDGKPA
+1628 KPA
-1641 FRTRDGW
+1641 
-1648 RIGLINHGKIA
+1648 
-1659 VLNPEYVASLLKQVK
+1659 
-1674 KLNRELGMPNQ
+1674 
-1685 AEVTCPADPYH
+1685 
-1696 AVRFDIGAGE
+1696 
-1706 WTFTSVLMTVRDPEE
+1706 
-1721 SLQPK
+1721 
-1726 DIVLNAYGEQASTLE
+1726 
-1741 ASRPPAEEA
+1741 
-1750 DGKTVPDKLEDAGRE
+1750 PDKLEDAGRE
-1765 IRAHKDRYSDRITE
+1765 IKAHKDRYSDRITE

-1792 TASRYFPEPDW
+1792 TASKYFPEPDW
-1803 EKLVNDGV
+1803 EKLANDGV
-1811 SQDVIVAVALIRN
+1811 SQDVIVAMALIRG

-1831 GRKASY
+1831 GLRAGIMGAK
-1837 LGKEWLN
+1837 WLE

-1858 GSLKPEEFFAMLAK
+1858 GTLKPEEFFAALSR
-1872 QGEKWERQVDLFRGL
+1872 QGGKAAGKVALFRAL

-1894 AMGMQLSTWT
+1894 AL
-1904 SYPDR
+1904 
-1909 KVKWRVERHM
+1909 KVSMEVYA
-1919 KGRVVIS
+1919 S
-1926 GDGDVRM
+1926 
-1933 YDTKEEAIEA
+1933 
-1943 FRVAAAVQSALD
+1943 Q
-1955 HETKQKEGEDGKSEK
+1955 EDGKPKKYCVFKHEKGSRFLPKGIDSWRSYPSEQEAVDALRAAIAAEMAVEDEAGDKK
-1970 KRKDVK
+1970 KRKAVK
-1976 LTIRYYNSGPK
+1976 LTIRYYNHGPK
-1987 KGEYFICRD
+1987 KGEFFICRD
-1996 LPGSARIKLKDGLA
+1996 LPGNVCLKLKEGLS
-2010 SGKEAREYMY
+2010 SGKEAREYMD
-2020 AHMDELQEKL
+2020 AHMDELQEKV
-2030 RRIARKPDVM
+2030 RRISQKPDVM

-2061 MLMETFGI
+2061 MLMETFGV

-2124 RYSAHYRPADV
+2124 RASAHYRPSDV

-2169 ELASNHTQSRIAPN
+2169 ELASNHTQRKFKVLNDAGR
-2183 SARRTE
+2183 AE
-2189 DGGFQY
+2189 YGF
-2195 DYQYSTPGMNE
+2195 STPGMNE
-2206 DAGRAFAELV
+2206 NAGQAFARLV
-2216 HAIQRSRYAERSTA
+2216 YEIEQSDYAARSVA
-2230 MGRQYWGSNIE
+2230 MGKAYWGTNIE
-2241 MTARAFQTYIVKK
+2241 MTARAFQAYMVKK
-2254 ARDAGVLN
+2254 AGAAGLRN
-2262 EYLSAYQSKEVF
+2262 EFLSAYMSTEEF
-2274 SEIDRE
+2274 REIDRE
-2280 FFDSTGIDRYPYPTD
+2280 FFESTGMDRYPYPTD
-2295 EEMEKLAPLFD
+2295 EELKKFAPLFD

-2323 TFSVTDAEDMGSP
+2323 TFSVTDPEEDKGGTQINTP
-2336 AETTF
+2336 AETT
-2341 PIVSAQ
+2341 
-2347 EQGLFLDGHFEA
+2347 
-2359 GNAVITEP
+2359 
-2367 GVTFSISAL
+2367 
-2376 HASPHSFRKFSTDYM
+2376 
-2391 GQGEGAQA
+2391 
-2399 YGWGL
+2399 
-2404 YFAESEK
+2404 
-2411 VNRDYLK
+2411 
-2418 KFARDKYFIEWRGR
+2418 
-2432 RFDAWHG
+2432 
-2439 SDEFVEAVLKD
+2439 
-2450 MGVSEPTRS
+2450 
-2459 MKLAIWQLAVPVLDD
+2459 
-2474 NREEKLDYLN
+2474 
-2484 RQQNYAESTLRSK
+2484 
-2497 RLFETELQYE
+2497 
-2507 SKIAEAKERLA
+2507 
-2518 VIKFLKERVGDFSRG
+2518 
-2533 SEIVPASN
+2533 
-2541 YRVELNVDDSE
+2541 
-2552 LLGWDYVDETVLA
+2552 
-2565 LLKDS
+2565 
-2570 RVEEVRYAL
+2570 
-2579 ERAERRADDRGENVR
+2579 
-2594 GKDVYQELFDA
+2594 
-2605 FWDGEDGTRQEAQK
+2605 
-2619 AASVFLLSSDIKGIR
+2619 
-2634 YADGLSRGK
+2634 
-2643 AEEEQTYNY
+2643 
-2652 VIFNEKYIKITAFAD
+2652 
-2667 ESTGG
+2667 
-2672 AWVDYEDPTA
+2672 
-2682 SFSVTALDGDGTVL
+2682 FSVTALDADGTVL

-2714 PKRRGQAAMPVRLLA
+2714 PKRKGQPSMPVRLLV
-2729 GKDMG
+2729 G
-2734 EHKGYGLTHIAASRD
+2734 EDAAFHKGYGLTHIAASRD
-2749 LDGLWARVT
+2749 LDGLWAKTT
-2758 PERYL
+2758 PERFL
-2763 SNILAN
+2763 SSILAN
-2769 ASELYLQ
+2769 VSELWEISP
-2776 GDREILVKG
+2776 GRELLVKG
-2785 KRPSSWIVLQLVKE
+2785 KKPSAWMVLQLARKE
-2799 DGYYSIVTAHPVNN
+2799 GYYSIVTAHPVAGS
-2813 PNKKPQGKRIPFD
+2813 KKPNGKRLPLAERIAGKNQTRVDRSQRPANPDAVPDAFP
-2826 GRFSSTPGKEAT
+2826 GGQESEPATLASTA
-2838 GVWGLEEKYSS
+2838 
-2849 GGLPSKGGA
+2849 GGGDVS
-2858 LGKASQEAMTADRG
+2858 
-2872 YAYSLPPGAHV
+2872 SLPPGARV

-2895 GRQMNAGGAVS
+2895 GRQMQAGSPVS

-2912 MDDGLDTAPHLK
+2912 MDDGLDSAPHLK
-2924 EHVVQQLIGDVRT
+2924 ERVIQQLIVDVRT

-2966 GMINKYA
+2966 GMMNKYA
-2973 ARGYR
+2973 AKGYR

-3016 DLEAELSDAVDVS
+3016 DLETELSDAVEVS
-3029 ARGIAWEAAEGGL
+3029 ARGVAWEAAEGGL
-3042 SGKHELERLEIQA
+3042 YGKHELERLKTQA

-3060 DLLVRD
+3060 DTLVRD

-3109 RDPKTGKLKK
+3109 KDPKTGKLKK

-3155 AGDGLAEADHD
+3155 AGDDLAEADHD
-3166 RIALELLD
+3166 RISLELLD
-3174 WSAYGALESMSLD
+3174 WSVYGALESMSLD

-3197 ELVLTERNV
+3197 ELVLAERNV
-3206 WESKLEDEKRRLKKV
+3206 WELRLEDEKRRLKKV
-3221 AQDAAAVLG
+3221 ALDAAAVLG

-3245 RTFRKFGVIGRHL
+3245 RTFRKFGIIGRHL
-3258 MSFSQAMYAMSGMPG
+3258 MSFSQAMYAMSGMTG
-3273 VMKDLARET
+3273 VMKELARET
-3282 LDAVADGHVALTA
+3282 LDALADGHVALTD
-3295 REKAVMDELEGF
+3295 REKDINNRLAVF
-3307 MKEELGLKEKR
+3307 MKEELGLDTER

-3331 KTGIVREKVRVHSLD
+3331 KTGIVREKVKVHSLD

-3353 RWISMSREE
+3353 RWLSMSREE

-3369 MREEAEIKGWAV
+3369 MREEAESKGWAV

-3397 HSALNPPPR
+3397 HSALNPSPR

-3446 QPFYEENARMN
+3446 QPFYAENARMN

-3472 ADALAFGYKMRE
+3472 ADALAYGYKMRD
-3484 LLSDSGVAEEFERR
+3484 LLSESGVAEEFERR
-3498 EGVPFPAQA
+3498 EGVPFPAQT

-3515 DPSRINQDRDA
+3515 DASRINQNRDA
-3526 LDMETGTGTRYGMLV
+3526 LDVEMGTGARYGMLI

-3559 FLAACTQQNNYLIMG
+3559 FLAACAQQNNYLVMG

-3579 WRRLLANKE
+3579 WRRLLSNKE

-3603 SLRQMVDLFDG
+3603 SLKQMIDLFDG
-3614 AGVMEAVTQRTMGS
+3614 AGVMEAVTQRAMGS

-3683 FAEML
+3683 FAGML

-3712 AKWTRMAGMA
+3712 AKWTRMAGLA

-3764 EEQMEEVC
+3764 EDQMEEIC

-3797 LGKSSLW
+3797 LGKNSLW
-3804 VRMSCYMGSEALNK
+3804 VRMNCYMGSEALNK
-3818 VGMSAAIGEKARA
+3818 VGMTAAIGEKARA
-3831 EGDGVVKRFGK
+3831 EGDGVVKRFGR

-3872 EVPEWLVYNSLTGLS
+3872 ELPEWLVYNALTGLS

-3904 ASGQL
+3904 VSGQL
-3909 NKLITGNGKGF
+3909 NKLITGKNKGF

-3930 FNLRGWIR
+3930 FNFRGWMR
-3938 CVRKFGD
+3938 CVRKFSD
-3945 ADKMSGEEMAMAI
+3945 ADKMSGEEMALAI
-3958 HNLVRLG
+3958 ADTVRLG
-3965 AAGTG
+3965 SAGTG

-3995 GNMLRPLLQRAI
+3995 GNMLRPFLQRAM
-4007 NEEKQE
+4007 NDEKQE

-4020 MRRW
+4020 IRRYR

>member
-1 MFETDFFPLAQEAKH
+1 MNFEEYFQRIEQAEQSVNELNQPSGEGIASSMPDYMPGIEAAAEEYSPGWMSSALNAVRPEWEERRNRWEELGAAALYGDFLKAGKQGELDARVREVMDKNKVFRDFMEAGDKPLSRMYMGREVMRA
-16 SDLLPESLDHLQEND
+16 LY
-31 APTSLQ
+31 
-37 DWGQVPGSR
+37 GSR
-46 KLPEFRPDESRL
+46 FRDVPEMYFHSR
-58 KVFSALALGDDSDEE
+58 GEQMPE
-73 AKGLVKAEGLKIPT
+73 NGRQ
-87 TSDEEACLGLDVCV
+87 
-101 SLFGVDQAADP
+101 SLNDGYA
-112 YLYWTRQ
+112 
-119 GKEAP
+119 
-124 RFKDMGEAHRAV
+124 AV
-136 WQDFSSKTRKRYA
+136 WDDFSDKTRKKYA

-197 EKVTGSLQRARAAV
+197 EKVTASLQRARAAV

-228 GAVHAETER
+228 GAVHAETEK
-237 ILQEENKDGSYYRF
+237 ILQEENKAGSYYRF

-321 SRFVRNTLEGLKRWG
+321 SRFVRNTLEGLRRWG

-363 DLQRYNDPRIEVLKD
+363 DLQRYNAPRIEVLKD

-425 AIAFIPSAANRS
+425 AIAFIPSAVNRS
-437 IASNHAEGNPNAELT
+437 IASNHAEGNPNAEFT

-540 RQMGVD
+540 RQMDVD
-546 MKDKQWVPFSTAWET
+546 MKDKQWAPFSTAWET

-601 TVGLKPETSSRL
+601 TVGLKPETASRL
-613 ALMAEQAINRKA
+613 ALMAEQAINKKA

-666 DRLRKNHELF
+666 DRLKKNHELF
-676 MSEVEAQAA
+676 MSDIDAQVA

-694 LREQGV
+694 LREQGA
-700 LDVEESLTGKNVV
+700 LDVKESLTGKNIV
-713 TVEDTEQAEK
+713 TVTDREQLEK
-723 DRASWQDGK
+723 DREGWEDGE
-732 MPEGYET
+732 MPADYET
-739 PVKKVEWTDEQ
+739 PTKQVEWTDEQ

-761 EGLKRMKAIRSAA
+761 EGLKRMKAIRSSA

-789 RTLPLTESSVPVAA
+789 KTLPLTESSVPVAA

-843 RAMEGS
+843 GSMEGS

-971 VTEYFSHLSQSAFY
+971 VTEYFSHLAQSAFY
-985 RQAGKYG
+985 RQAGEYG

-1019 GFAKWADTEA
+1019 GFAKWAATEA

-1080 RTVEDIREELEEA
+1080 RTVEDIRAELEEA
-1093 AQEGTPVTPESELEA
+1093 EQEGTEAEGGSVREAYPKSARWRAFVKARYQLRHAEDIYNIEKDLFKVGVTDEVARYDARGNVYKPKWAPAGSKDYQKLLDRLRKEVAEGDKKRGRLTMAPSEELAYYEETAALAEEFKDELEVWRKKNA
-1108 QKPQEIPAE
+1108 AREKAEWERIMGEDSREIPAE

-1132 APDEDPESGQ
+1132 VPDADPESGQ

-1324 AAETAS
+1324 AVETAS

-1355 LTRAWEAA
+1355 LTRAREAA

-1398 KPRAV
+1398 KPRVV

-1458 SFFQTREEV
+1458 SFFQAREEV

-1482 AARERDRQTEQD
+1482 
-1494 DALME
+1494 M
-1499 QARKLELPA
+1499 ARKRGRRE
-1508 SKKWMKP
+1508 
-1515 RTVPLTEAQAQEA
+1515 EQQAQPADE
-1528 IVKAL
+1528 
-1533 QLTARKGGNG
+1533 Q
-1543 DRLTQVLHE
+1543 
-1552 FRDGREYFVSTD
+1552 
-1564 GFRMSIVHRMAPDVG
+1564 
-1579 KEGDFEFLGG
+1579 
-1589 AKESGEGWTPYSW
+1589 
-1602 QQLVPP
+1602 
-1608 LNGQGTRVDQV
+1608 
-1619 DLSRFNFLE
+1619 
-1628 DARNGKDDDGKPA
+1628 KPA
-1641 FRTRDGW
+1641 
-1648 RIGLINHGKIA
+1648 
-1659 VLNPEYVASLLKQVK
+1659 
-1674 KLNRELGMPNQ
+1674 
-1685 AEVTCPADPYH
+1685 
-1696 AVRFDIGAGE
+1696 
-1706 WTFTSVLMTVRDPEE
+1706 
-1721 SLQPK
+1721 
-1726 DIVLNAYGEQASTLE
+1726 
-1741 ASRPPAEEA
+1741 
-1750 DGKTVPDKLEDAGRE
+1750 PDKLEDAGRE

-1919 KGRVVIS
+1919 KSRVVIS

-1933 YDTKEEAIEA
+1933 YDTREEAIEA
-1943 FRVAAAVQSALD
+1943 FRVAAAVQSALEN
-1955 HETKQKEGEDGKSEK
+1955 ETKQKEGEDGKSEK

-2280 FFDSTGIDRYPYPTD
+2280 FFESTGIDRYPYPTD

-2323 TFSVTDAEDMGSP
+2323 TFSVTDAEDMGAP

-2341 PIVSAQ
+2341 SVA
-2347 EQGLFLDGHFEA
+2347 
-2359 GNAVITEP
+2359 
-2367 GVTFSISAL
+2367 AL
-2376 HASPHSFRKFSTDYM
+2376 
-2391 GQGEGAQA
+2391 
-2399 YGWGL
+2399 
-2404 YFAESEK
+2404 
-2411 VNRDYLK
+2411 N
-2418 KFARDKYFIEWRGR
+2418 
-2432 RFDAWHG
+2432 
-2439 SDEFVEAVLKD
+2439 
-2450 MGVSEPTRS
+2450 
-2459 MKLAIWQLAVPVLDD
+2459 
-2474 NREEKLDYLN
+2474 
-2484 RQQNYAESTLRSK
+2484 
-2497 RLFETELQYE
+2497 
-2507 SKIAEAKERLA
+2507 
-2518 VIKFLKERVGDFSRG
+2518 
-2533 SEIVPASN
+2533 
-2541 YRVELNVDDSE
+2541 
-2552 LLGWDYVDETVLA
+2552 
-2565 LLKDS
+2565 
-2570 RVEEVRYAL
+2570 
-2579 ERAERRADDRGENVR
+2579 
-2594 GKDVYQELFDA
+2594 
-2605 FWDGEDGTRQEAQK
+2605 
-2619 AASVFLLSSDIKGIR
+2619 
-2634 YADGLSRGK
+2634 
-2643 AEEEQTYNY
+2643 
-2652 VIFNEKYIKITAFAD
+2652 
-2667 ESTGG
+2667 
-2672 AWVDYEDPTA
+2672 
-2682 SFSVTALDGDGTVL
+2682 GDGTVL

-2714 PKRRGQAAMPVRLLA
+2714 PKRKGQAAMPVRLLV
-2729 GKDMG
+2729 G
-2734 EHKGYGLTHIAASRD
+2734 EDTAFHKGYGLTHIAASRD
-2749 LDGLWARVT
+2749 LDGLWSRVT

-2763 SNILAN
+2763 SSILSN
-2769 ASELYLQ
+2769 VSELWEISP
-2776 GDREILVKG
+2776 GRELLVKG
-2785 KRPSSWIVLQLVKE
+2785 KRPSAWMVLQLARKE
-2799 DGYYSIVTAHPVNN
+2799 EYYSIVTAHPVAGSRK
-2813 PNKKPQGKRIPFD
+2813 PNGKRLPLAERIAGKNQTRVDRSQRPANPDAVPGAFP
-2826 GRFSSTPGKEAT
+2826 GGQESEAATLASTA
-2838 GVWGLEEKYSS
+2838 
-2849 GGLPSKGGA
+2849 GG
-2858 LGKASQEAMTADRG
+2858 G
-2872 YAYSLPPGAHV
+2872 YATSLPLGTRV

-2895 GRQMNAGGAVS
+2895 GRQMNAGGSVS

-3614 AGVMEAVTQRTMGS
+3614 AGVMEAVTQRAMGS

-3744 YNLTWQDLEKENRAA
+3744 YNLTWKDLEKENRAA

-3804 VRMSCYMGSEALNK
+3804 ERMSCYMGSEALNK

-3831 EGDGVVKRFGK
+3831 EGDGVVKRFGR

-3872 EVPEWLVYNSLTGLS
+3872 EVPEWLVYNALTGLS

-3938 CVRKFGD
+3938 CVRRFGD

-4020 MRRW
+4020 ARKW

>member
-1 MFETDFFPLAQEAKH
+1 MNFEEYFQRIEQAEQYANELNQPSGEGIASSMPDYMPGIEMTAEEHSPEWMRPALNVLRPEWEERRNRWEELGAAALYGDFLKAGKQGELDAHVQEVMAKNKVFRDFMEEGDKPLSRMYMGREVMKA
-16 SDLLPESLDHLQEND
+16 LY
-31 APTSLQ
+31 
-37 DWGQVPGSR
+37 GSR
-46 KLPEFRPDESRL
+46 FRDVPEMYFHFRGEQMP
-58 KVFSALALGDDSDEE
+58 E
-73 AKGLVKAEGLKIPT
+73 AG
-87 TSDEEACLGLDVCV
+87 
-101 SLFGVDQAADP
+101 
-112 YLYWTRQ
+112 RQ
-119 GKEAP
+119 FLNDGYA
-124 RFKDMGEAHRAV
+124 AV
-136 WQDFSSKTRKRYA
+136 WDDFSSKTRKRYA

-163 EFGRELETALPEAVL
+163 EFGRELEKALPEAVL

-197 EKVTGSLQRARAAV
+197 EKVTASLQRARAAV
-211 DLIRGVNRGGAS
+211 DLLRGVNRGGVS
-223 YGAHE
+223 RGVHE
-228 GAVHAETER
+228 GAVRAETER
-237 ILQEENKDGSYYRF
+237 IVREENRDGSYYRF
-251 LGMEFGKPKTEE
+251 LGMDLGKPKTEE
-263 EAEQQARANLGNSYE
+263 EAEQQARANMGNSYE
-278 VTREFISHLAN
+278 VTREFISHLVN

-321 SRFVRNTLEGLKRWG
+321 SRFVRNMGEALKRWWTDSDDFLQRYTGKDPFHEFLDVRNALTGGKPLTLEGYLTEKQQEEETRRRLY
-336 SESADFLN
+336 E
-344 RYGMRA
+344 
-350 FDSVGL
+350 
-356 LAPTWQD
+356 
-363 DLQRYNDPRIEVLKD
+363 DPRVEKLKFA
-378 NLAKL
+378 LSRL
-383 EDSRLTASDKA
+383 EDTRLSAADKA
-394 TFLAGMMTDLGTVTG
+394 GFLAGSLTELGTITG
-409 ESSPA
+409 DSSPA
-414 ILGGF
+414 VLAGLVSGGLSIAAF
-419 INPAAA
+419 APA
-425 AIAFIPSAANRS
+425 SMNRS
-437 IASNHAEGNPNAELT
+437 IAQAHAEGKRNAELY
-452 GLIEGTFEGVAESFF
+452 GLITGGFDALAESSF
-467 GVATKSVPII
+467 GVAVRKVPFV
-477 GKALDKAAL
+477 GKLMDKAAL
-486 GLMSRPALGKIA
+486 GLIGKPVVGKAAAAVQSNWFLRCLG
-498 SKVQGNVYLRY
+498 
-509 LSDRVVAESLGELV
+509 DRVAAESLGELV

-528 SQTGSYLTIQAM
+528 SQTGSYLTIQGM
-540 RQMGVD
+540 RGLGVD
-546 MKDKQWVPFSTAWET
+546 MDAPEWKPFSTAWEC

-567 STATVVYCAA
+567 SAATVAYCAA
-577 LGLMGLKADMNA
+577 LGLMGLSADTRA
-589 AAAFSRSRKNLE
+589 AREFSRNRENLM
-601 TVGLKPETSSRL
+601 TVGLKPETAARL
-613 ALMAEQAINRKA
+613 AAMTEDTMNQAA
-625 LLQQA
+625 LLQAGGDLNTSKLRELDDKLQA
-630 GDANAAEIQRTE
+630 EYRH
-642 DELQKELQKA
+642 A
-652 YLEEVV
+652 YETEVV

-666 DRLRKNHELF
+666 DRLKKNHELF
-676 MSEVEAQAA
+676 MSDIDAQVA
-685 LREGVLKAA
+685 LKEGVLKAA

-814 DVLRALSEAAAREG
+814 DVLRALSEAATREG

-843 RAMEGS
+843 VSMEGS

-868 MLAGEGGAAAIR
+868 LLAGEGGAAAIR

-916 QKEGGMDGRGHLT
+916 RKEGGMDGRGALT
-929 DAGKDWLSAMH
+929 DARKDWLSAMH

-951 AATGRDIMPGLEKA
+951 AATGRDMMPGLEKV

-971 VTEYFSHLSQSAFY
+971 VTEYFSHLAQSAFY
-985 RQAGKYG
+985 RQAGEYG

-1041 GLLQETGHELA
+1041 GLLRETGHELA

-1080 RTVEDIREELEEA
+1080 RTVEDIRAELEEA
-1093 AQEGTPVTPESELEA
+1093 EQEGTEA
-1108 QKPQEIPAE
+1108 EGVMGEDSREIPAE
-1117 ESITGESIPAEANEE
+1117 ESVTGETIPAEANEE
-1132 APDEDPESGQ
+1132 VPDADPESGQ

-1149 VIETDPEGKGRGLE
+1149 VVEVDPEGKGRGLE

-1173 GSVIGMVPF
+1173 GSVIGMVPC

-1187 SEWPF
+1187 PEWPF

-1206 HADGRMEVI
+1206 REDGRMEVM
-1215 MGGALLRQDERARSV
+1215 MGGDLLRQEDQAQSV
-1230 KVRVWDADAAHNE
+1230 KVRVWDADATRNE
-1243 AWARGRV
+1243 AWARGRA
-1250 LEQIALAGLA
+1250 LEQIALAGMA

-1269 LEYYRHLYPAG
+1269 LEYYRHLYPDG
-1280 LPGKETLGKLG
+1280 LPDRSALGKLG
-1291 KKAFQAVAIL
+1291 KKARQAVTIL
-1301 EKAAPEVV
+1301 EKAAPEVA
-1309 RDVLSGAVSAADAYA
+1309 RDVLSGDVSAADAYA
-1324 AAETAS
+1324 AVETAA

-1363 PGTDADMLRRQ
+1363 PGADADALRKQ

-1380 ARKEIRKA
+1380 ARKEIHKA
-1388 VARLQDVRGE
+1388 VSRLQDVRGE
-1398 KPRAV
+1398 QPRAV
-1403 AQRELGIDL
+1403 AQRELGINL
-1412 PTAEAVADAMK
+1412 PTAEAVADAIT
-1423 RLGLLDASFDAFEA
+1423 RLYLLDASFDAFEA

-1449 GKSPTGVVG
+1449 GKSPVGVVG
-1458 SFFQTREEV
+1458 SFFQAREEV

-1482 AARERDRQTEQD
+1482 
-1494 DALME
+1494 M
-1499 QARKLELPA
+1499 ARKRGRRE
-1508 SKKWMKP
+1508 
-1515 RTVPLTEAQAQEA
+1515 EQQAQP
-1528 IVKAL
+1528 
-1533 QLTARKGGNG
+1533 
-1543 DRLTQVLHE
+1543 
-1552 FRDGREYFVSTD
+1552 TD
-1564 GFRMSIVHRMAPDVG
+1564 
-1579 KEGDFEFLGG
+1579 E
-1589 AKESGEGWTPYSW
+1589 
-1602 QQLVPP
+1602 Q
-1608 LNGQGTRVDQV
+1608 
-1619 DLSRFNFLE
+1619 
-1628 DARNGKDDDGKPA
+1628 KPA
-1641 FRTRDGW
+1641 
-1648 RIGLINHGKIA
+1648 
-1659 VLNPEYVASLLKQVK
+1659 
-1674 KLNRELGMPNQ
+1674 
-1685 AEVTCPADPYH
+1685 
-1696 AVRFDIGAGE
+1696 
-1706 WTFTSVLMTVRDPEE
+1706 
-1721 SLQPK
+1721 
-1726 DIVLNAYGEQASTLE
+1726 
-1741 ASRPPAEEA
+1741 
-1750 DGKTVPDKLEDAGRE
+1750 PDKLEDAGRE
-1765 IRAHKDRYSDRITE
+1765 IKAHKDRYSDRITE

-1792 TASRYFPEPDW
+1792 TASKYFPEPDW
-1803 EKLVNDGV
+1803 EKLANDGV

-1837 LGKEWLN
+1837 FGKEWLN

-1858 GSLKPEEFFAMLAK
+1858 GSLKPEEFFATLAK

-1904 SYPDR
+1904 SYPD
-1909 KVKWRVERHM
+1909 KKKKWRVERHM
-1919 KGRVVIS
+1919 KSKIVIS
-1926 GDGDVRM
+1926 GDGDGRM
-1933 YDTKEEAIEA
+1933 YNTKEEAIEA
-1943 FRVAAAVQSALD
+1943 FRVAAAVQSALEN
-1955 HETKQKEGEDGKSEK
+1955 ETKQKEGEDGKSEK

-1987 KGEYFICRD
+1987 KGEFFICRD
-1996 LPGSARIKLKDGLA
+1996 LPGNARIKLKDGLA
-2010 SGKEAREYMY
+2010 SGQEAREYMN

-2124 RYSAHYRPADV
+2124 RYSAHYRLNDV

-2153 HALDHYFMRAH
+2153 HALDHYFMRTH

-2169 ELASNHTQSRIAPN
+2169 ELASDHTQSRIAPN

-2189 DGGFQY
+2189 NGGLQY

-2216 HAIQRSRYAERSTA
+2216 HAIQRSKYAARSVA
-2230 MGRQYWGSNIE
+2230 MGKDYWGSNIE

-2254 ARDAGVLN
+2254 AGDAGLRN

-2280 FFDSTGIDRYPYPTD
+2280 FFESTGIDRYPYPTD
-2295 EEMEKLAPLFD
+2295 EELKKFAPLFD

-2323 TFSVTDAEDMGSP
+2323 TFSVTDMEDMGAP

-2341 PIVSAQ
+2341 
-2347 EQGLFLDGHFEA
+2347 
-2359 GNAVITEP
+2359 
-2367 GVTFSISAL
+2367 
-2376 HASPHSFRKFSTDYM
+2376 
-2391 GQGEGAQA
+2391 
-2399 YGWGL
+2399 
-2404 YFAESEK
+2404 
-2411 VNRDYLK
+2411 
-2418 KFARDKYFIEWRGR
+2418 
-2432 RFDAWHG
+2432 
-2439 SDEFVEAVLKD
+2439 
-2450 MGVSEPTRS
+2450 
-2459 MKLAIWQLAVPVLDD
+2459 
-2474 NREEKLDYLN
+2474 
-2484 RQQNYAESTLRSK
+2484 
-2497 RLFETELQYE
+2497 
-2507 SKIAEAKERLA
+2507 
-2518 VIKFLKERVGDFSRG
+2518 
-2533 SEIVPASN
+2533 
-2541 YRVELNVDDSE
+2541 
-2552 LLGWDYVDETVLA
+2552 
-2565 LLKDS
+2565 
-2570 RVEEVRYAL
+2570 
-2579 ERAERRADDRGENVR
+2579 
-2594 GKDVYQELFDA
+2594 
-2605 FWDGEDGTRQEAQK
+2605 
-2619 AASVFLLSSDIKGIR
+2619 SV
-2634 YADGLSRGK
+2634 A
-2643 AEEEQTYNY
+2643 
-2652 VIFNEKYIKITAFAD
+2652 
-2667 ESTGG
+2667 
-2672 AWVDYEDPTA
+2672 
-2682 SFSVTALDGDGTVL
+2682 ALDADGTVL

-2749 LDGLWARVT
+2749 LDGLWVQTT

-2763 SNILAN
+2763 SSILAN
-2769 ASELYLQ
+2769 ASELYEVVP
-2776 GDREILVKG
+2776 GREILVKG
-2785 KRPSSWIVLQLVKE
+2785 KRPASWMVLQLVKA
-2799 DGYYSIVTAHPVNN
+2799 DGYYSIITAHPVEGTL
-2813 PNKKPQGKRIPFD
+2813 KKPKGRKIPFD

-2838 GVWGLEEKYSS
+2838 GVFGSKDRNLS

-2858 LGKASQEAMTADRG
+2858 LDKASQEAMTADRG
-2872 YAYSLPPGAHV
+2872 YAYSLPPGARV

-2895 GRQMNAGGAVS
+2895 GRQMQAGSPVS

-2912 MDDGLDTAPHLK
+2912 MDDGLDSAPHLK
-2924 EHVVQQLIGDVRT
+2924 ERVIQQLIVDVRT

-2966 GMINKYA
+2966 GMMNKYA
-2973 ARGYR
+2973 AKGYR

-3016 DLEAELSDAVDVS
+3016 DLETELSDAVDVS
-3029 ARGIAWEAAEGGL
+3029 ARGVAWEAAEGGL
-3042 SGKHELERLEIQA
+3042 YGKHELERLETQA

-3060 DLLVRD
+3060 DTLVRD

-3075 VRDMLN
+3075 VSDMLN

-3109 RDPKTGKLKK
+3109 KDPKTGKLKK

-3155 AGDGLAEADHD
+3155 AGDDLAEADHD
-3166 RIALELLD
+3166 RISLELLD
-3174 WSAYGALESMSLD
+3174 WSVYGALESMSLD

-3197 ELVLTERNV
+3197 ELVLAERNV
-3206 WESKLEDEKRRLKKV
+3206 WELRLEDEKRRLKKV
-3221 AQDAAAVLG
+3221 AMDAAAVLG

-3245 RTFRKFGVIGRHL
+3245 RTFRKFGIIGRHL

-3282 LDAVADGHVALTA
+3282 LDALADGHVALTA
-3295 REKAVMDELEGF
+3295 REKDINNRLAVF
-3307 MKEELGLKEKR
+3307 MKEELGLYTER

-3353 RWISMSREE
+3353 RWLSMSREE

-3369 MREEAEIKGWAV
+3369 MREEAESKGWAV

-3397 HSALNPPPR
+3397 HSALNPSPR

-3446 QPFYEENARMN
+3446 QPFYAENARMN

-3472 ADALAFGYKMRE
+3472 ADALAYGYKMRD
-3484 LLSDSGVAEEFERR
+3484 LLSESGVAEEFERR
-3498 EGVPFPAQA
+3498 EGVPFPAQT

-3515 DPSRINQDRDA
+3515 DASRINQNRDA
-3526 LDMETGTGTRYGMLV
+3526 LDVEMGTGARYGMLI

-3559 FLAACTQQNNYLIMG
+3559 FLAACTQQNNYLVMG

-3579 WRRLLANKE
+3579 WRRLLSNKE

-3603 SLRQMVDLFDG
+3603 SLKQMIDLFDG
-3614 AGVMEAVTQRTMGS
+3614 AGVMEAVTQRAMGS

-3712 AKWTRMAGMA
+3712 AKWTRMAGLS

-3764 EEQMEEVC
+3764 EDQMEEVC

-3797 LGKSSLW
+3797 LGKNNLW
-3804 VRMSCYMGSEALNK
+3804 VRMNCYMGGEMLNK
-3818 VGMSAAIGEKARA
+3818 VGMTAAIGEKAHA
-3831 EGDGVVKRFGK
+3831 EGDGVVKRFGR

-3872 EVPEWLVYNSLTGLS
+3872 ELPEWLVYNALTGLS

-3904 ASGQL
+3904 VSGQL
-3909 NKLITGNGKGF
+3909 NKLITGKNKGF

-3930 FNLRGWIR
+3930 FNFRGWMR
-3938 CVRKFGD
+3938 CVRKFSD
-3945 ADKMSGEEMAMAI
+3945 ADKMSGEEMALAI
-3958 HNLVRLG
+3958 ADTVRLG

-3995 GNMLRPLLQRAI
+3995 GNMLRPFLQRAM
-4007 NEEKQE
+4007 NDEKQE

-4020 MRRW
+4020 IRRYR

>member
-1 MFETDFFPLAQEAKH
+1 MNFEEYFQRIEQAEQSVNELNQPSGEGIASSMPDYMPGIEAAAEEYSPGWMSSALNAVRPEWEERRNRWEELGAAALYGDFLKAGKQGELDARVREVMDKNKVFRDFMEAGDKPLSRMYMGREVMRA
-16 SDLLPESLDHLQEND
+16 LY
-31 APTSLQ
+31 
-37 DWGQVPGSR
+37 GSR
-46 KLPEFRPDESRL
+46 FRDVPEMYFHSR
-58 KVFSALALGDDSDEE
+58 GEQMPE
-73 AKGLVKAEGLKIPT
+73 NGRQ
-87 TSDEEACLGLDVCV
+87 
-101 SLFGVDQAADP
+101 SLNDGYA
-112 YLYWTRQ
+112 
-119 GKEAP
+119 
-124 RFKDMGEAHRAV
+124 AV
-136 WQDFSSKTRKRYA
+136 WDDFSDKTRKKYA

-197 EKVTGSLQRARAAV
+197 EKVTASLQRARAAV

-228 GAVHAETER
+228 GAVHAETEK
-237 ILQEENKDGSYYRF
+237 ILQEENKAGSYYRF

-321 SRFVRNTLEGLKRWG
+321 SRFVRNTLEGLRRWG

-363 DLQRYNDPRIEVLKD
+363 DLQRYNAPRIEVLKD

-425 AIAFIPSAANRS
+425 AIAFIPSAVNRS
-437 IASNHAEGNPNAELT
+437 IASNHAEGNPNAEFT

-540 RQMGVD
+540 RQMDVD
-546 MKDKQWVPFSTAWET
+546 MKDKQWAPFSTAWET

-601 TVGLKPETSSRL
+601 TVGLKPETASRL
-613 ALMAEQAINRKA
+613 ALMAEQAINKKA

-666 DRLRKNHELF
+666 DRLKKNHELF
-676 MSEVEAQAA
+676 MSDIDAQVA

-694 LREQGV
+694 LREQGA
-700 LDVEESLTGKNVV
+700 LDVKESLTGKNIV
-713 TVEDTEQAEK
+713 TVTDREQLEK
-723 DRASWQDGK
+723 DREGWEDGE
-732 MPEGYET
+732 MPADYET
-739 PVKKVEWTDEQ
+739 PTKQVEWTDEQ

-761 EGLKRMKAIRSAA
+761 EGLKRMKAIRSSA

-789 RTLPLTESSVPVAA
+789 KTLPLTESSVPVAA

-843 RAMEGS
+843 GSMEGS

-971 VTEYFSHLSQSAFY
+971 VTEYFSHLAQSAFY
-985 RQAGKYG
+985 RQAGEYG

-1019 GFAKWADTEA
+1019 GFAKWAATEA

-1080 RTVEDIREELEEA
+1080 RTVEDIRAELEEA
-1093 AQEGTPVTPESELEA
+1093 EQEGTEAEGGSVREAYPKSARWRAFVKARYQLRHAEDIYNIEKDLFKVGVTDEVARYDARGNVYKPKWAPAGSKDYQKLLDRLRKEVAEGDKKRGRLTMAPSEELAYYEETAALAEEFKDELEVWRKKNA
-1108 QKPQEIPAE
+1108 AREKAEWERIMGEDSREIPAE

-1132 APDEDPESGQ
+1132 VPDADPESGQ

-1324 AAETAS
+1324 AVETAS

-1355 LTRAWEAA
+1355 LTRAREAA
-1363 PGTDADMLRRQ
+1363 PRTDADMLRRQ

-1398 KPRAV
+1398 KPRVV

-1458 SFFQTREEV
+1458 SFFQAREEV

-1482 AARERDRQTEQD
+1482 
-1494 DALME
+1494 M
-1499 QARKLELPA
+1499 ARKRGRRE
-1508 SKKWMKP
+1508 
-1515 RTVPLTEAQAQEA
+1515 EQQAQPADE
-1528 IVKAL
+1528 
-1533 QLTARKGGNG
+1533 Q
-1543 DRLTQVLHE
+1543 
-1552 FRDGREYFVSTD
+1552 
-1564 GFRMSIVHRMAPDVG
+1564 
-1579 KEGDFEFLGG
+1579 
-1589 AKESGEGWTPYSW
+1589 
-1602 QQLVPP
+1602 
-1608 LNGQGTRVDQV
+1608 
-1619 DLSRFNFLE
+1619 
-1628 DARNGKDDDGKPA
+1628 KPA
-1641 FRTRDGW
+1641 
-1648 RIGLINHGKIA
+1648 
-1659 VLNPEYVASLLKQVK
+1659 
-1674 KLNRELGMPNQ
+1674 
-1685 AEVTCPADPYH
+1685 
-1696 AVRFDIGAGE
+1696 
-1706 WTFTSVLMTVRDPEE
+1706 
-1721 SLQPK
+1721 
-1726 DIVLNAYGEQASTLE
+1726 
-1741 ASRPPAEEA
+1741 
-1750 DGKTVPDKLEDAGRE
+1750 PDKLEDAGRE

-1919 KGRVVIS
+1919 KSRVVIS

-1933 YDTKEEAIEA
+1933 YDTREEAIEA
-1943 FRVAAAVQSALD
+1943 FRVAAAVQSALEN
-1955 HETKQKEGEDGKSEK
+1955 ETKQKEGEDGKSEK

-2280 FFDSTGIDRYPYPTD
+2280 FFESTGIDRYPYPTD

-2323 TFSVTDAEDMGSP
+2323 TFSVTDAEDMGAP

-2341 PIVSAQ
+2341 SVA
-2347 EQGLFLDGHFEA
+2347 
-2359 GNAVITEP
+2359 
-2367 GVTFSISAL
+2367 AL
-2376 HASPHSFRKFSTDYM
+2376 
-2391 GQGEGAQA
+2391 
-2399 YGWGL
+2399 
-2404 YFAESEK
+2404 
-2411 VNRDYLK
+2411 N
-2418 KFARDKYFIEWRGR
+2418 
-2432 RFDAWHG
+2432 
-2439 SDEFVEAVLKD
+2439 
-2450 MGVSEPTRS
+2450 
-2459 MKLAIWQLAVPVLDD
+2459 
-2474 NREEKLDYLN
+2474 
-2484 RQQNYAESTLRSK
+2484 
-2497 RLFETELQYE
+2497 
-2507 SKIAEAKERLA
+2507 
-2518 VIKFLKERVGDFSRG
+2518 
-2533 SEIVPASN
+2533 
-2541 YRVELNVDDSE
+2541 
-2552 LLGWDYVDETVLA
+2552 
-2565 LLKDS
+2565 
-2570 RVEEVRYAL
+2570 
-2579 ERAERRADDRGENVR
+2579 
-2594 GKDVYQELFDA
+2594 
-2605 FWDGEDGTRQEAQK
+2605 
-2619 AASVFLLSSDIKGIR
+2619 
-2634 YADGLSRGK
+2634 
-2643 AEEEQTYNY
+2643 
-2652 VIFNEKYIKITAFAD
+2652 
-2667 ESTGG
+2667 
-2672 AWVDYEDPTA
+2672 
-2682 SFSVTALDGDGTVL
+2682 GDGTVL

-2714 PKRRGQAAMPVRLLA
+2714 PKRKGQAAMPVRLLV
-2729 GKDMG
+2729 G
-2734 EHKGYGLTHIAASRD
+2734 EDTAFHKGYGLTHIAASRD
-2749 LDGLWARVT
+2749 LDGLWSRVT

-2763 SNILAN
+2763 SSILSN
-2769 ASELYLQ
+2769 VSELWEISP
-2776 GDREILVKG
+2776 GRELLVKG
-2785 KRPSSWIVLQLVKE
+2785 KRPSAWMVLQLARKE
-2799 DGYYSIVTAHPVNN
+2799 EYYSIVTAHPVAGSRK
-2813 PNKKPQGKRIPFD
+2813 PNGKRLPLAERIAGKNQTRVDRSQRPANPDAVPGAFP
-2826 GRFSSTPGKEAT
+2826 GGQESEAATLASTA
-2838 GVWGLEEKYSS
+2838 
-2849 GGLPSKGGA
+2849 GG
-2858 LGKASQEAMTADRG
+2858 G
-2872 YAYSLPPGAHV
+2872 YATSLPLGTRV

-2895 GRQMNAGGAVS
+2895 GRQMNAGGSVS

-3614 AGVMEAVTQRTMGS
+3614 AGVMEAVTQRAMGS

-3744 YNLTWQDLEKENRAA
+3744 YNLTWKDLEKENRAA

-3804 VRMSCYMGSEALNK
+3804 ERMSCYMGSEALNK

-3831 EGDGVVKRFGK
+3831 EGDGVVKRFGR
-3842 KMLWLSTMSGVEQVI
+3842 KMLWLSTMSSMEQII

-3872 EVPEWLVYNSLTGLS
+3872 EVPEWLVYNALTGLS

-3938 CVRKFGD
+3938 CVRRFGD

-4020 MRRW
+4020 ARKW

>member
-1 MFETDFFPLAQEAKH
+1 MNFEEYFQRIEQAEQSVNELNQPSGEGIASSMPDYMPGIEAAAEEYSPGWMSSALNAVRPEWEERRNRWEELGAAALYGDFLKAGKQGELDARVREVMDKNKVFRDFMEAGDKPLSRMYMGREVMRA
-16 SDLLPESLDHLQEND
+16 LY
-31 APTSLQ
+31 
-37 DWGQVPGSR
+37 GSR
-46 KLPEFRPDESRL
+46 FRDVPEMYFHSR
-58 KVFSALALGDDSDEE
+58 GEQMPE
-73 AKGLVKAEGLKIPT
+73 NGRQ
-87 TSDEEACLGLDVCV
+87 
-101 SLFGVDQAADP
+101 SLNDGYA
-112 YLYWTRQ
+112 
-119 GKEAP
+119 
-124 RFKDMGEAHRAV
+124 AV
-136 WQDFSSKTRKRYA
+136 WDDFSDKTRKKYA

-197 EKVTGSLQRARAAV
+197 EKVTASLQRARAAV

-228 GAVHAETER
+228 GAVHAETEK
-237 ILQEENKDGSYYRF
+237 ILQEENKAGSYYRF

-321 SRFVRNTLEGLKRWG
+321 SRFVRNTLEGLRRWG

-363 DLQRYNDPRIEVLKD
+363 DLQRYNAPRIEVLKD

-425 AIAFIPSAANRS
+425 AIAFIPSAVNRS
-437 IASNHAEGNPNAELT
+437 IASNHAEGNPNAEFT

-540 RQMGVD
+540 RQMDVD
-546 MKDKQWVPFSTAWET
+546 MKDKQWAPFSTAWET

-601 TVGLKPETSSRL
+601 TVGLKPETASRL
-613 ALMAEQAINRKA
+613 ALMAEQAINKKA

-666 DRLRKNHELF
+666 DRLKKNHELF
-676 MSEVEAQAA
+676 MSDIDAQVA

-694 LREQGV
+694 LREQGA
-700 LDVEESLTGKNVV
+700 LDVKESLTGKNIV
-713 TVEDTEQAEK
+713 TVTDREQLEK
-723 DRASWQDGK
+723 DREGWEDGE
-732 MPEGYET
+732 MPADYET
-739 PVKKVEWTDEQ
+739 PTKQVEWTDEQ

-761 EGLKRMKAIRSAA
+761 EGLKRMKAIRSSA

-789 RTLPLTESSVPVAA
+789 KTLPLTESSVPVAA

-843 RAMEGS
+843 GSMEGS

-971 VTEYFSHLSQSAFY
+971 VTEYFSHLAQSAFY
-985 RQAGKYG
+985 RQAGEYG

-1019 GFAKWADTEA
+1019 GFAKWAATEA

-1080 RTVEDIREELEEA
+1080 RTVEDIRAELEEA
-1093 AQEGTPVTPESELEA
+1093 EQEGTEAEGGSVREAYPKSARWRAFVKARYQLRHAEDIYNIEKDLFKVGVTDEVARYDARGNVYKPKWAPAGSKDYQKLLDRLRKEVAEGDKKRGRLTMAPSEELAYYEETAALAEEFKDELEVWRKKNA
-1108 QKPQEIPAE
+1108 AREKAEWERIMGEDSREIPAE

-1132 APDEDPESGQ
+1132 VPDADPESGQ

-1324 AAETAS
+1324 AVETAS

-1355 LTRAWEAA
+1355 LTRAREAA

-1398 KPRAV
+1398 KPRVV

-1458 SFFQTREEV
+1458 SFFQAREEV

-1482 AARERDRQTEQD
+1482 
-1494 DALME
+1494 M
-1499 QARKLELPA
+1499 ARKRGRRE
-1508 SKKWMKP
+1508 
-1515 RTVPLTEAQAQEA
+1515 EQQAQPADE
-1528 IVKAL
+1528 
-1533 QLTARKGGNG
+1533 Q
-1543 DRLTQVLHE
+1543 
-1552 FRDGREYFVSTD
+1552 
-1564 GFRMSIVHRMAPDVG
+1564 
-1579 KEGDFEFLGG
+1579 
-1589 AKESGEGWTPYSW
+1589 
-1602 QQLVPP
+1602 
-1608 LNGQGTRVDQV
+1608 
-1619 DLSRFNFLE
+1619 
-1628 DARNGKDDDGKPA
+1628 KPA
-1641 FRTRDGW
+1641 
-1648 RIGLINHGKIA
+1648 
-1659 VLNPEYVASLLKQVK
+1659 
-1674 KLNRELGMPNQ
+1674 
-1685 AEVTCPADPYH
+1685 
-1696 AVRFDIGAGE
+1696 
-1706 WTFTSVLMTVRDPEE
+1706 
-1721 SLQPK
+1721 
-1726 DIVLNAYGEQASTLE
+1726 
-1741 ASRPPAEEA
+1741 
-1750 DGKTVPDKLEDAGRE
+1750 PDKLEDAGRE

-1919 KGRVVIS
+1919 KSRVVIS

-1933 YDTKEEAIEA
+1933 YDTREEAIEA
-1943 FRVAAAVQSALD
+1943 FRVAAAVQSALEN
-1955 HETKQKEGEDGKSEK
+1955 ETKQKEGEDGKSEK

-2280 FFDSTGIDRYPYPTD
+2280 FFESTGIDRYPYPTD

-2323 TFSVTDAEDMGSP
+2323 TFSVTDAEDMGAP

-2341 PIVSAQ
+2341 SVA
-2347 EQGLFLDGHFEA
+2347 
-2359 GNAVITEP
+2359 
-2367 GVTFSISAL
+2367 AL
-2376 HASPHSFRKFSTDYM
+2376 
-2391 GQGEGAQA
+2391 
-2399 YGWGL
+2399 
-2404 YFAESEK
+2404 
-2411 VNRDYLK
+2411 N
-2418 KFARDKYFIEWRGR
+2418 
-2432 RFDAWHG
+2432 
-2439 SDEFVEAVLKD
+2439 
-2450 MGVSEPTRS
+2450 
-2459 MKLAIWQLAVPVLDD
+2459 
-2474 NREEKLDYLN
+2474 
-2484 RQQNYAESTLRSK
+2484 
-2497 RLFETELQYE
+2497 
-2507 SKIAEAKERLA
+2507 
-2518 VIKFLKERVGDFSRG
+2518 
-2533 SEIVPASN
+2533 
-2541 YRVELNVDDSE
+2541 
-2552 LLGWDYVDETVLA
+2552 
-2565 LLKDS
+2565 
-2570 RVEEVRYAL
+2570 
-2579 ERAERRADDRGENVR
+2579 
-2594 GKDVYQELFDA
+2594 
-2605 FWDGEDGTRQEAQK
+2605 
-2619 AASVFLLSSDIKGIR
+2619 
-2634 YADGLSRGK
+2634 
-2643 AEEEQTYNY
+2643 
-2652 VIFNEKYIKITAFAD
+2652 
-2667 ESTGG
+2667 
-2672 AWVDYEDPTA
+2672 
-2682 SFSVTALDGDGTVL
+2682 GDGTVL

-2714 PKRRGQAAMPVRLLA
+2714 PKRKGQAAMPVRLLV
-2729 GKDMG
+2729 G
-2734 EHKGYGLTHIAASRD
+2734 EDTAFHKGYGLTHIAASRD
-2749 LDGLWARVT
+2749 LDGLWSRVT

-2763 SNILAN
+2763 SSILSN
-2769 ASELYLQ
+2769 VSELWEISP
-2776 GDREILVKG
+2776 GRELLVKG
-2785 KRPSSWIVLQLVKE
+2785 KRPSAWMVLQLARKE
-2799 DGYYSIVTAHPVNN
+2799 EYYSIVTAHPVAGSRK
-2813 PNKKPQGKRIPFD
+2813 PNGKRLPLAERIAGKNQTRVDRSQRPANPDAVPGAFP
-2826 GRFSSTPGKEAT
+2826 GGQESEAATLASTA
-2838 GVWGLEEKYSS
+2838 
-2849 GGLPSKGGA
+2849 GG
-2858 LGKASQEAMTADRG
+2858 G
-2872 YAYSLPPGAHV
+2872 YATSLPLGTRV

-2895 GRQMNAGGAVS
+2895 GRQMNAGGSVS

-3119 GLMNADAYRRVA
+3119 GLMNADAYWNMP

-3614 AGVMEAVTQRTMGS
+3614 AGVMEAVTQRAMGS

-3744 YNLTWQDLEKENRAA
+3744 YNLTWKDLEKENRAA

-3804 VRMSCYMGSEALNK
+3804 ERMSCYMGSEALNK

-3831 EGDGVVKRFGK
+3831 EGDGVVKRFGR

-3872 EVPEWLVYNSLTGLS
+3872 EVPEWLVYNALTGLS

-3938 CVRKFGD
+3938 CVRRFGD

-4020 MRRW
+4020 ARKW

>member
-1 MFETDFFPLAQEAKH
+1 MNFEEYFQRIEQAEQYANELNQPSGEGIASSMPDYMPGIEMTAEEHAPEWMRPALNVLRPEWEERRNRWEELGAAALYGDFLKAGKQGELDAHVQEVMAKNKVFRDFMEEGDKPLSRMYMGREVMKA
-16 SDLLPESLDHLQEND
+16 LY
-31 APTSLQ
+31 
-37 DWGQVPGSR
+37 GSR
-46 KLPEFRPDESRL
+46 FRDVPEMYFHFRGEQMP
-58 KVFSALALGDDSDEE
+58 E
-73 AKGLVKAEGLKIPT
+73 AG
-87 TSDEEACLGLDVCV
+87 
-101 SLFGVDQAADP
+101 
-112 YLYWTRQ
+112 RQ
-119 GKEAP
+119 FLNDGYA
-124 RFKDMGEAHRAV
+124 AV
-136 WQDFSSKTRKRYA
+136 WDDFSSKTRKRYA

-163 EFGRELETALPEAVL
+163 EFGRELEKALPEAVL

-197 EKVTGSLQRARAAV
+197 EKVTASLQRARAAV
-211 DLIRGVNRGGAS
+211 DLLRGVNRGGVS
-223 YGAHE
+223 RGVHE
-228 GAVHAETER
+228 GAVRAETER
-237 ILQEENKDGSYYRF
+237 IVREENRDGSYYRF
-251 LGMEFGKPKTEE
+251 LGMDLGKPKTEE

-278 VTREFISHLAN
+278 VTREFISHLVN

-321 SRFVRNTLEGLKRWG
+321 SRFVRNMGEALKRWWTDSDDFLQRYTGKDPFHEFLDVRNALTGGKPLTLEGYLTEKQQEEETRRRLY
-336 SESADFLN
+336 E
-344 RYGMRA
+344 
-350 FDSVGL
+350 
-356 LAPTWQD
+356 
-363 DLQRYNDPRIEVLKD
+363 DPRVEKLKFA
-378 NLAKL
+378 LSRL
-383 EDSRLTASDKA
+383 EDTRLSAADKA
-394 TFLAGMMTDLGTVTG
+394 GFLAGSLTELGTITG
-409 ESSPA
+409 DSSPA
-414 ILGGF
+414 VLAGLVSGGLSIAAF
-419 INPAAA
+419 APA
-425 AIAFIPSAANRS
+425 SMNRS
-437 IASNHAEGNPNAELT
+437 IAQAHAEGKRNAELY
-452 GLIEGTFEGVAESFF
+452 GLITGGFDALAEGSF
-467 GVATKSVPII
+467 GVAVRKVPFV
-477 GKALDKAAL
+477 GKLMDKAAL
-486 GLMSRPALGKIA
+486 GLIGKPVVGKA
-498 SKVQGNVYLRY
+498 AAAVQSNWFLRY
-509 LSDRVVAESLGELV
+509 LGDRVAAESLGELV

-528 SQTGSYLTIQAM
+528 SQTGSYLTIQGM
-540 RQMGVD
+540 RGLGVD
-546 MKDKQWVPFSTAWET
+546 MDAPEWKPFSTAWEY

-567 STATVVYCAA
+567 SAATVAYCAA
-577 LGLMGLKADMNA
+577 LGLMGLSADMRA
-589 AAAFSRSRKNLE
+589 AREFSRNRENLM
-601 TVGLKPETSSRL
+601 TVGLKPETAARL
-613 ALMAEQAINRKA
+613 AAMTEDAMNQAA
-625 LLQQA
+625 LLQAGGDLNTSKLRELDDKLQA
-630 GDANAAEIQRTE
+630 EYRH
-642 DELQKELQKA
+642 A
-652 YLEEVV
+652 YETEVV

-666 DRLRKNHELF
+666 DRLKKNHELF
-676 MSEVEAQAA
+676 MSDIDAQVA
-685 LREGVLKAA
+685 LKEGVLKAA

-700 LDVEESLTGKNVV
+700 LDVEENLTGKNVV

-843 RAMEGS
+843 VSMEGS

-868 MLAGEGGAAAIR
+868 LLAGEGGAAAIR

-916 QKEGGMDGRGHLT
+916 RKEGGMDGRGALT
-929 DAGKDWLSAMH
+929 NAGKDWLSAMH

-951 AATGRDIMPGLEKA
+951 AATGRDMMPGLEKA

-971 VTEYFSHLSQSAFY
+971 VTEYFSHLAQSAFY
-985 RQAGKYG
+985 RQAGEYG

-1041 GLLQETGHELA
+1041 GLLRETGHELA

-1093 AQEGTPVTPESELEA
+1093 EQEGTEAEGGNVRDAYPRSARWRAFVKARYQLRHAEDIYDIEKNLFKVGVTDEVARYDARGNVYKPKWAPAGSKDYQKLLDRLRKEVSEGDKKRDRLTMAPSEELAYYEETAALAAEFKDELEVWRKKDA
-1108 QKPQEIPAE
+1108 AREKAEWERVMGEDSKEIPAE
-1117 ESITGESIPAEANEE
+1117 ESVTGETIPAEANEE
-1132 APDEDPESGQ
+1132 VPDADPESGQ

-1149 VIETDPEGKGRGLE
+1149 VVEVDPEGKGRGLE

-1173 GSVIGMVPF
+1173 GSVIGMVPC

-1187 SEWPF
+1187 PEWPF

-1206 HADGRMEVI
+1206 REDGRMEVM
-1215 MGGALLRQDERARSV
+1215 MGGDLLRQEDQARSV
-1230 KVRVWDADAAHNE
+1230 KVRVWDADATRNE
-1243 AWARGRV
+1243 AWARGRA
-1250 LEQIALAGLA
+1250 LEQIALAGMA

-1269 LEYYRHLYPAG
+1269 LEYYRRLYPDG
-1280 LPGKETLGKLG
+1280 LPDRSALGKLG
-1291 KKAFQAVAIL
+1291 KKARQAVTIL
-1301 EKAAPEVV
+1301 EKAAPEVA

-1324 AAETAS
+1324 AVETAA

-1363 PGTDADMLRRQ
+1363 PGADADALRKQ

-1388 VARLQDVRGE
+1388 VSRLQDVRGE
-1398 KPRAV
+1398 QPRAV

-1412 PTAEAVADAMK
+1412 PTAEAVTDAIT
-1423 RLGLLDASFDAFEA
+1423 RLYLLDASFDAFEA

-1449 GKSPTGVVG
+1449 GKSPVGVVG

-1467 KEMKA
+1467 KEIKA

-1482 AARERDRQTEQD
+1482 
-1494 DALME
+1494 M
-1499 QARKLELPA
+1499 ARKRGRRE
-1508 SKKWMKP
+1508 
-1515 RTVPLTEAQAQEA
+1515 EQQAQPADE
-1528 IVKAL
+1528 
-1533 QLTARKGGNG
+1533 Q
-1543 DRLTQVLHE
+1543 
-1552 FRDGREYFVSTD
+1552 
-1564 GFRMSIVHRMAPDVG
+1564 
-1579 KEGDFEFLGG
+1579 
-1589 AKESGEGWTPYSW
+1589 
-1602 QQLVPP
+1602 
-1608 LNGQGTRVDQV
+1608 
-1619 DLSRFNFLE
+1619 
-1628 DARNGKDDDGKPA
+1628 KPA
-1641 FRTRDGW
+1641 
-1648 RIGLINHGKIA
+1648 
-1659 VLNPEYVASLLKQVK
+1659 
-1674 KLNRELGMPNQ
+1674 
-1685 AEVTCPADPYH
+1685 
-1696 AVRFDIGAGE
+1696 
-1706 WTFTSVLMTVRDPEE
+1706 
-1721 SLQPK
+1721 
-1726 DIVLNAYGEQASTLE
+1726 
-1741 ASRPPAEEA
+1741 
-1750 DGKTVPDKLEDAGRE
+1750 PDKLEDAGRE
-1765 IRAHKDRYSDRITE
+1765 IKAHKDRYSDRITE

-1792 TASRYFPEPDW
+1792 TASKYFPEPDW
-1803 EKLVNDGV
+1803 EKLANDGV

-1837 LGKEWLN
+1837 FGKEWLN

-1858 GSLKPEEFFAMLAK
+1858 GSLKPEEFFATLAK

-1894 AMGMQLSTWT
+1894 AMGMQLSAWT
-1904 SYPDR
+1904 SYPD
-1909 KVKWRVERHM
+1909 KKKKWRVERHM
-1919 KGRVVIS
+1919 KSRIVIS
-1926 GDGDVRM
+1926 GDGDGRM

-1943 FRVAAAVQSALD
+1943 FRVAAAVQSALEN
-1955 HETKQKEGEDGKSEK
+1955 ETKQKEGEDGKSEK

-1987 KGEYFICRD
+1987 KGEFFICRD
-1996 LPGSARIKLKDGLA
+1996 LPGNARIKLKDGLA
-2010 SGKEAREYMY
+2010 SGQEAREYMNE
-2020 AHMDELQEKL
+2020 HMDELQEKL

-2124 RYSAHYRPADV
+2124 RYSAHYRLNDV

-2153 HALDHYFMRAH
+2153 HALDHYFMRTH

-2169 ELASNHTQSRIAPN
+2169 ELASDHTQSRIAPN

-2189 DGGFQY
+2189 NGGLQY

-2216 HAIQRSRYAERSTA
+2216 HAIQRSKYAARSVA
-2230 MGRQYWGSNIE
+2230 MGKDYWGSNIE

-2254 ARDAGVLN
+2254 AGDAGLRN

-2280 FFDSTGIDRYPYPTD
+2280 FFESTGIDRYPYPTD
-2295 EEMEKLAPLFD
+2295 EELKKFAPLFD

-2323 TFSVTDAEDMGSP
+2323 TFSVTDPEEDKGGTQINTP
-2336 AETTF
+2336 AETT
-2341 PIVSAQ
+2341 
-2347 EQGLFLDGHFEA
+2347 
-2359 GNAVITEP
+2359 
-2367 GVTFSISAL
+2367 
-2376 HASPHSFRKFSTDYM
+2376 
-2391 GQGEGAQA
+2391 
-2399 YGWGL
+2399 
-2404 YFAESEK
+2404 
-2411 VNRDYLK
+2411 
-2418 KFARDKYFIEWRGR
+2418 
-2432 RFDAWHG
+2432 
-2439 SDEFVEAVLKD
+2439 
-2450 MGVSEPTRS
+2450 
-2459 MKLAIWQLAVPVLDD
+2459 
-2474 NREEKLDYLN
+2474 
-2484 RQQNYAESTLRSK
+2484 
-2497 RLFETELQYE
+2497 
-2507 SKIAEAKERLA
+2507 
-2518 VIKFLKERVGDFSRG
+2518 
-2533 SEIVPASN
+2533 
-2541 YRVELNVDDSE
+2541 
-2552 LLGWDYVDETVLA
+2552 
-2565 LLKDS
+2565 
-2570 RVEEVRYAL
+2570 
-2579 ERAERRADDRGENVR
+2579 
-2594 GKDVYQELFDA
+2594 
-2605 FWDGEDGTRQEAQK
+2605 
-2619 AASVFLLSSDIKGIR
+2619 
-2634 YADGLSRGK
+2634 
-2643 AEEEQTYNY
+2643 
-2652 VIFNEKYIKITAFAD
+2652 
-2667 ESTGG
+2667 
-2672 AWVDYEDPTA
+2672 
-2682 SFSVTALDGDGTVL
+2682 FSVTALDADGTVL

-2749 LDGLWARVT
+2749 LDGLWAKTT

-2763 SNILAN
+2763 SSILAN
-2769 ASELYLQ
+2769 ASELYEVVP
-2776 GDREILVKG
+2776 GREILVKG
-2785 KRPSSWIVLQLVKE
+2785 KRPVSWMILQLVKA
-2799 DGYYSIVTAHPVNN
+2799 DGYYSIITAHPVEGTL
-2813 PNKKPQGKRIPFD
+2813 KKPKGRKIPFD

-2838 GVWGLEEKYSS
+2838 GVFGSKDRNLS

-2858 LGKASQEAMTADRG
+2858 LDKASQEAMTADRG
-2872 YAYSLPPGAHV
+2872 YAYSLPPGARV

-2895 GRQMNAGGAVS
+2895 GRQMQAGSPVS

-2912 MDDGLDTAPHLK
+2912 MDDGLDSAPHLK
-2924 EHVVQQLIGDVRT
+2924 ERVIQQLIGDVRT

-2966 GMINKYA
+2966 GMMNKYA
-2973 ARGYR
+2973 AKGYR

-2995 ESGKILSYGKLNAQE
+2995 ESGKILSYGKLNSQE

-3016 DLEAELSDAVDVS
+3016 DLETELSDAVEVS
-3029 ARGIAWEAAEGGL
+3029 ARGVAWEAAEGGL
-3042 SGKHELERLEIQA
+3042 YGKHELERMETQA

-3060 DLLVRD
+3060 DTLVRD

-3109 RDPKTGKLKK
+3109 KDPKTGKLKK

-3138 APAEKKAEEMER
+3138 APAEKKAEEMEQ

-3155 AGDGLAEADHD
+3155 AGDDLAEADHD
-3166 RIALELLD
+3166 RISLELLD
-3174 WSAYGALESMSLD
+3174 WSVYGALESMSLD

-3197 ELVLTERNV
+3197 ELVLAERNV
-3206 WESKLEDEKRRLKKV
+3206 WELRLEDEKRRLKKV
-3221 AQDAAAVLG
+3221 AMDAAAVLG

-3245 RTFRKFGVIGRHL
+3245 RTFRKFGIIGRHL
-3258 MSFSQAMYAMSGMPG
+3258 MSFSQAMYAMSGMTG
-3273 VMKDLARET
+3273 VMKELARET
-3282 LDAVADGHVALTA
+3282 LDALADGHVALTA
-3295 REKAVMDELEGF
+3295 REKDINNRLAVF
-3307 MKEELGLKEKR
+3307 MKEELGLDTER

-3331 KTGIVREKVRVHSLD
+3331 KTGIVREKVKVHSLD

-3353 RWISMSREE
+3353 RWLSMSREE

-3369 MREEAEIKGWAV
+3369 MREEAESKGWAV

-3397 HSALNPPPR
+3397 HSALNPSPR

-3427 QEPLEASADQL
+3427 QEPLEASSDQL

-3446 QPFYEENARMN
+3446 QPFYAENARMN

-3472 ADALAFGYKMRE
+3472 ADALAYGYKMRD
-3484 LLSDSGVAEEFERR
+3484 LLSESGVAEEFERR
-3498 EGVPFPAQA
+3498 EGVPFPAQT

-3515 DPSRINQDRDA
+3515 DASRINQNRDA
-3526 LDMETGTGTRYGMLV
+3526 LDVEMGTGARYGMLI

-3559 FLAACTQQNNYLIMG
+3559 FLAACAQQNNYLVMG
-3574 RMTAR
+3574 GMTAR
-3579 WRRLLANKE
+3579 WRRLLSNKE

-3603 SLRQMVDLFDG
+3603 SLKQMIDLFDG

-3712 AKWTRMAGMA
+3712 AKWTRMAGLA

-3764 EEQMEEVC
+3764 EDQMEEVC

-3797 LGKSSLW
+3797 LGKNSLW
-3804 VRMSCYMGSEALNK
+3804 VRMNCYMGSEALNK
-3818 VGMSAAIGEKARA
+3818 VGMTAAIGEKARA
-3831 EGDGVVKRFGK
+3831 EGDGVVKRFGR

-3872 EVPEWLVYNSLTGLS
+3872 ELPEWLVYNALTGLS

-3904 ASGQL
+3904 VSGQL
-3909 NKLITGNGKGF
+3909 NKLITGKNKGF

-3930 FNLRGWIR
+3930 FNFRGWMR
-3938 CVRKFGD
+3938 CVRKFSD
-3945 ADKMSGEEMAMAI
+3945 ADKMSGEEMALAI
-3958 HNLVRLG
+3958 ADTVRLG

-3995 GNMLRPLLQRAI
+3995 GNMLRPFLQRAM
-4007 NEEKQE
+4007 NDEKQE

-4020 MRRW
+4020 IRRYR

>member
-1 MFETDFFPLAQEAKH
+1 MNFEEYFQRIEQAEQSVNELNQPSGEGIASSMPDYMPGIEAAAEEYSPGWMSSALNAVRPEWEERRNRWEELGAAALYGDFLKAGKQGELDARVREVMDKNKVFRDFMEAGDKPLSRMYMGREVMRA
-16 SDLLPESLDHLQEND
+16 LY
-31 APTSLQ
+31 
-37 DWGQVPGSR
+37 GSR
-46 KLPEFRPDESRL
+46 FRDVPEMYFHSR
-58 KVFSALALGDDSDEE
+58 GEQMPE
-73 AKGLVKAEGLKIPT
+73 NGRQ
-87 TSDEEACLGLDVCV
+87 
-101 SLFGVDQAADP
+101 SLNDGYA
-112 YLYWTRQ
+112 
-119 GKEAP
+119 
-124 RFKDMGEAHRAV
+124 AV
-136 WQDFSSKTRKRYA
+136 WDDFSDKTRKKYA

-197 EKVTGSLQRARAAV
+197 EKVTASLQRARAAV

-228 GAVHAETER
+228 GAVHAETEK
-237 ILQEENKDGSYYRF
+237 ILQEENKAGSYYRF

-321 SRFVRNTLEGLKRWG
+321 SRFVRNTLEGLRRWG

-363 DLQRYNDPRIEVLKD
+363 DLQRYNAPRIEVLKD

-425 AIAFIPSAANRS
+425 AIAFIPSAVNRS
-437 IASNHAEGNPNAELT
+437 IASNHAEGNPNAEFT

-540 RQMGVD
+540 RQMDVD
-546 MKDKQWVPFSTAWET
+546 MKDKQWAPFSTAWET

-601 TVGLKPETSSRL
+601 TVGLKPETASRL
-613 ALMAEQAINRKA
+613 ALMAEQAINKKA

-666 DRLRKNHELF
+666 DRLKKNHELF
-676 MSEVEAQAA
+676 MSDIDAQVA

-694 LREQGV
+694 LREQGA
-700 LDVEESLTGKNVV
+700 LDVKESLTGKNIV
-713 TVEDTEQAEK
+713 TVTDREQLEK
-723 DRASWQDGK
+723 DREGWEDGE
-732 MPEGYET
+732 MPADYEPPT
-739 PVKKVEWTDEQ
+739 KQVEWTDEQ

-761 EGLKRMKAIRSAA
+761 EGLKRMKAIRSSA

-789 RTLPLTESSVPVAA
+789 KTLPLTESSVPVAA

-843 RAMEGS
+843 GSMEGS

-971 VTEYFSHLSQSAFY
+971 VTEYFSHLAQSAFY
-985 RQAGKYG
+985 RQAGEYG

-1019 GFAKWADTEA
+1019 GFAKWAATEA

-1080 RTVEDIREELEEA
+1080 RTVEDIRAELEEA
-1093 AQEGTPVTPESELEA
+1093 EQEGTEAEGGSVREAYPKSARWRAFVKARYQLRHAEDIYNIEKDLFKVGVTDEVARYDARGNVYKPKWAPAGSKDYQKLLDRLRKEVAEGDKKRGRLTMAPSEELAYYEETAALAEEFKDELEVWRKKNA
-1108 QKPQEIPAE
+1108 AREKAEWERIMGEDSREIPAE

-1132 APDEDPESGQ
+1132 VPDADPESGQ

-1291 KKAFQAVAIL
+1291 KKAFQVVAIL

-1324 AAETAS
+1324 AVETAS

-1355 LTRAWEAA
+1355 LTRAREAA

-1398 KPRAV
+1398 KPRVV

-1458 SFFQTREEV
+1458 SFFQAREEV

-1482 AARERDRQTEQD
+1482 
-1494 DALME
+1494 M
-1499 QARKLELPA
+1499 ARKRGRRE
-1508 SKKWMKP
+1508 
-1515 RTVPLTEAQAQEA
+1515 EQQAQPADE
-1528 IVKAL
+1528 
-1533 QLTARKGGNG
+1533 Q
-1543 DRLTQVLHE
+1543 
-1552 FRDGREYFVSTD
+1552 
-1564 GFRMSIVHRMAPDVG
+1564 
-1579 KEGDFEFLGG
+1579 
-1589 AKESGEGWTPYSW
+1589 
-1602 QQLVPP
+1602 
-1608 LNGQGTRVDQV
+1608 
-1619 DLSRFNFLE
+1619 
-1628 DARNGKDDDGKPA
+1628 KPA
-1641 FRTRDGW
+1641 
-1648 RIGLINHGKIA
+1648 
-1659 VLNPEYVASLLKQVK
+1659 
-1674 KLNRELGMPNQ
+1674 
-1685 AEVTCPADPYH
+1685 
-1696 AVRFDIGAGE
+1696 
-1706 WTFTSVLMTVRDPEE
+1706 
-1721 SLQPK
+1721 
-1726 DIVLNAYGEQASTLE
+1726 
-1741 ASRPPAEEA
+1741 
-1750 DGKTVPDKLEDAGRE
+1750 PDKLEDAGRE

-1919 KGRVVIS
+1919 KSRVVIS

-1933 YDTKEEAIEA
+1933 YDTREEAIEA
-1943 FRVAAAVQSALD
+1943 FRVAAAVQSALEN
-1955 HETKQKEGEDGKSEK
+1955 ETKQKEGEDGKSEK

-2280 FFDSTGIDRYPYPTD
+2280 FFESTGIDRYPYPTD

-2323 TFSVTDAEDMGSP
+2323 TFSVTDAEDMGAP

-2341 PIVSAQ
+2341 SVA
-2347 EQGLFLDGHFEA
+2347 
-2359 GNAVITEP
+2359 
-2367 GVTFSISAL
+2367 AL
-2376 HASPHSFRKFSTDYM
+2376 
-2391 GQGEGAQA
+2391 
-2399 YGWGL
+2399 
-2404 YFAESEK
+2404 
-2411 VNRDYLK
+2411 N
-2418 KFARDKYFIEWRGR
+2418 
-2432 RFDAWHG
+2432 
-2439 SDEFVEAVLKD
+2439 
-2450 MGVSEPTRS
+2450 
-2459 MKLAIWQLAVPVLDD
+2459 
-2474 NREEKLDYLN
+2474 
-2484 RQQNYAESTLRSK
+2484 
-2497 RLFETELQYE
+2497 
-2507 SKIAEAKERLA
+2507 
-2518 VIKFLKERVGDFSRG
+2518 
-2533 SEIVPASN
+2533 
-2541 YRVELNVDDSE
+2541 
-2552 LLGWDYVDETVLA
+2552 
-2565 LLKDS
+2565 
-2570 RVEEVRYAL
+2570 
-2579 ERAERRADDRGENVR
+2579 
-2594 GKDVYQELFDA
+2594 
-2605 FWDGEDGTRQEAQK
+2605 
-2619 AASVFLLSSDIKGIR
+2619 
-2634 YADGLSRGK
+2634 
-2643 AEEEQTYNY
+2643 
-2652 VIFNEKYIKITAFAD
+2652 
-2667 ESTGG
+2667 
-2672 AWVDYEDPTA
+2672 
-2682 SFSVTALDGDGTVL
+2682 GDGTVL

-2714 PKRRGQAAMPVRLLA
+2714 PKRKGQAAMPVRLLV
-2729 GKDMG
+2729 G
-2734 EHKGYGLTHIAASRD
+2734 EDTAFHKGYGLTHIAASRD
-2749 LDGLWARVT
+2749 LDGLWSRVT

-2763 SNILAN
+2763 SSILSN
-2769 ASELYLQ
+2769 VSELWEISP
-2776 GDREILVKG
+2776 GRELLVKG
-2785 KRPSSWIVLQLVKE
+2785 KRPSAWMVLQLARKE
-2799 DGYYSIVTAHPVNN
+2799 EYYSIVTAHPVAGSRK
-2813 PNKKPQGKRIPFD
+2813 PNGKRLPLAERIAGKNQTRVDRSQRPANPDAVPGAFP
-2826 GRFSSTPGKEAT
+2826 GGQESEAATLASTA
-2838 GVWGLEEKYSS
+2838 
-2849 GGLPSKGGA
+2849 GG
-2858 LGKASQEAMTADRG
+2858 G
-2872 YAYSLPPGAHV
+2872 YATSLPLGTRV

-2895 GRQMNAGGAVS
+2895 GRQMNAGGSVS

-3614 AGVMEAVTQRTMGS
+3614 AGVMEAVTQRAMGS

-3744 YNLTWQDLEKENRAA
+3744 YNLTWKDLEKENRAA

-3804 VRMSCYMGSEALNK
+3804 ERMSCYMGSEALNK

-3831 EGDGVVKRFGK
+3831 EGDGVVKRFGR

-3872 EVPEWLVYNSLTGLS
+3872 EVPEWLVYNALTGLS

-3938 CVRKFGD
+3938 CVRRFGD

-4020 MRRW
+4020 ARKW

>member
-1 MFETDFFPLAQEAKH
+1 MNFEEYFQRIEQAEQSVNELNQPSGEGIASSMPDYMPGIEAAAEEYSPGWMSSALNAVRPEWEERRNRWEELGAAALYGDFLKAGKQGELDARVREVMDKNKVFRDFMEAGDKPLSRMYMGREVMRA
-16 SDLLPESLDHLQEND
+16 LY
-31 APTSLQ
+31 
-37 DWGQVPGSR
+37 GSR
-46 KLPEFRPDESRL
+46 FRDVPEMYFHSR
-58 KVFSALALGDDSDEE
+58 GEQMPE
-73 AKGLVKAEGLKIPT
+73 NGRQ
-87 TSDEEACLGLDVCV
+87 
-101 SLFGVDQAADP
+101 SLNDGYA
-112 YLYWTRQ
+112 
-119 GKEAP
+119 
-124 RFKDMGEAHRAV
+124 AV
-136 WQDFSSKTRKRYA
+136 WDDFSDKTRKKYA

-197 EKVTGSLQRARAAV
+197 EKVTASLQRARAAV

-228 GAVHAETER
+228 GAVHAETEK
-237 ILQEENKDGSYYRF
+237 ILQEENKAGSYYRF

-321 SRFVRNTLEGLKRWG
+321 SRFVRNTLEGLRRWG

-363 DLQRYNDPRIEVLKD
+363 DLQRYNAPRIEVLKD

-425 AIAFIPSAANRS
+425 AIAFIPSAVNRS
-437 IASNHAEGNPNAELT
+437 IASNHAEGNPNAEFT

-540 RQMGVD
+540 RQMDVD
-546 MKDKQWVPFSTAWET
+546 MKDKQWAPFSTAWET

-601 TVGLKPETSSRL
+601 TVGLKPETASRL
-613 ALMAEQAINRKA
+613 ALMAEQAINKKA

-666 DRLRKNHELF
+666 DRLKKNHELF
-676 MSEVEAQAA
+676 MSDIDAQVA

-694 LREQGV
+694 LREQGA
-700 LDVEESLTGKNVV
+700 LDVKESLTGKNIV
-713 TVEDTEQAEK
+713 TVTDREQLEK
-723 DRASWQDGK
+723 DREGWEDGE
-732 MPEGYET
+732 MPADYET
-739 PVKKVEWTDEQ
+739 PTKQVEWTDEQ

-761 EGLKRMKAIRSAA
+761 EGLKRMKAIRSSA

-789 RTLPLTESSVPVAA
+789 KTLPLTESSVPVAA

-843 RAMEGS
+843 GSMEGS

-971 VTEYFSHLSQSAFY
+971 VTEYFSHLAQSAFY
-985 RQAGKYG
+985 RQAGEYG

-1019 GFAKWADTEA
+1019 GFAKWAATEA

-1080 RTVEDIREELEEA
+1080 RTVEDIRAELEEA
-1093 AQEGTPVTPESELEA
+1093 EQEGTEAEGGSVREAYPKSARWRTFVKARYQLRHAEDIYNIEKDLFKVGVTDEVARYDARGNVYKPKWAPAGSKDYQKLLDRLRKEVAEGDKKRGRLTMAPSEELAYYEETAALAEEFKDELEVWRKKNA
-1108 QKPQEIPAE
+1108 AREKAEWERIMGEDSREIPAE

-1132 APDEDPESGQ
+1132 VPDADPESGQ

-1324 AAETAS
+1324 AVETAS

-1355 LTRAWEAA
+1355 LTRAREAA

-1398 KPRAV
+1398 KPRVV

-1458 SFFQTREEV
+1458 SFFQAREEV

-1482 AARERDRQTEQD
+1482 
-1494 DALME
+1494 M
-1499 QARKLELPA
+1499 ARKRGRRE
-1508 SKKWMKP
+1508 
-1515 RTVPLTEAQAQEA
+1515 EQQAQPADE
-1528 IVKAL
+1528 
-1533 QLTARKGGNG
+1533 Q
-1543 DRLTQVLHE
+1543 
-1552 FRDGREYFVSTD
+1552 
-1564 GFRMSIVHRMAPDVG
+1564 
-1579 KEGDFEFLGG
+1579 
-1589 AKESGEGWTPYSW
+1589 
-1602 QQLVPP
+1602 
-1608 LNGQGTRVDQV
+1608 
-1619 DLSRFNFLE
+1619 
-1628 DARNGKDDDGKPA
+1628 KPA
-1641 FRTRDGW
+1641 
-1648 RIGLINHGKIA
+1648 
-1659 VLNPEYVASLLKQVK
+1659 
-1674 KLNRELGMPNQ
+1674 
-1685 AEVTCPADPYH
+1685 
-1696 AVRFDIGAGE
+1696 
-1706 WTFTSVLMTVRDPEE
+1706 
-1721 SLQPK
+1721 
-1726 DIVLNAYGEQASTLE
+1726 
-1741 ASRPPAEEA
+1741 
-1750 DGKTVPDKLEDAGRE
+1750 PDKLEDAGRE

-1919 KGRVVIS
+1919 KSRVVIS

-1933 YDTKEEAIEA
+1933 YDTREEAIEA
-1943 FRVAAAVQSALD
+1943 FRVAAAVQSALEN
-1955 HETKQKEGEDGKSEK
+1955 ETKQKEGEDGKSEK

-2280 FFDSTGIDRYPYPTD
+2280 FFESTGIDRYPYPTD

-2323 TFSVTDAEDMGSP
+2323 TFSVTDAEDMGAP

-2341 PIVSAQ
+2341 SVA
-2347 EQGLFLDGHFEA
+2347 
-2359 GNAVITEP
+2359 
-2367 GVTFSISAL
+2367 AL
-2376 HASPHSFRKFSTDYM
+2376 
-2391 GQGEGAQA
+2391 
-2399 YGWGL
+2399 
-2404 YFAESEK
+2404 
-2411 VNRDYLK
+2411 N
-2418 KFARDKYFIEWRGR
+2418 
-2432 RFDAWHG
+2432 
-2439 SDEFVEAVLKD
+2439 
-2450 MGVSEPTRS
+2450 
-2459 MKLAIWQLAVPVLDD
+2459 
-2474 NREEKLDYLN
+2474 
-2484 RQQNYAESTLRSK
+2484 
-2497 RLFETELQYE
+2497 
-2507 SKIAEAKERLA
+2507 
-2518 VIKFLKERVGDFSRG
+2518 
-2533 SEIVPASN
+2533 
-2541 YRVELNVDDSE
+2541 
-2552 LLGWDYVDETVLA
+2552 
-2565 LLKDS
+2565 
-2570 RVEEVRYAL
+2570 
-2579 ERAERRADDRGENVR
+2579 
-2594 GKDVYQELFDA
+2594 
-2605 FWDGEDGTRQEAQK
+2605 
-2619 AASVFLLSSDIKGIR
+2619 
-2634 YADGLSRGK
+2634 
-2643 AEEEQTYNY
+2643 
-2652 VIFNEKYIKITAFAD
+2652 
-2667 ESTGG
+2667 
-2672 AWVDYEDPTA
+2672 
-2682 SFSVTALDGDGTVL
+2682 GDGTVL

-2714 PKRRGQAAMPVRLLA
+2714 PKRKGQAAMPVRLLV
-2729 GKDMG
+2729 G
-2734 EHKGYGLTHIAASRD
+2734 EDTAFHKGYGLTHIAASRD
-2749 LDGLWARVT
+2749 LDGLWSRVT

-2763 SNILAN
+2763 SSILSN
-2769 ASELYLQ
+2769 VSELWEISP
-2776 GDREILVKG
+2776 GRELLVKG
-2785 KRPSSWIVLQLVKE
+2785 KRPSAWMVLQLARKE
-2799 DGYYSIVTAHPVNN
+2799 EYYSIVTAHPVAGSRK
-2813 PNKKPQGKRIPFD
+2813 PNGKRLPLAERIAGKNQTRVDRSQRPANPDAVPGAFP
-2826 GRFSSTPGKEAT
+2826 GGQESEAATLASTA
-2838 GVWGLEEKYSS
+2838 
-2849 GGLPSKGGA
+2849 GG
-2858 LGKASQEAMTADRG
+2858 G
-2872 YAYSLPPGAHV
+2872 YATSLPLGTRV

-2895 GRQMNAGGAVS
+2895 GRQMNAGGSVS

-3614 AGVMEAVTQRTMGS
+3614 AGVMEAVTQRAMGS

-3744 YNLTWQDLEKENRAA
+3744 YNLTWKDLEKENRAA

-3804 VRMSCYMGSEALNK
+3804 ERMSCYMGSEALNK

-3831 EGDGVVKRFGK
+3831 EGDGVVKRFGR

-3872 EVPEWLVYNSLTGLS
+3872 EVPEWLVYNALTGLS

-3938 CVRKFGD
+3938 CVRRFGD

-4020 MRRW
+4020 ARKW